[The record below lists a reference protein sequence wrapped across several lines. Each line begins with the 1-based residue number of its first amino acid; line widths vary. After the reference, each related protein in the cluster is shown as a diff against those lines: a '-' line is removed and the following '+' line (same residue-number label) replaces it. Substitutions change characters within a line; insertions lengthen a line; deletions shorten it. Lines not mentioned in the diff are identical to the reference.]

1 MKKRLISLLMTV
13 VMLVSLC
20 SVFTVSAAADAQ
32 VATVTLASGDSVL
45 KICQAHGIDYYTYK
59 DLIMKLNGITDESQF
74 SKLPVGKQIVL
85 PISNAAAAALSGST
99 ATVSG
104 ATGAGTT
111 GTGLTSGTVSS
122 LPSGDRV
129 AYYLVTYKVQRG
141 DTIGSIYSA
150 MGLSYKTYENQVV
163 KLNKLRNV
171 NAIQAGQTLT
181 LPTTNPGLSGTTY
194 TTIMA
199 HTMRSGESAY
209 DIVCGSY
216 GLSYNS
222 AQAMLQ
228 ALNNRDNLGLFRV
241 GETMYIPVAGLVSAS
256 TTVPGGTTGGST
268 TTGTVSSGV
277 NYNLVKQTPVNG
289 SFDLQVGGKSVGTA
303 SAGQLVSVVCTP
315 DTGYAVDTIKVVKV
329 GDASTGVAVNS
340 SSFVMPSYAVTVSV
354 TFKQAV
360 QSDIIVS
367 SPVNGSVSAMVDGS
381 IVTKAY
387 AGAQITVK
395 TTPAAG
401 FMLDYVRVTYNE
413 NRDSIAVENGKFTMP
428 NFPVTVTAVFKIDPD
443 YNPTKGNSIFVDV
456 QNAKV
461 VAKVGTNAVTAAKEG
476 DRVTL
481 EVTPDANYTLES
493 IRVYYDNFTKTANLE
508 KMSFTMPNMPV
519 TIVATVKP
527 TSQAT
532 FEIKKIQNTDGTF
545 VTKVDGKE
553 VTSAKAGQKVQVVGG
568 SSKSFY
574 NYIPYVTKTGDSS
587 VAVYVDKDTN
597 TFTMPDYPVTVKV
610 QFYVYHNVVLD
621 ASNGTNGFY
630 NVTSVLNGMQVQ
642 RCGAGVELQVNIWG
656 VTNGMSAGDIIL
668 TYQDGS
674 TYTLVNTNRFIMPD
688 CNVRVRVEF
697 KNNMKLTAN
706 APLDYADGKETR
718 SNWGNS
724 YTILGRTFNDEKN
737 CKSAALYAGEGS
749 NVIVTPK
756 CGIGYTVREMYYKL
770 NDVKTP
776 ITYNDTY
783 NRWQFTMPKVEK
795 TDDMQIFVV
804 FEKIPS
810 YEIKLVSN
818 DASVRVLDDNKT
830 VVESATKKTMGRI
843 DLMTSLGYTD
853 HVAENSMVWV
863 RFFPADGYQLDVTKI
878 KISYMDKD
886 GNVKKVTYNSY
897 DSTFKMPAADVT
909 IDVSDCFAQTKHT
922 IAVKDN
928 WFKDGS
934 KIDLQVGIGDK
945 IYKDYVRS
953 ADDTMSIV
961 TDTSGSPM
969 RFESGK
975 VITVV
980 HETRNG
986 YYPDIIVESANPP
999 KTEYPVTHIGD
1010 GQFSFVMPLEDVIII
1025 PTTKNDFYN
1034 IVAVESANG
1043 SFKVPA
1049 QAAWGQDVSITE
1061 ITPADGYEVGEVSI
1075 TYTDASNV
1083 EIKKVIEA
1091 DKDGSYSFKLDAMPL
1106 SDVKVEVKFVA
1117 SSNNLNIVYHIEGI
1131 PSASNF
1137 YRVDISVGE
1146 KKMDIQRDAFTK
1158 TFDDGVCPG
1167 DTVIGGAKTGD
1178 LITITPSTAGADDR
1192 YEISTVWVLNNGVA
1206 LEEKPEYSYN
1216 QYYFTMPYV
1225 EPGKTCEIHIK
1236 YALKDETKYVLDL
1249 DVTGADA
1256 AASTLNGTSFS
1267 TIGSSTI
1274 KIVTGTA
1281 VEVAVK
1287 PDGLHELSGEAR
1299 VTFTDNEGKD
1309 VDVSVMGSPRAED
1322 GAMVFT
1328 FGNKVNPPAIN
1339 ASPKGAVKF
1348 KLVLEGEEKTLS
1360 CKPDGYL
1367 TFALA
1372 SDPATPITTARVDQ
1386 KVVATVMS
1394 NPGWSVT
1401 KLTMTVDGKPVEPA
1415 PVLTDGKYEFTMP
1428 GGNVEFTVEDAKDPS
1443 LTNTDIT
1450 GNLTLKV
1457 DGTEIKASD
1466 YDSDRKVSVKVGSI
1480 VEAVPAAVEGY
1491 EVDYIAWTDGTGTE
1505 TKITPAD
1512 GKYTFE
1518 MPNSD
1523 VTVRMEY
1530 KVATPSVAGDPIP
1543 VSCMTAGV
1551 INDGT
1556 KIQALVDGVPVT
1568 SVKKGQKVV
1577 VSVET
1582 YDCTIQNVK
1591 WKLGQTGSE
1600 NILSPDSA
1608 GVYTLTVPEKTSVDD
1623 VLMIKADLEWSKH
1636 KIVTKNGKPLSDYG
1650 TFTRESDGKVVTDI
1664 CAGDTIIATPP
1675 EGYFYKDFS
1684 VEVYYMDFK
1693 TGQIQLLHPA
1703 KVYPTVIS
1711 DKGARKIKFYS
1722 TYNLAADKDIVF
1734 DMELA
1739 PVSEANHEVQVE
1751 TYYWENHFSTKP
1763 TYTISV
1769 NGDSSKK
1776 CAVAGDTITIKP
1788 SFSDSSIV
1796 DTVRCGI
1803 MVGKEFKL
1811 TYATFDAEKGEWNI
1825 KLTDEPNMDTDID
1838 ITFELK
1844 VGTSSYNNN
1853 SSTDS
1858 ANSVVTLPA
1867 AEASVPVESAG
1878 GLSIE

>member
-171 NAIQAGQTLT
+171 NAIQVGQTLT

-481 EVTPDANYTLES
+481 EVTPDTNYTLES

-527 TSQAT
+527 TSKAT

-706 APLDYADGKETR
+706 APWDYADGKETR

-770 NDVKTP
+770 NGVRTADTE

-783 NRWQFTMPKVEK
+783 NRWQFTMPKLEK

-830 VVESATKKTMGRI
+830 VVESDTKKTMGRI

-878 KISYMDKD
+878 KITYND
-886 GNVKKVTYNSY
+886 GKNEVTYNSY

-922 IAVKDN
+922 IAVEDN

-953 ADDTMSIV
+953 ANDTRSIV

-1025 PTTKNDFYN
+1025 PTMKYDFYN

-1049 QAAWGQDVSITE
+1049 QAAWGQNVGITE

-1091 DKDGSYSFKLDAMPL
+1091 DADGNYSFKLDAMPL

-1117 SSNNLNIVYHIEGI
+1117 SSNNLNIVYHVEGT
-1131 PSASNF
+1131 PSASNL

-1146 KKMDIQRDAFTK
+1146 KKMEIKRDASTK
-1158 TFDDGVCPG
+1158 IFDDGECNV

-1192 YEISTVWVLNNGVA
+1192 YEISTVWVLNNGIA

-1236 YALKDETKYVLDL
+1236 YALKDESKYVLDL

-1256 AASTLNGTSFS
+1256 AASTLNGTSFADL
-1267 TIGSSTI
+1267 
-1274 KIVTGTA
+1274 GTA
-1281 VEVAVK
+1281 TVKIGVGSVVEVKVK
-1287 PDGLHELSGEAR
+1287 PDGLHTLPAEAR
-1299 VTFTDNEGKD
+1299 VTFTDNEDKL
-1309 VDVSVMGSPRAED
+1309 VDRSVTGCSVD
-1322 GAMVFT
+1322 GAWVFT
-1328 FGNKVNPPAIN
+1328 FGNKDNQPAIN

-1348 KLVLEGEEKTLS
+1348 KLDLPVNESAKPTITQTGDGIIMIDGVAADASASAMPGSTITVGAGEGKVLIS
-1360 CKPDGYL
+1360 APVV
-1367 TFALA
+1367 
-1372 SDPATPITTARVDQ
+1372 TTASGTEV
-1386 KVVATVMS
+1386 
-1394 NPGWSVT
+1394 PVT
-1401 KLTMTVDGKPVEPA
+1401 LDESTGMYT
-1415 PVLTDGKYEFTMP
+1415 FTMP
-1428 GGNVEFTVEDAKDPS
+1428 GESVSVNVASKLIPLPISLSTEGDGTADMYVNEGVALDGYVDKGVCVTVKAKPGYDQKVKSFKCIIGGVEVGVTDYWNGTYQFNVPAEAQGDVQVSIEFEAKTHAFAKDKE
-1443 LTNTDIT
+1443 
-1450 GNLTLKV
+1450 GNGIDDL
-1457 DGTEIKASD
+1457 
-1466 YDSDRKVSVKVGSI
+1466 
-1480 VEAVPAAVEGY
+1480 
-1491 EVDYIAWTDGTGTE
+1491 
-1505 TKITPAD
+1505 
-1512 GKYTFE
+1512 KYTRVSDKKSITKAATGDEIIIAPASSE
-1518 MPNSD
+1518 MKFDGD
-1523 VTVRMEY
+1523 VTVEY
-1530 KVATPSVAGDPIP
+1530 TDANGDVQKPECKKDGSTYIFKISTENPIKEGANIIITYKLVKIADQTASGTAATSP
-1543 VSCMTAGV
+1543 VVTPPAAGV
-1551 INDGT
+1551 
-1556 KIQALVDGVPVT
+1556 
-1568 SVKKGQKVV
+1568 
-1577 VSVET
+1577 
-1582 YDCTIQNVK
+1582 
-1591 WKLGQTGSE
+1591 
-1600 NILSPDSA
+1600 
-1608 GVYTLTVPEKTSVDD
+1608 
-1623 VLMIKADLEWSKH
+1623 
-1636 KIVTKNGKPLSDYG
+1636 
-1650 TFTRESDGKVVTDI
+1650 
-1664 CAGDTIIATPP
+1664 
-1675 EGYFYKDFS
+1675 
-1684 VEVYYMDFK
+1684 
-1693 TGQIQLLHPA
+1693 
-1703 KVYPTVIS
+1703 
-1711 DKGARKIKFYS
+1711 
-1722 TYNLAADKDIVF
+1722 
-1734 DMELA
+1734 
-1739 PVSEANHEVQVE
+1739 
-1751 TYYWENHFSTKP
+1751 
-1763 TYTISV
+1763 
-1769 NGDSSKK
+1769 
-1776 CAVAGDTITIKP
+1776 
-1788 SFSDSSIV
+1788 
-1796 DTVRCGI
+1796 
-1803 MVGKEFKL
+1803 
-1811 TYATFDAEKGEWNI
+1811 
-1825 KLTDEPNMDTDID
+1825 
-1838 ITFELK
+1838 
-1844 VGTSSYNNN
+1844 
-1853 SSTDS
+1853 
-1858 ANSVVTLPA
+1858 
-1867 AEASVPVESAG
+1867 SVPVESAG

>member
-59 DLIMKLNGITDESQF
+59 NLIMKLNGITDESQF

-141 DTIGSIYSA
+141 DSIGSIYSA

-216 GLSYNS
+216 GLNYNS

-443 YNPTKGNSIFVDV
+443 YNPTKGNNIFVDV

-481 EVTPDANYTLES
+481 EVTPDTNYTLES

-706 APLDYADGKETR
+706 APWDHADGKETR

-756 CGIGYTVREMYYKL
+756 CGIGYEVKEMYYEL
-770 NDVKTP
+770 NGVRTADTE

-804 FEKIPS
+804 FKKILS
-810 YEIKLVSN
+810 YEIKLISN
-818 DASVRVLDDNKT
+818 DASVKVLDDNKT
-830 VVESATKKTMGRI
+830 VVESDTKKTMGRI

-878 KISYMDKD
+878 KISYTDKD

-922 IAVKDN
+922 IAVEDN
-928 WFKDGS
+928 WFEDGS

-953 ADDTMSIV
+953 ANSEESIV
-961 TDTSGSPM
+961 TDTSGNPM

-986 YYPDIIVESANPP
+986 YYPDIIVVDA
-999 KTEYPVTHIGD
+999 KTRTTEYPVTHIGD
-1010 GQFSFVMPLEDVIII
+1010 GQFSFVMPLEDVIIK
-1025 PTTKNDFYN
+1025 PTTKKDFYN

-1083 EIKKVIEA
+1083 EIKKVLEA
-1091 DKDGSYSFKLDAMPL
+1091 DKDGNYSFKLDAMPL
-1106 SDVKVEVKFVA
+1106 SDVKVEVKFAA
-1117 SSNNLNIVYHIEGI
+1117 SSNNLNIVYHIEGT
-1131 PSASNF
+1131 PSASNL

-1146 KKMDIQRDAFTK
+1146 KKMEIKRDASTK
-1158 TFDDGVCPG
+1158 TCDDGECNV

-1192 YEISTVWVLNNGVA
+1192 YEISTVWVLNNGIA

-1225 EPGKTCEIHIK
+1225 ESGKTCEIHIK
-1236 YALKDETKYVLDL
+1236 YALKDESKYALDL

-1267 TIGSSTI
+1267 SIGSSTV
-1274 KIVTGTA
+1274 KIGIGTV
-1281 VEVAVK
+1281 VEVKVK
-1287 PDGLHELSGEAR
+1287 PDGLHTLPAEAR
-1299 VTFTDNEGKD
+1299 VTFTDNEDKL
-1309 VDVSVMGSPRAED
+1309 VDMSVTGYSVD
-1322 GAMVFT
+1322 GAWVFT
-1328 FGNKVNPPAIN
+1328 FGNKDNQPAIN

-1348 KLVLEGEEKTLS
+1348 KLDLPVNESAKPTITQTGDGIIMIDGVAADASASAMPGSTITVGAGEGKVLIS
-1360 CKPDGYL
+1360 APVV
-1367 TFALA
+1367 
-1372 SDPATPITTARVDQ
+1372 TTASGTAV
-1386 KVVATVMS
+1386 
-1394 NPGWSVT
+1394 PVT
-1401 KLTMTVDGKPVEPA
+1401 LDESTGMYT
-1415 PVLTDGKYEFTMP
+1415 FTMP
-1428 GGNVEFTVEDAKDPS
+1428 GESVSVSVASKLPPLPISLSTEGDGTADMYVYEGVALDGYVDKGVCVTVKAKPGYDQKVKSFKCTIGGVEVGVTDYWNGTYQFNVPAEAQGDVQVSIEFEAKTHAFAKDKE
-1443 LTNTDIT
+1443 
-1450 GNLTLKV
+1450 GNGIDDL
-1457 DGTEIKASD
+1457 
-1466 YDSDRKVSVKVGSI
+1466 
-1480 VEAVPAAVEGY
+1480 
-1491 EVDYIAWTDGTGTE
+1491 
-1505 TKITPAD
+1505 
-1512 GKYTFE
+1512 KYTRVSDKKSITKAATGDEIIIAPASSE
-1518 MPNSD
+1518 MKFDGD
-1523 VTVRMEY
+1523 VTVEY
-1530 KVATPSVAGDPIP
+1530 TDANGDVQKPECKKDGSTYIFKISTENPIKEGANIIITYKLVKIADQTASGTAATSP
-1543 VSCMTAGV
+1543 VVTPPAAGV
-1551 INDGT
+1551 
-1556 KIQALVDGVPVT
+1556 
-1568 SVKKGQKVV
+1568 
-1577 VSVET
+1577 
-1582 YDCTIQNVK
+1582 
-1591 WKLGQTGSE
+1591 
-1600 NILSPDSA
+1600 
-1608 GVYTLTVPEKTSVDD
+1608 
-1623 VLMIKADLEWSKH
+1623 
-1636 KIVTKNGKPLSDYG
+1636 
-1650 TFTRESDGKVVTDI
+1650 
-1664 CAGDTIIATPP
+1664 
-1675 EGYFYKDFS
+1675 
-1684 VEVYYMDFK
+1684 
-1693 TGQIQLLHPA
+1693 
-1703 KVYPTVIS
+1703 
-1711 DKGARKIKFYS
+1711 
-1722 TYNLAADKDIVF
+1722 
-1734 DMELA
+1734 
-1739 PVSEANHEVQVE
+1739 
-1751 TYYWENHFSTKP
+1751 
-1763 TYTISV
+1763 
-1769 NGDSSKK
+1769 
-1776 CAVAGDTITIKP
+1776 
-1788 SFSDSSIV
+1788 
-1796 DTVRCGI
+1796 
-1803 MVGKEFKL
+1803 
-1811 TYATFDAEKGEWNI
+1811 
-1825 KLTDEPNMDTDID
+1825 
-1838 ITFELK
+1838 
-1844 VGTSSYNNN
+1844 
-1853 SSTDS
+1853 
-1858 ANSVVTLPA
+1858 
-1867 AEASVPVESAG
+1867 SVPVESAG

>member
-340 SSFVMPSYAVTVSV
+340 SSFVMPGYAVTVSV

-545 VTKVDGKE
+545 VTKVDDKE
-553 VTSAKAGQKVQVVGG
+553 VTSAKAGDTVQVVGD
-568 SSKSFY
+568 STKAFY

-630 NVTSVLNGMQVQ
+630 NVTAVINGMQVQ

-706 APLDYADGKETR
+706 AALDYADGKETR

-724 YTILGRTFNDEKN
+724 YTILGKTFNDEKN
-737 CKSAALYAGEGS
+737 CKSAELYAGEG
-749 NVIVTPK
+749 NNIIITPD
-756 CGIGYTVREMYYKL
+756 CAIGYTVREMYYTL
-770 NDVKTP
+770 NGVRTADTE

-783 NRWQFTMPKVEK
+783 SRWQFPMPKLGKGDKLQV
-795 TDDMQIFVV
+795 FVV

-818 DASVRVLDDNKT
+818 DASVIVLDDNKT

-863 RFFPADGYQLDVTKI
+863 RFFPADGYQLDITKI
-878 KISYMDKD
+878 KITYND
-886 GNVKKVTYNSY
+886 GKNNVTYNSY

-928 WFKDGS
+928 WFADGS
-934 KIDLQVGIGDK
+934 KIDLQIGIGDK

-953 ADDTMSIV
+953 ANSEESIV

-986 YYPDIIVESANPP
+986 YYPDIIVVDAKTG

-1061 ITPADGYEVGEVSI
+1061 ITPADGYEAGDVSI
-1075 TYTDASNV
+1075 TYTDASSV
-1083 EIKKVIEA
+1083 EIKKVLEA
-1091 DKDGSYSFKLDAMPL
+1091 DADGNYSFMLDAMPL

-1178 LITITPSTAGADDR
+1178 LITITPSAAGADDR

-1256 AASTLNGTSFS
+1256 AASTLNGTSFADL
-1267 TIGSSTI
+1267 
-1274 KIVTGTA
+1274 GTA
-1281 VEVAVK
+1281 TVKIGVGSVVEVKVK
-1287 PDGLHELSGEAR
+1287 PDGLHTLPAEAR
-1299 VTFTDNEGKD
+1299 VTFTDNEDKL
-1309 VDVSVMGSPRAED
+1309 VDRIITAPPSGD
-1322 GAMVFT
+1322 GVMVFT
-1328 FGNKVNPPAIN
+1328 FGNKDNQPAIN

-1348 KLVLEGEEKTLS
+1348 KLDLPVNESAKPTITQTGDGIIMIDGVAADASASAMPGSTITVGAGEGKVLISAPVVTTASGTEVPVTLDESTGMYTFTMPEESVSVNVASKLIPLPISLSTKGDGTADMYVYEGVAL
-1360 CKPDGYL
+1360 DGYVDKGVCV
-1367 TFALA
+1367 TVKAK
-1372 SDPATPITTARVDQ
+1372 PGYDQ
-1386 KVVATVMS
+1386 KVKAFKCTIGGVEIGV
-1394 NPGWSVT
+1394 NDCG
-1401 KLTMTVDGKPVEPA
+1401 DGTYQFNVPVEA
-1415 PVLTDGKYEFTMP
+1415 QGDVQVSIEFEAKTHA
-1428 GGNVEFTVEDAKDPS
+1428 FAKDKE
-1443 LTNTDIT
+1443 
-1450 GNLTLKV
+1450 GNGIDDL
-1457 DGTEIKASD
+1457 
-1466 YDSDRKVSVKVGSI
+1466 
-1480 VEAVPAAVEGY
+1480 
-1491 EVDYIAWTDGTGTE
+1491 
-1505 TKITPAD
+1505 
-1512 GKYTFE
+1512 KYTRVSDKKSITKAATGDEIIIAPASSE
-1518 MPNSD
+1518 MKFDGD
-1523 VTVRMEY
+1523 VTVEY
-1530 KVATPSVAGDPIP
+1530 TDANGDVQKPECKKDGSTYIFKISTENPIKEGANIIITYKL
-1543 VSCMTAGV
+1543 VKTA
-1551 INDGT
+1551 
-1556 KIQALVDGVPVT
+1556 
-1568 SVKKGQKVV
+1568 
-1577 VSVET
+1577 
-1582 YDCTIQNVK
+1582 
-1591 WKLGQTGSE
+1591 GQTGSGTAAT
-1600 NILSPDSA
+1600 SP
-1608 GVYTLTVPEKTSVDD
+1608 
-1623 VLMIKADLEWSKH
+1623 
-1636 KIVTKNGKPLSDYG
+1636 
-1650 TFTRESDGKVVTDI
+1650 VVT
-1664 CAGDTIIATPP
+1664 P
-1675 EGYFYKDFS
+1675 
-1684 VEVYYMDFK
+1684 
-1693 TGQIQLLHPA
+1693 
-1703 KVYPTVIS
+1703 
-1711 DKGARKIKFYS
+1711 
-1722 TYNLAADKDIVF
+1722 
-1734 DMELA
+1734 
-1739 PVSEANHEVQVE
+1739 
-1751 TYYWENHFSTKP
+1751 
-1763 TYTISV
+1763 
-1769 NGDSSKK
+1769 
-1776 CAVAGDTITIKP
+1776 
-1788 SFSDSSIV
+1788 
-1796 DTVRCGI
+1796 
-1803 MVGKEFKL
+1803 
-1811 TYATFDAEKGEWNI
+1811 
-1825 KLTDEPNMDTDID
+1825 
-1838 ITFELK
+1838 
-1844 VGTSSYNNN
+1844 
-1853 SSTDS
+1853 
-1858 ANSVVTLPA
+1858 PA
-1867 AEASVPVESAG
+1867 AEASVSVESAG

>member
-59 DLIMKLNGITDESQF
+59 NLIMKLNGITDESQF

-171 NAIQAGQTLT
+171 NAIQVGQTLT

-216 GLSYNS
+216 GLNYNS

-481 EVTPDANYTLES
+481 EVTPDENYTLES

-545 VTKVDGKE
+545 VTKVDDKE

-568 SSKSFY
+568 STKAFY

-587 VAVYVDKDTN
+587 VVVPVDKDTN

-630 NVTSVLNGMQVQ
+630 NVTAVINGMQVQ

-656 VTNGMSAGDIIL
+656 ITNGMSAGDIIL

-706 APLDYADGKETR
+706 AALDYADGNETR

-724 YTILGRTFNDEKN
+724 YTILGKTFNDEKN
-737 CKSAALYAGEGS
+737 CKSAELYAGEG
-749 NVIVTPK
+749 NNIIITPN
-756 CGIGYTVREMYYKL
+756 CAIGYTVREMYYTL

-776 ITYNDTY
+776 IGYSETYS
-783 NRWQFTMPKVEK
+783 RWQFPMPKLGKGDKLQV
-795 TDDMQIFVV
+795 FVV

-810 YEIKLVSN
+810 YEIKLVSS
-818 DASVRVLDDNKT
+818 DASVIVLDDNKT

-863 RFFPADGYQLDVTKI
+863 RFFPADGYQLDITKI
-878 KISYMDKD
+878 KITYNNGK
-886 GNVKKVTYNSY
+886 NKVTYNSY

-909 IDVSDCFAQTKHT
+909 IDMSDCFAQTKHT

-928 WFKDGS
+928 WFADGS
-934 KIDLQVGIGDK
+934 KIDLQVGTGDK

-961 TDTSGSPM
+961 TDTSGSPL

-986 YYPDIIVESANPP
+986 YYPDIIVVDAKTG

-1043 SFKVPA
+1043 SFKVPT

-1075 TYTDASNV
+1075 TYTDASSV

-1091 DKDGSYSFKLDAMPL
+1091 DADGNYSFKLDAMPL
-1106 SDVKVEVKFVA
+1106 SDVKVEVKFAA
-1117 SSNNLNIVYHIEGI
+1117 SSNNLNIVYHVEGT

-1146 KKMDIQRDAFTK
+1146 KKMEIKRDAFTK
-1158 TFDDGVCPG
+1158 TFDDGECNG

-1192 YEISTVWVLNNGVA
+1192 YEISTVWVLNNGIA

-1236 YALKDETKYVLDL
+1236 YALKDESKYVLDL

-1256 AASTLNGTSFS
+1256 AASTLNGTSFADL
-1267 TIGSSTI
+1267 
-1274 KIVTGTA
+1274 GTA
-1281 VEVAVK
+1281 TVK
-1287 PDGLHELSGEAR
+1287 IGVGSVVKVVVKNDELHELSGEAR
-1299 VTFTDNEGKD
+1299 VTFTDNEGKL
-1309 VDVSVMGSPRAED
+1309 VDTTVMGHPED

-1328 FGNKVNPPAIN
+1328 FGNKENQPAIN

-1348 KLVLEGEEKTLS
+1348 KLALPEIESAKQTITPAGDAYTIMIDGVAADMSSASAIPGSKILIGAVEGKVFASAPVVTTASSGTAVPVTLDESTGMYTFTMPEESVSVSVASKLPPLPISLS
-1360 CKPDGYL
+1360 TEGDGTADMYVYEGVALDGYVDKGVCV
-1367 TFALA
+1367 TVKAK
-1372 SDPATPITTARVDQ
+1372 PGYDQ
-1386 KVVATVMS
+1386 KVKSFKCTIGGVEV
-1394 NPGWSVT
+1394 GVT
-1401 KLTMTVDGKPVEPA
+1401 DYENGIYQFNVPA
-1415 PVLTDGKYEFTMP
+1415 EAQGDVQVSIEFEAKTHA
-1428 GGNVEFTVEDAKDPS
+1428 FAKDKEGNGIDDLKYTRIS
-1443 LTNTDIT
+1443 DKKSIT
-1450 GNLTLKV
+1450 KAATG
-1457 DGTEIKASD
+1457 DEI
-1466 YDSDRKVSVKVGSI
+1466 I
-1480 VEAVPAAVEGY
+1480 
-1491 EVDYIAWTDGTGTE
+1491 IA
-1505 TKITPAD
+1505 PAD
-1512 GKYTFE
+1512 SKMKFDG
-1518 MPNSD
+1518 D
-1523 VTVRMEY
+1523 VTVEY
-1530 KVATPSVAGDPIP
+1530 TDANGDVQKPECKKDGSTYIFKISTENPIKE
-1543 VSCMTAGV
+1543 SANIIITYKL
-1551 INDGT
+1551 I
-1556 KIQALVDGVPVT
+1556 KIA
-1568 SVKKGQKVV
+1568 
-1577 VSVET
+1577 
-1582 YDCTIQNVK
+1582 
-1591 WKLGQTGSE
+1591 GQTGSGTAAT
-1600 NILSPDSA
+1600 SPVVTPPAA
-1608 GVYTLTVPEKTSVDD
+1608 GV
-1623 VLMIKADLEWSKH
+1623 
-1636 KIVTKNGKPLSDYG
+1636 
-1650 TFTRESDGKVVTDI
+1650 
-1664 CAGDTIIATPP
+1664 
-1675 EGYFYKDFS
+1675 
-1684 VEVYYMDFK
+1684 
-1693 TGQIQLLHPA
+1693 
-1703 KVYPTVIS
+1703 
-1711 DKGARKIKFYS
+1711 
-1722 TYNLAADKDIVF
+1722 
-1734 DMELA
+1734 
-1739 PVSEANHEVQVE
+1739 
-1751 TYYWENHFSTKP
+1751 
-1763 TYTISV
+1763 
-1769 NGDSSKK
+1769 
-1776 CAVAGDTITIKP
+1776 
-1788 SFSDSSIV
+1788 
-1796 DTVRCGI
+1796 
-1803 MVGKEFKL
+1803 
-1811 TYATFDAEKGEWNI
+1811 
-1825 KLTDEPNMDTDID
+1825 
-1838 ITFELK
+1838 
-1844 VGTSSYNNN
+1844 
-1853 SSTDS
+1853 
-1858 ANSVVTLPA
+1858 
-1867 AEASVPVESAG
+1867 SVPVESAG

>member
-209 DIVCGSY
+209 DVVCGSY

-706 APLDYADGKETR
+706 APLDYVSEGNVTR

-724 YTILGRTFNDEKN
+724 YTILGKTFNDEKN

-818 DASVRVLDDNKT
+818 DASVKVLDDNKT

-878 KISYMDKD
+878 KISYTDKD

-953 ADDTMSIV
+953 ADDTKSIV

-1025 PTTKNDFYN
+1025 PTMKYDFYN

-1091 DKDGSYSFKLDAMPL
+1091 DADGNYSFKLDAMPL
-1106 SDVKVEVKFVA
+1106 SDVKVEVKFAA
-1117 SSNNLNIVYHIEGI
+1117 SSNNLNIVYHVEGT

-1146 KKMDIQRDAFTK
+1146 KKMDIQRDASTK
-1158 TFDDGVCPG
+1158 TFDDGECNV

-1236 YALKDETKYVLDL
+1236 YALKDESKYVLDL

-1256 AASTLNGTSFS
+1256 AASTLNGTSFA
-1267 TIGSSTI
+1267 GL
-1274 KIVTGTA
+1274 GTA
-1281 VEVAVK
+1281 TVKIGVGSVVEVKVK
-1287 PDGLHELSGEAR
+1287 PDGLHTLPAEAR
-1299 VTFTDNEGKD
+1299 VTFTDNEDKL
-1309 VDVSVMGSPRAED
+1309 VDMSVTGYSVD
-1322 GAMVFT
+1322 GAWVFT
-1328 FGNKVNPPAIN
+1328 FGNKDNQPAIN

-1348 KLVLEGEEKTLS
+1348 KLDLPVNESAKPTITQTGDGIIMIDGVAADASASAMPGSTITVGAGEGKVLIS
-1360 CKPDGYL
+1360 APVV
-1367 TFALA
+1367 
-1372 SDPATPITTARVDQ
+1372 TTASGTEV
-1386 KVVATVMS
+1386 
-1394 NPGWSVT
+1394 PVT
-1401 KLTMTVDGKPVEPA
+1401 LDESTGMYT
-1415 PVLTDGKYEFTMP
+1415 FTMP
-1428 GGNVEFTVEDAKDPS
+1428 GESVSVNVASKLIPLPISLSTEGDGTADMYVNEGVALDGYVDKGVCVTVKAKPGYDQKVKSFKCIIGGVEVGVTDYWNGTYQFNVPAEAQGDVQVSIEFEAKTHAFAKDKE
-1443 LTNTDIT
+1443 
-1450 GNLTLKV
+1450 GNGIDDL
-1457 DGTEIKASD
+1457 
-1466 YDSDRKVSVKVGSI
+1466 
-1480 VEAVPAAVEGY
+1480 
-1491 EVDYIAWTDGTGTE
+1491 
-1505 TKITPAD
+1505 
-1512 GKYTFE
+1512 KYTRVSDKKSITKAATGDEIIIAPASSE
-1518 MPNSD
+1518 MKFDGD
-1523 VTVRMEY
+1523 VTVEY
-1530 KVATPSVAGDPIP
+1530 TDANGDVQKPECKKDGSTYIFKISTENPIKEGANIIITYKL
-1543 VSCMTAGV
+1543 V
-1551 INDGT
+1551 
-1556 KIQALVDGVPVT
+1556 KIA
-1568 SVKKGQKVV
+1568 
-1577 VSVET
+1577 
-1582 YDCTIQNVK
+1582 
-1591 WKLGQTGSE
+1591 GQTGSGTAAT
-1600 NILSPDSA
+1600 SPVVTPPAA
-1608 GVYTLTVPEKTSVDD
+1608 GV
-1623 VLMIKADLEWSKH
+1623 
-1636 KIVTKNGKPLSDYG
+1636 
-1650 TFTRESDGKVVTDI
+1650 
-1664 CAGDTIIATPP
+1664 
-1675 EGYFYKDFS
+1675 
-1684 VEVYYMDFK
+1684 
-1693 TGQIQLLHPA
+1693 
-1703 KVYPTVIS
+1703 
-1711 DKGARKIKFYS
+1711 
-1722 TYNLAADKDIVF
+1722 
-1734 DMELA
+1734 
-1739 PVSEANHEVQVE
+1739 
-1751 TYYWENHFSTKP
+1751 
-1763 TYTISV
+1763 
-1769 NGDSSKK
+1769 
-1776 CAVAGDTITIKP
+1776 
-1788 SFSDSSIV
+1788 
-1796 DTVRCGI
+1796 
-1803 MVGKEFKL
+1803 
-1811 TYATFDAEKGEWNI
+1811 
-1825 KLTDEPNMDTDID
+1825 
-1838 ITFELK
+1838 
-1844 VGTSSYNNN
+1844 
-1853 SSTDS
+1853 
-1858 ANSVVTLPA
+1858 
-1867 AEASVPVESAG
+1867 SVPVESAG

>member
-163 KLNKLRNV
+163 KLNKLRNI
-171 NAIQAGQTLT
+171 NAIQVGQTLT

-209 DIVCGSY
+209 DIACGSY
-216 GLSYNS
+216 GLNYNS

-481 EVTPDANYTLES
+481 EVTPDTNYTLES

-553 VTSAKAGQKVQVVGG
+553 VNSAKAGQKVQVVGG

-706 APLDYADGKETR
+706 APWDYADGKETR

-737 CKSAALYAGEGS
+737 CKSAELYAGEG
-749 NVIVTPK
+749 NNIIITPN
-756 CGIGYTVREMYYKL
+756 CAIGYTVSKMYYKL
-770 NDVKTP
+770 NDVETP
-776 ITYNDTY
+776 IEYNDTY

-804 FEKIPS
+804 FKKIPS

-818 DASVRVLDDNKT
+818 DASVIVLDDNKT
-830 VVESATKKTMGRI
+830 VVESDTKKTMGRI

-878 KISYMDKD
+878 KISYTDKD
-886 GNVKKVTYNSY
+886 GNVKKVTYNSF
-897 DSTFKMPAADVT
+897 DSTFKMPAASVT
-909 IDVSDCFAQTKHT
+909 IDVSDCFAQTKH
-922 IAVKDN
+922 IIYVEEN

-934 KIDLQVGIGDK
+934 TMDLQVGIGDK
-945 IYKDYVRS
+945 IYKDYVKS
-953 ADDTMSIV
+953 ANSEESIV
-961 TDTSGSPM
+961 TDTSGNPM

-986 YYPDIIVESANPP
+986 YYPDSISVVGKKSGNSY
-999 KTEYPVTHIGD
+999 TENVTHIGD
-1010 GQFSFVMPLEDVIII
+1010 GQFSFVMPLEDVVIT
-1025 PTTKNDFYN
+1025 PHASEDFYN

-1091 DKDGSYSFKLDAMPL
+1091 DADGNYSFKLDAMPL

-1117 SSNNLNIVYHIEGI
+1117 SSNNLNIVYHVEGT
-1131 PSASNF
+1131 PSASNL

-1146 KKMDIQRDAFTK
+1146 KKMEIKRDASTK
-1158 TFDDGVCPG
+1158 IFDDGECNV

-1236 YALKDETKYVLDL
+1236 YALKDDSKYVLDL

-1256 AASTLNGTSFS
+1256 AASTLNGTSFADL
-1267 TIGSSTI
+1267 
-1274 KIVTGTA
+1274 GTA
-1281 VEVAVK
+1281 TVKIGVGSVVEVVVK
-1287 PDGLHELSGEAR
+1287 NDELHKLSGEAR
-1299 VTFTDNEGKD
+1299 VIFTDNEGKD
-1309 VDVSVMGSPRAED
+1309 VNKPVENVSTRAED
-1322 GAMVFT
+1322 GTMVFT
-1328 FGNKVNPPAIN
+1328 FGNKDNQPAIN

-1348 KLVLEGEEKTLS
+1348 KLDLPVNESAKPTITQTGDGIIMIDGVAADASASAMPGSTITVGAGEGKVLIS
-1360 CKPDGYL
+1360 APVV
-1367 TFALA
+1367 
-1372 SDPATPITTARVDQ
+1372 TTASGTEV
-1386 KVVATVMS
+1386 
-1394 NPGWSVT
+1394 PVT
-1401 KLTMTVDGKPVEPA
+1401 LDESTGMYT
-1415 PVLTDGKYEFTMP
+1415 FTMP
-1428 GGNVEFTVEDAKDPS
+1428 GESVSVNVASKLIPLPISLSTEGDGTADMYVNEGVALDGYVDKGVCVTVKAKPGYDQKVKSFKCTIGGVEVGVTDYWNGTYQFNVPAEAQGDVQVSIEFEAKAHAFAKDKE
-1443 LTNTDIT
+1443 
-1450 GNLTLKV
+1450 GNGIDDL
-1457 DGTEIKASD
+1457 
-1466 YDSDRKVSVKVGSI
+1466 
-1480 VEAVPAAVEGY
+1480 
-1491 EVDYIAWTDGTGTE
+1491 
-1505 TKITPAD
+1505 
-1512 GKYTFE
+1512 KYTRVSDKKSITKAATGDEIIIAPASSE
-1518 MPNSD
+1518 MKFDGD
-1523 VTVRMEY
+1523 VTVEY
-1530 KVATPSVAGDPIP
+1530 TDANGDVQKPECKKDGSTYIFKISTENPIKEGANIII
-1543 VSCMTAGV
+1543 TYKL
-1551 INDGT
+1551 I
-1556 KIQALVDGVPVT
+1556 KIA
-1568 SVKKGQKVV
+1568 
-1577 VSVET
+1577 
-1582 YDCTIQNVK
+1582 
-1591 WKLGQTGSE
+1591 GQTASGTAAT
-1600 NILSPDSA
+1600 SP
-1608 GVYTLTVPEKTSVDD
+1608 
-1623 VLMIKADLEWSKH
+1623 
-1636 KIVTKNGKPLSDYG
+1636 
-1650 TFTRESDGKVVTDI
+1650 VVT
-1664 CAGDTIIATPP
+1664 PP
-1675 EGYFYKDFS
+1675 
-1684 VEVYYMDFK
+1684 
-1693 TGQIQLLHPA
+1693 
-1703 KVYPTVIS
+1703 
-1711 DKGARKIKFYS
+1711 
-1722 TYNLAADKDIVF
+1722 AAD
-1734 DMELA
+1734 
-1739 PVSEANHEVQVE
+1739 
-1751 TYYWENHFSTKP
+1751 
-1763 TYTISV
+1763 
-1769 NGDSSKK
+1769 
-1776 CAVAGDTITIKP
+1776 
-1788 SFSDSSIV
+1788 
-1796 DTVRCGI
+1796 
-1803 MVGKEFKL
+1803 
-1811 TYATFDAEKGEWNI
+1811 
-1825 KLTDEPNMDTDID
+1825 
-1838 ITFELK
+1838 
-1844 VGTSSYNNN
+1844 
-1853 SSTDS
+1853 
-1858 ANSVVTLPA
+1858 
-1867 AEASVPVESAG
+1867 ASVPVESAG

>member
-45 KICQAHGIDYYTYK
+45 KICQTHGIDYYTYK
-59 DLIMKLNGITDESQF
+59 NLIMKLNGITDESQF

-163 KLNKLRNV
+163 KLNKLRNI
-171 NAIQAGQTLT
+171 NAIQVGQTLT

-209 DIVCGSY
+209 DIACGSY

-303 SAGQLVSVVCTP
+303 SVGQLVSVVCTP

-706 APLDYADGKETR
+706 APLDYAGGKETR

-818 DASVRVLDDNKT
+818 DASVKVLDDNKT
-830 VVESATKKTMGRI
+830 VVESDTKKTMGRI

-878 KISYMDKD
+878 KITYND
-886 GNVKKVTYNSY
+886 GKNNVTYNSY

-928 WFKDGS
+928 WFADGS

-953 ADDTMSIV
+953 ADDTKSIV

-1106 SDVKVEVKFVA
+1106 SDVKVEVKFAA
-1117 SSNNLNIVYHIEGI
+1117 SSNNLNIVYHVEGT

-1146 KKMDIQRDAFTK
+1146 KKMEIERDASTK
-1158 TFDDGVCPG
+1158 TFDDGECNV

-1178 LITITPSTAGADDR
+1178 LITITPSADGADDR
-1192 YEISTVWVLNNGVA
+1192 YEISTVWVLNNGIA

-1236 YALKDETKYVLDL
+1236 YALKDDSKYVLDL

-1256 AASTLNGTSFS
+1256 AASTLNGTSFADL
-1267 TIGSSTI
+1267 
-1274 KIVTGTA
+1274 GTA
-1281 VEVAVK
+1281 TVKIGVGSVVEVKVK
-1287 PDGLHELSGEAR
+1287 PDGLHTLPAEAR
-1299 VTFTDNEGKD
+1299 VTFTDNEDKL
-1309 VDVSVMGSPRAED
+1309 VDMSVTGCSVD
-1322 GAMVFT
+1322 GAWVFT
-1328 FGNKVNPPAIN
+1328 FGNKANQPAIN

-1348 KLVLEGEEKTLS
+1348 KLDLPVNESAKPTITQTGDGIIMIDGVAADASASAMPGSTITVGAGEGKVLISAPVVTTASGTEVPVTLDESTGMYTFTMPEESVSVNVASKLIPLPISLSTEGDGTADMYVNEGVAL
-1360 CKPDGYL
+1360 DGYVDKGVCV
-1367 TFALA
+1367 TVKAK
-1372 SDPATPITTARVDQ
+1372 PGYDQ
-1386 KVVATVMS
+1386 KVKSFKCIIGGVEV
-1394 NPGWSVT
+1394 GVT
-1401 KLTMTVDGKPVEPA
+1401 DYWNGIYQFNVPA
-1415 PVLTDGKYEFTMP
+1415 EAQGDVQVSIEFEAKTHA
-1428 GGNVEFTVEDAKDPS
+1428 FAKDKE
-1443 LTNTDIT
+1443 
-1450 GNLTLKV
+1450 GNGIDDL
-1457 DGTEIKASD
+1457 
-1466 YDSDRKVSVKVGSI
+1466 
-1480 VEAVPAAVEGY
+1480 
-1491 EVDYIAWTDGTGTE
+1491 
-1505 TKITPAD
+1505 
-1512 GKYTFE
+1512 KYTRVSDKKSITKAATGDEIIIAPASSE
-1518 MPNSD
+1518 MKFDGD
-1523 VTVRMEY
+1523 VTVEY
-1530 KVATPSVAGDPIP
+1530 TDANGDVQKPE
-1543 VSCMTAGV
+1543 CKK
-1551 INDGT
+1551 DG
-1556 KIQALVDGVPVT
+1556 
-1568 SVKKGQKVV
+1568 
-1577 VSVET
+1577 
-1582 YDCTIQNVK
+1582 
-1591 WKLGQTGSE
+1591 
-1600 NILSPDSA
+1600 
-1608 GVYTLTVPEKTSVDD
+1608 
-1623 VLMIKADLEWSKH
+1623 
-1636 KIVTKNGKPLSDYG
+1636 
-1650 TFTRESDGKVVTDI
+1650 
-1664 CAGDTIIATPP
+1664 
-1675 EGYFYKDFS
+1675 
-1684 VEVYYMDFK
+1684 
-1693 TGQIQLLHPA
+1693 
-1703 KVYPTVIS
+1703 
-1711 DKGARKIKFYS
+1711 S
-1722 TYNLAADKDIVF
+1722 TYIFKISTENPIKEGANIIITYKLVKIADQTASGTAA
-1734 DMELA
+1734 
-1739 PVSEANHEVQVE
+1739 
-1751 TYYWENHFSTKP
+1751 
-1763 TYTISV
+1763 
-1769 NGDSSKK
+1769 
-1776 CAVAGDTITIKP
+1776 
-1788 SFSDSSIV
+1788 
-1796 DTVRCGI
+1796 
-1803 MVGKEFKL
+1803 
-1811 TYATFDAEKGEWNI
+1811 
-1825 KLTDEPNMDTDID
+1825 
-1838 ITFELK
+1838 
-1844 VGTSSYNNN
+1844 TSP
-1853 SSTDS
+1853 
-1858 ANSVVTLPA
+1858 VVTLPTTA
-1867 AEASVPVESAG
+1867 DASVPVESAG

>member
-171 NAIQAGQTLT
+171 NAIQVGQTLT

-216 GLSYNS
+216 GLNYNS

-481 EVTPDANYTLES
+481 EVTPDTNYTLES

-527 TSQAT
+527 TSKAT

-706 APLDYADGKETR
+706 APLDYAGGKETR

-878 KISYMDKD
+878 KISYTDKD

-1025 PTTKNDFYN
+1025 PTMKYDFYN
-1034 IVAVESANG
+1034 IVAVESENG

-1091 DKDGSYSFKLDAMPL
+1091 DADGNYSFKLDAMPL
-1106 SDVKVEVKFVA
+1106 SDVKVEVKFAA
-1117 SSNNLNIVYHIEGI
+1117 SSNNLNIVYHVEGT
-1131 PSASNF
+1131 PSASNL

-1146 KKMDIQRDAFTK
+1146 KKMEIKRDASTK
-1158 TFDDGVCPG
+1158 TCDDGECNV

-1178 LITITPSTAGADDR
+1178 LITITPSADGADDR
-1192 YEISTVWVLNNGVA
+1192 YEISTVWVLNNGIA

-1236 YALKDETKYVLDL
+1236 YALKDESKYVLDL

-1256 AASTLNGTSFS
+1256 AASTLNGTSFADL
-1267 TIGSSTI
+1267 
-1274 KIVTGTA
+1274 GTA
-1281 VEVAVK
+1281 TVKIGIGTVVEVKVK
-1287 PDGLHELSGEAR
+1287 PDGLHTLPAEAR
-1299 VTFTDNEGKD
+1299 VTFTDNEDKL
-1309 VDVSVMGSPRAED
+1309 VDTTVMGHPED

-1328 FGNKVNPPAIN
+1328 FGNKANQPAIN

-1348 KLVLEGEEKTLS
+1348 KLALPVNESAKPTITQTGDGIIMIDGVAADASASAMPGSTITVGAGEGKVLIS
-1360 CKPDGYL
+1360 APVV
-1367 TFALA
+1367 
-1372 SDPATPITTARVDQ
+1372 TTASGTEV
-1386 KVVATVMS
+1386 
-1394 NPGWSVT
+1394 PVT
-1401 KLTMTVDGKPVEPA
+1401 LDESTGMYT
-1415 PVLTDGKYEFTMP
+1415 FTMP
-1428 GGNVEFTVEDAKDPS
+1428 GESVSVSVASKLPPLPISLSTEGDGTADMYVNEGVALDGYVDKGVCVTVKAKPGYDQKVKSFKCIIGGVEIGVTDYWNGTYQFNVPAEAQGDVQVSIEFEAKTHAFAKDKE
-1443 LTNTDIT
+1443 
-1450 GNLTLKV
+1450 GNGIDDL
-1457 DGTEIKASD
+1457 
-1466 YDSDRKVSVKVGSI
+1466 
-1480 VEAVPAAVEGY
+1480 
-1491 EVDYIAWTDGTGTE
+1491 
-1505 TKITPAD
+1505 
-1512 GKYTFE
+1512 KYTRVSDKKSITKAATGDEIIIAPASSE
-1518 MPNSD
+1518 MKFDGD
-1523 VTVRMEY
+1523 VTVEY
-1530 KVATPSVAGDPIP
+1530 TDANGDVQKPECKKDGSTYIFKISTENPIKEGANIIITYKLVKIADQTASGTAAT
-1543 VSCMTAGV
+1543 
-1551 INDGT
+1551 
-1556 KIQALVDGVPVT
+1556 
-1568 SVKKGQKVV
+1568 
-1577 VSVET
+1577 
-1582 YDCTIQNVK
+1582 
-1591 WKLGQTGSE
+1591 
-1600 NILSPDSA
+1600 SP
-1608 GVYTLTVPEKTSVDD
+1608 
-1623 VLMIKADLEWSKH
+1623 
-1636 KIVTKNGKPLSDYG
+1636 
-1650 TFTRESDGKVVTDI
+1650 VVT
-1664 CAGDTIIATPP
+1664 P
-1675 EGYFYKDFS
+1675 
-1684 VEVYYMDFK
+1684 
-1693 TGQIQLLHPA
+1693 
-1703 KVYPTVIS
+1703 
-1711 DKGARKIKFYS
+1711 
-1722 TYNLAADKDIVF
+1722 
-1734 DMELA
+1734 
-1739 PVSEANHEVQVE
+1739 
-1751 TYYWENHFSTKP
+1751 
-1763 TYTISV
+1763 
-1769 NGDSSKK
+1769 
-1776 CAVAGDTITIKP
+1776 
-1788 SFSDSSIV
+1788 
-1796 DTVRCGI
+1796 
-1803 MVGKEFKL
+1803 
-1811 TYATFDAEKGEWNI
+1811 
-1825 KLTDEPNMDTDID
+1825 
-1838 ITFELK
+1838 
-1844 VGTSSYNNN
+1844 
-1853 SSTDS
+1853 
-1858 ANSVVTLPA
+1858 PA

>member
-163 KLNKLRNV
+163 KLNKLRNI
-171 NAIQAGQTLT
+171 NAIQVGQTLT

-209 DIVCGSY
+209 DIACGSY

-706 APLDYADGKETR
+706 APLDYVSKDNVTR

-756 CGIGYTVREMYYKL
+756 CGIGYTVREMYYTL
-770 NDVKTP
+770 NGVRTADTEIK
-776 ITYNDTY
+776 YNDTY
-783 NRWQFTMPKVEK
+783 NRWQFTMPKLEK
-795 TDDMQIFVV
+795 TDDMQVFVV
-804 FEKIPS
+804 FKKIPS

-818 DASVRVLDDNKT
+818 DASVKVLDDNKT
-830 VVESATKKTMGRI
+830 VVESDTKKTMGRI

-878 KISYMDKD
+878 KISYTDKD
-886 GNVKKVTYNSY
+886 GNVKKVTYNSF
-897 DSTFKMPAADVT
+897 DSTFKMPAASVT
-909 IDVSDCFAQTKHT
+909 IDVSDCFAQTKH
-922 IAVKDN
+922 IIYVEEN

-934 KIDLQVGIGDK
+934 TMDLQVGIGDK
-945 IYKDYVRS
+945 IYKDYVKS
-953 ADDTMSIV
+953 ANSEESIV
-961 TDTSGSPM
+961 TDTSGNPM

-986 YYPDIIVESANPP
+986 YYPDSISVVGKKSGNSY
-999 KTEYPVTHIGD
+999 TENVTHIGD
-1010 GQFSFVMPLEDVIII
+1010 GQFSFVMPLEDVVIT
-1025 PTTKNDFYN
+1025 PHASEDFYN

-1091 DKDGSYSFKLDAMPL
+1091 DADGNYSFKLDAMPL

-1117 SSNNLNIVYHIEGI
+1117 SSNNLNIVYHVEGT
-1131 PSASNF
+1131 PSASNL

-1146 KKMDIQRDAFTK
+1146 KKMEIERDASTK
-1158 TFDDGVCPG
+1158 TCDDGECNV

-1192 YEISTVWVLNNGVA
+1192 YEISTVWVLNNGIA

-1236 YALKDETKYVLDL
+1236 YALKDDSKYVLDL

-1256 AASTLNGTSFS
+1256 DASTLNGTSFA
-1267 TIGSSTI
+1267 GL
-1274 KIVTGTA
+1274 GTA
-1281 VEVAVK
+1281 TVKIGVGSVVEVVVK
-1287 PDGLHELSGEAR
+1287 NDELHKLSGEAR
-1299 VTFTDNEGKD
+1299 VTFTDNEGKL
-1309 VDVSVMGSPRAED
+1309 VDTTVMGHPED

-1328 FGNKVNPPAIN
+1328 FGNKANQLAIN

-1348 KLVLEGEEKTLS
+1348 KLDLPVNESAKPTITQTGDGIIMIDGVAADASASAMPGSTITVGAGEGKVLIS
-1360 CKPDGYL
+1360 APVV
-1367 TFALA
+1367 
-1372 SDPATPITTARVDQ
+1372 TTASGTAV
-1386 KVVATVMS
+1386 
-1394 NPGWSVT
+1394 PVT
-1401 KLTMTVDGKPVEPA
+1401 LDESTGMYT
-1415 PVLTDGKYEFTMP
+1415 FTMP
-1428 GGNVEFTVEDAKDPS
+1428 GESVSVNVASKLPPLPISLSTEGDGTADMYVNEGVALDGYVDKGVCVTVKAKPGYDQKVKSFKCIIGGVEVGVTDYWNGTYQFNVPAEAQGDVQVSIEFEAKTHAFAKDKE
-1443 LTNTDIT
+1443 
-1450 GNLTLKV
+1450 GNGIDDL
-1457 DGTEIKASD
+1457 
-1466 YDSDRKVSVKVGSI
+1466 
-1480 VEAVPAAVEGY
+1480 
-1491 EVDYIAWTDGTGTE
+1491 
-1505 TKITPAD
+1505 
-1512 GKYTFE
+1512 KYTRVSDKKSITKAATGEEIIIAPASSE
-1518 MPNSD
+1518 MKFDGD
-1523 VTVRMEY
+1523 VTVEY
-1530 KVATPSVAGDPIP
+1530 TDANGDVQKPECKKDGSTYIFKISTENPIKEGANIIITYKLVKIADQTASGTAATSP
-1543 VSCMTAGV
+1543 VVTPPAAGV
-1551 INDGT
+1551 
-1556 KIQALVDGVPVT
+1556 
-1568 SVKKGQKVV
+1568 
-1577 VSVET
+1577 
-1582 YDCTIQNVK
+1582 
-1591 WKLGQTGSE
+1591 
-1600 NILSPDSA
+1600 
-1608 GVYTLTVPEKTSVDD
+1608 
-1623 VLMIKADLEWSKH
+1623 
-1636 KIVTKNGKPLSDYG
+1636 
-1650 TFTRESDGKVVTDI
+1650 
-1664 CAGDTIIATPP
+1664 
-1675 EGYFYKDFS
+1675 
-1684 VEVYYMDFK
+1684 
-1693 TGQIQLLHPA
+1693 
-1703 KVYPTVIS
+1703 
-1711 DKGARKIKFYS
+1711 
-1722 TYNLAADKDIVF
+1722 
-1734 DMELA
+1734 
-1739 PVSEANHEVQVE
+1739 
-1751 TYYWENHFSTKP
+1751 
-1763 TYTISV
+1763 
-1769 NGDSSKK
+1769 
-1776 CAVAGDTITIKP
+1776 
-1788 SFSDSSIV
+1788 
-1796 DTVRCGI
+1796 
-1803 MVGKEFKL
+1803 
-1811 TYATFDAEKGEWNI
+1811 
-1825 KLTDEPNMDTDID
+1825 
-1838 ITFELK
+1838 
-1844 VGTSSYNNN
+1844 
-1853 SSTDS
+1853 
-1858 ANSVVTLPA
+1858 
-1867 AEASVPVESAG
+1867 SVPVESAG

>member
-545 VTKVDGKE
+545 VTKVDDKE
-553 VTSAKAGQKVQVVGG
+553 VTSAKAGDTVQVVGG
-568 SSKSFY
+568 STKAFY

-587 VAVYVDKDTN
+587 VVVYVDKDTN

-630 NVTSVLNGMQVQ
+630 NVTAVINGMQVQ

-656 VTNGMSAGDIIL
+656 ITNGMSAGDIIL

-737 CKSAALYAGEGS
+737 CKSAELYAGEG
-749 NVIVTPK
+749 NNIIITPN
-756 CGIGYTVREMYYKL
+756 CAIGYTVREMYYTL

-776 ITYNDTY
+776 IGYSETYS
-783 NRWQFTMPKVEK
+783 RWQFPMPKLGKGDKLQV
-795 TDDMQIFVV
+795 FVV

-810 YEIKLVSN
+810 YEIKLVSS
-818 DASVRVLDDNKT
+818 DASVIVLDDNKT
-830 VVESATKKTMGRI
+830 VVESDTKKTMGRI

-878 KISYMDKD
+878 KITYND
-886 GNVKKVTYNSY
+886 GKNNVTYNSY

-928 WFKDGS
+928 WFADGS
-934 KIDLQVGIGDK
+934 KIDLQIGIGDK

-953 ADDTMSIV
+953 ANSEESIV

-986 YYPDIIVESANPP
+986 YYPDIIVVDA
-999 KTEYPVTHIGD
+999 KTRTTEYPVTHIGD

-1091 DKDGSYSFKLDAMPL
+1091 DTDGNYSFKLDAMPL

-1117 SSNNLNIVYHIEGI
+1117 SSNKLNIVYHIEGI

-1146 KKMDIQRDAFTK
+1146 KKMDIERDDKFY
-1158 TFDDGVCPG
+1158 DGECPV
-1167 DTVIGGAKTGD
+1167 DKVIGGAKTGD

-1192 YEISTVWVLNNGVA
+1192 YEISTVWVLNNGIA

-1236 YALKDETKYVLDL
+1236 YALKDESKYVLDL

-1256 AASTLNGTSFS
+1256 AASTLNGTSFADLG
-1267 TIGSSTI
+1267 TATVKIGVGS
-1274 KIVTGTA
+1274 A
-1281 VEVAVK
+1281 VEVVVK
-1287 PDGLHELSGEAR
+1287 NDELHELSGEAR
-1299 VTFTDNEGKD
+1299 VTFTDNEGKL
-1309 VDVSVMGSPRAED
+1309 VDTTVMGYTRAED
-1322 GAMVFT
+1322 GAKVFT
-1328 FGNKVNPPAIN
+1328 FGNKANQPAIN

-1348 KLVLEGEEKTLS
+1348 KLALPEIESAKQTITPAGDAYTIMI
-1360 CKPDGYL
+1360 DGV
-1367 TFALA
+1367 AADMNSA
-1372 SDPATPITTARVDQ
+1372 SAI
-1386 KVVATVMS
+1386 
-1394 NPGWSVT
+1394 PGS
-1401 KLTMTVDGKPVEPA
+1401 KILIGAVDGKVFASA
-1415 PVLTDGKYEFTMP
+1415 PVVTTASGTEVPVTLDESTGMYTFTMP
-1428 GGNVEFTVEDAKDPS
+1428 GESVSVNVASKLPPLPISLSTKGDGTADMYVNEGVALDGYVDKGVCVTVKAKPGYDQKVKSFKCIIGGVEVGVTDYWNGTYQFNVPAEAQGDVVVSIEFEAKTHAFAKDKE
-1443 LTNTDIT
+1443 
-1450 GNLTLKV
+1450 GNGIDDL
-1457 DGTEIKASD
+1457 
-1466 YDSDRKVSVKVGSI
+1466 
-1480 VEAVPAAVEGY
+1480 
-1491 EVDYIAWTDGTGTE
+1491 
-1505 TKITPAD
+1505 
-1512 GKYTFE
+1512 KYTRVSDKKSITKAATGDEIIIAPASSE
-1518 MPNSD
+1518 MKFDGD
-1523 VTVRMEY
+1523 VTVEY
-1530 KVATPSVAGDPIP
+1530 TDANGDVQKPECKKDGSTYIFKISTENPIKEGANIIITYKLVKIAGQTASGTAATSP
-1543 VSCMTAGV
+1543 VVTPPAAGV
-1551 INDGT
+1551 
-1556 KIQALVDGVPVT
+1556 
-1568 SVKKGQKVV
+1568 
-1577 VSVET
+1577 
-1582 YDCTIQNVK
+1582 
-1591 WKLGQTGSE
+1591 
-1600 NILSPDSA
+1600 
-1608 GVYTLTVPEKTSVDD
+1608 
-1623 VLMIKADLEWSKH
+1623 
-1636 KIVTKNGKPLSDYG
+1636 
-1650 TFTRESDGKVVTDI
+1650 
-1664 CAGDTIIATPP
+1664 
-1675 EGYFYKDFS
+1675 
-1684 VEVYYMDFK
+1684 
-1693 TGQIQLLHPA
+1693 
-1703 KVYPTVIS
+1703 
-1711 DKGARKIKFYS
+1711 
-1722 TYNLAADKDIVF
+1722 
-1734 DMELA
+1734 
-1739 PVSEANHEVQVE
+1739 
-1751 TYYWENHFSTKP
+1751 
-1763 TYTISV
+1763 
-1769 NGDSSKK
+1769 
-1776 CAVAGDTITIKP
+1776 
-1788 SFSDSSIV
+1788 
-1796 DTVRCGI
+1796 
-1803 MVGKEFKL
+1803 
-1811 TYATFDAEKGEWNI
+1811 
-1825 KLTDEPNMDTDID
+1825 
-1838 ITFELK
+1838 
-1844 VGTSSYNNN
+1844 
-1853 SSTDS
+1853 
-1858 ANSVVTLPA
+1858 
-1867 AEASVPVESAG
+1867 SVPVESAG

>member
-59 DLIMKLNGITDESQF
+59 NLIMKLNGITDESQF

-171 NAIQAGQTLT
+171 NAIQVGQTLT

-216 GLSYNS
+216 GLNYNS

-256 TTVPGGTTGGST
+256 TTVPGGTTGGTT

-527 TSQAT
+527 TSKAT

-756 CGIGYTVREMYYKL
+756 CGIGYEVKEMYYEL
-770 NDVKTP
+770 NGEKKP
-776 ITYNDTY
+776 IEYNDTY

-804 FEKIPS
+804 FKKIPS

-830 VVESATKKTMGRI
+830 VVESDTKKTMGRI

-878 KISYMDKD
+878 KISYTDKD
-886 GNVKKVTYNSY
+886 GNVKKVTYNSF
-897 DSTFKMPAADVT
+897 DSTFKMPAASVT
-909 IDVSDCFAQTKHT
+909 IDVSDCFAQTKH
-922 IAVKDN
+922 IIYVEEN

-934 KIDLQVGIGDK
+934 TMDLQVGIGDK
-945 IYKDYVRS
+945 IYKDYVKS
-953 ADDTMSIV
+953 ANSEESIV
-961 TDTSGSPM
+961 TDTSGNPM

-986 YYPDIIVESANPP
+986 YYPDSISVVGKKSGNSY
-999 KTEYPVTHIGD
+999 TENVTHIGD
-1010 GQFSFVMPLEDVIII
+1010 GQFSFVMPLEDVVIT
-1025 PTTKNDFYN
+1025 PHASEDFYN

-1091 DKDGSYSFKLDAMPL
+1091 DADGNYSFKLDAMPL
-1106 SDVKVEVKFVA
+1106 SDVKVEVKFAA
-1117 SSNNLNIVYHIEGI
+1117 SSNNLNIVYHVEGT

-1146 KKMDIQRDAFTK
+1146 KKMEIKRDAFTK
-1158 TFDDGVCPG
+1158 TFDDGECNG

-1192 YEISTVWVLNNGVA
+1192 YEISTVWVLNNGIA

-1236 YALKDETKYVLDL
+1236 YALKDDSKYVLDL

-1256 AASTLNGTSFS
+1256 AASTLNGTSFADL
-1267 TIGSSTI
+1267 
-1274 KIVTGTA
+1274 GTA
-1281 VEVAVK
+1281 TVKIGVGSVVEVKVK
-1287 PDGLHELSGEAR
+1287 NDELHKLSGEAR
-1299 VTFTDNEGKD
+1299 VTFTDNEGKL
-1309 VDVSVMGSPRAED
+1309 VDTTVMGHPED

-1328 FGNKVNPPAIN
+1328 FGNKANQLAIN

-1348 KLVLEGEEKTLS
+1348 KLDLPVNESAKPTITQTGDGIIMIDGVAADASASAMPGSTITVGAGEGKVLIS
-1360 CKPDGYL
+1360 APVV
-1367 TFALA
+1367 
-1372 SDPATPITTARVDQ
+1372 TTASGTAV
-1386 KVVATVMS
+1386 
-1394 NPGWSVT
+1394 PVT
-1401 KLTMTVDGKPVEPA
+1401 LDESTGMYT
-1415 PVLTDGKYEFTMP
+1415 FTMP
-1428 GGNVEFTVEDAKDPS
+1428 GESVSVNVASKLIPLPISLSTEGDGTADMYVNEGVALDGYVDKGVCVTVKAKPGYDQKVKSFKCIIGGVEVGVTDYWNGTYQFNVPAEAQGDVQVSIEFEAKTHAFAKDKE
-1443 LTNTDIT
+1443 
-1450 GNLTLKV
+1450 GNGIDDL
-1457 DGTEIKASD
+1457 
-1466 YDSDRKVSVKVGSI
+1466 
-1480 VEAVPAAVEGY
+1480 
-1491 EVDYIAWTDGTGTE
+1491 
-1505 TKITPAD
+1505 
-1512 GKYTFE
+1512 KYTRVSDKKSITKAATGDEIIIAPASSE
-1518 MPNSD
+1518 MKFDGD
-1523 VTVRMEY
+1523 VTVEY
-1530 KVATPSVAGDPIP
+1530 TDANGDVQKPECKKDGSTYIFKISTENPIKEGANIIITYKLVKIADQTASGTAATSP
-1543 VSCMTAGV
+1543 VVTPPAAGV
-1551 INDGT
+1551 
-1556 KIQALVDGVPVT
+1556 
-1568 SVKKGQKVV
+1568 
-1577 VSVET
+1577 
-1582 YDCTIQNVK
+1582 
-1591 WKLGQTGSE
+1591 
-1600 NILSPDSA
+1600 
-1608 GVYTLTVPEKTSVDD
+1608 
-1623 VLMIKADLEWSKH
+1623 
-1636 KIVTKNGKPLSDYG
+1636 
-1650 TFTRESDGKVVTDI
+1650 
-1664 CAGDTIIATPP
+1664 
-1675 EGYFYKDFS
+1675 
-1684 VEVYYMDFK
+1684 
-1693 TGQIQLLHPA
+1693 
-1703 KVYPTVIS
+1703 
-1711 DKGARKIKFYS
+1711 
-1722 TYNLAADKDIVF
+1722 
-1734 DMELA
+1734 
-1739 PVSEANHEVQVE
+1739 
-1751 TYYWENHFSTKP
+1751 
-1763 TYTISV
+1763 
-1769 NGDSSKK
+1769 
-1776 CAVAGDTITIKP
+1776 
-1788 SFSDSSIV
+1788 
-1796 DTVRCGI
+1796 
-1803 MVGKEFKL
+1803 
-1811 TYATFDAEKGEWNI
+1811 
-1825 KLTDEPNMDTDID
+1825 
-1838 ITFELK
+1838 
-1844 VGTSSYNNN
+1844 
-1853 SSTDS
+1853 
-1858 ANSVVTLPA
+1858 
-1867 AEASVPVESAG
+1867 SVPVESAG

>member
-59 DLIMKLNGITDESQF
+59 NLIMKLNGITDESQF

-216 GLSYNS
+216 GLNYNS

-527 TSQAT
+527 TSKAT

-756 CGIGYTVREMYYKL
+756 CGIGYTVREMYYTL
-770 NDVKTP
+770 NGVRTADTEIK
-776 ITYNDTY
+776 YNDTY

-804 FEKIPS
+804 FKKIPS

-818 DASVRVLDDNKT
+818 DASVKVLDDNKT
-830 VVESATKKTMGRI
+830 VVESDTKKTMGRI

-878 KISYMDKD
+878 KISYTDKD

-953 ADDTMSIV
+953 ADDTKSIV

-1025 PTTKNDFYN
+1025 PTMKYDFYN

-1091 DKDGSYSFKLDAMPL
+1091 DADGNYSFKLDAMPL
-1106 SDVKVEVKFVA
+1106 SDVKVEVKFAA
-1117 SSNNLNIVYHIEGI
+1117 SSNNLNIVYHVEGT

-1146 KKMDIQRDAFTK
+1146 KKMEIERDASTK
-1158 TFDDGVCPG
+1158 TFDDGECNV

-1236 YALKDETKYVLDL
+1236 YALKDESKYVLDL

-1256 AASTLNGTSFS
+1256 AASTLNGTSFA
-1267 TIGSSTI
+1267 GL
-1274 KIVTGTA
+1274 GTA
-1281 VEVAVK
+1281 TVKIGVGSVVEVKVK
-1287 PDGLHELSGEAR
+1287 PDGLHTLPAEAR
-1299 VTFTDNEGKD
+1299 VTFTDNEDKL
-1309 VDVSVMGSPRAED
+1309 VDMSVTGYSVD
-1322 GAMVFT
+1322 GAWVFT
-1328 FGNKVNPPAIN
+1328 FGNKDNQPAIN

-1348 KLVLEGEEKTLS
+1348 KLDLPVNESAKPTITQTGDGIIMIDGVAADASASAMPGSTITVGAGEGKVLIS
-1360 CKPDGYL
+1360 APVV
-1367 TFALA
+1367 
-1372 SDPATPITTARVDQ
+1372 TTASGTEV
-1386 KVVATVMS
+1386 
-1394 NPGWSVT
+1394 PVT
-1401 KLTMTVDGKPVEPA
+1401 LDESTGMYT
-1415 PVLTDGKYEFTMP
+1415 FTMP
-1428 GGNVEFTVEDAKDPS
+1428 GESVSVNVASKLIPLPISLSTEGDGTADMYVNEGVALDGYVDKGVCVTVKAKPGYDQKVKSFKCIIGGVEVGVTDYWNGTYQFNVPAEAQGDVQVSIEFEAKTHAFAKDKE
-1443 LTNTDIT
+1443 
-1450 GNLTLKV
+1450 GNGIDDL
-1457 DGTEIKASD
+1457 
-1466 YDSDRKVSVKVGSI
+1466 
-1480 VEAVPAAVEGY
+1480 
-1491 EVDYIAWTDGTGTE
+1491 
-1505 TKITPAD
+1505 
-1512 GKYTFE
+1512 KYTRVSDKKSITKAATGDEIIIAPASSE
-1518 MPNSD
+1518 MKFDGD
-1523 VTVRMEY
+1523 VTVEY
-1530 KVATPSVAGDPIP
+1530 TDANGDVQKPECKKDGSTYIFKISTENPIKEGANIIITYKL
-1543 VSCMTAGV
+1543 V
-1551 INDGT
+1551 
-1556 KIQALVDGVPVT
+1556 KIA
-1568 SVKKGQKVV
+1568 
-1577 VSVET
+1577 
-1582 YDCTIQNVK
+1582 
-1591 WKLGQTGSE
+1591 GQTGSGTAAT
-1600 NILSPDSA
+1600 SP
-1608 GVYTLTVPEKTSVDD
+1608 
-1623 VLMIKADLEWSKH
+1623 
-1636 KIVTKNGKPLSDYG
+1636 
-1650 TFTRESDGKVVTDI
+1650 VVT
-1664 CAGDTIIATPP
+1664 PP
-1675 EGYFYKDFS
+1675 
-1684 VEVYYMDFK
+1684 
-1693 TGQIQLLHPA
+1693 
-1703 KVYPTVIS
+1703 
-1711 DKGARKIKFYS
+1711 
-1722 TYNLAADKDIVF
+1722 ADD
-1734 DMELA
+1734 
-1739 PVSEANHEVQVE
+1739 
-1751 TYYWENHFSTKP
+1751 
-1763 TYTISV
+1763 
-1769 NGDSSKK
+1769 
-1776 CAVAGDTITIKP
+1776 
-1788 SFSDSSIV
+1788 
-1796 DTVRCGI
+1796 
-1803 MVGKEFKL
+1803 
-1811 TYATFDAEKGEWNI
+1811 
-1825 KLTDEPNMDTDID
+1825 
-1838 ITFELK
+1838 
-1844 VGTSSYNNN
+1844 
-1853 SSTDS
+1853 
-1858 ANSVVTLPA
+1858 
-1867 AEASVPVESAG
+1867 ASVPMESAG

>member
-104 ATGAGTT
+104 ATGTGTT

-387 AGAQITVK
+387 AGVQITVK

-527 TSQAT
+527 TSKAT

-553 VTSAKAGQKVQVVGG
+553 VTSARAGQKVQVVGG

-574 NYIPYVTKTGDSS
+574 NYIPYITKTGDSS

-756 CGIGYTVREMYYKL
+756 CGIGYTVREMYYTL
-770 NDVKTP
+770 NGVRTADTEIK
-776 ITYNDTY
+776 YNDTY

-804 FEKIPS
+804 FKKIPS

-818 DASVRVLDDNKT
+818 DASVKVLDDNKT
-830 VVESATKKTMGRI
+830 VVESDTKKTMGRI

-878 KISYMDKD
+878 KITYND
-886 GNVKKVTYNSY
+886 GKNNVTYNSY
-897 DSTFKMPAADVT
+897 DSTFKMPAASVT
-909 IDVSDCFAQTKHT
+909 IDVSDCFAQTKH
-922 IAVKDN
+922 IIYVEEN

-934 KIDLQVGIGDK
+934 TMDLQVGIGDK
-945 IYKDYVRS
+945 IYKDYVKS
-953 ADDTMSIV
+953 ANSEESIV
-961 TDTSGSPM
+961 TDTSGNPM

-986 YYPDIIVESANPP
+986 YYPDSISVVGKKSGNSY
-999 KTEYPVTHIGD
+999 TENVTHIGD
-1010 GQFSFVMPLEDVIII
+1010 GQFSFVMPLEDVVIT
-1025 PTTKNDFYN
+1025 PHASEDFYN

-1049 QAAWGQDVSITE
+1049 QAAWGQDVGITE

-1091 DKDGSYSFKLDAMPL
+1091 DADGNYSFKLDAMPL
-1106 SDVKVEVKFVA
+1106 SDVKVEVKFAA
-1117 SSNNLNIVYHIEGI
+1117 SSNKLNIVYHIEGI

-1146 KKMDIQRDAFTK
+1146 KKMDIERDDKFY
-1158 TFDDGVCPG
+1158 DGECPV
-1167 DTVIGGAKTGD
+1167 DKVIGGAKTGD

-1236 YALKDETKYVLDL
+1236 YALKDDSKYVLDL

-1256 AASTLNGTSFS
+1256 AASTLNGTSFADL
-1267 TIGSSTI
+1267 
-1274 KIVTGTA
+1274 GTA
-1281 VEVAVK
+1281 TVKIGVGSVVEVVVK
-1287 PDGLHELSGEAR
+1287 NDELHELSGDAR
-1299 VTFTDNEGKD
+1299 VIFTDNEGKD
-1309 VDVSVMGSPRAED
+1309 VNKPVENVSTRAED
-1322 GAMVFT
+1322 GTMVFT
-1328 FGNKVNPPAIN
+1328 FGNKDNQPAIN

-1348 KLVLEGEEKTLS
+1348 KLALPEIESAKQTIAKIGDAYTIMIDGVAADMSSASAIPGSKILIGAVEGKV
-1360 CKPDGYL
+1360 
-1367 TFALA
+1367 FASA
-1372 SDPATPITTARVDQ
+1372 PVVTTASGTAV
-1386 KVVATVMS
+1386 
-1394 NPGWSVT
+1394 PVT
-1401 KLTMTVDGKPVEPA
+1401 LDESTGMYT
-1415 PVLTDGKYEFTMP
+1415 FTMP
-1428 GGNVEFTVEDAKDPS
+1428 GESVSVNVASKLIPLPISLSTEGDGTADMYVNEGVALDGYVDKGVCVTVKAKPGYDQKVKSFKCIIGGVEVGVTDYWNGTYQFNVPAEAQGDVQVSIEFEAKTHAFAKDKE
-1443 LTNTDIT
+1443 
-1450 GNLTLKV
+1450 GNGIDDL
-1457 DGTEIKASD
+1457 
-1466 YDSDRKVSVKVGSI
+1466 
-1480 VEAVPAAVEGY
+1480 
-1491 EVDYIAWTDGTGTE
+1491 
-1505 TKITPAD
+1505 
-1512 GKYTFE
+1512 KYTRVSDKKSITKAATGDEIIIAPASSE
-1518 MPNSD
+1518 MKFDGD
-1523 VTVRMEY
+1523 VTVEY
-1530 KVATPSVAGDPIP
+1530 TDANGDVQKPECKKDGSTYIFKISTENPIKEGANIII
-1543 VSCMTAGV
+1543 TYKL
-1551 INDGT
+1551 I
-1556 KIQALVDGVPVT
+1556 KIA
-1568 SVKKGQKVV
+1568 
-1577 VSVET
+1577 
-1582 YDCTIQNVK
+1582 
-1591 WKLGQTGSE
+1591 GQTGSGTAAT
-1600 NILSPDSA
+1600 SP
-1608 GVYTLTVPEKTSVDD
+1608 
-1623 VLMIKADLEWSKH
+1623 
-1636 KIVTKNGKPLSDYG
+1636 
-1650 TFTRESDGKVVTDI
+1650 
-1664 CAGDTIIATPP
+1664 
-1675 EGYFYKDFS
+1675 
-1684 VEVYYMDFK
+1684 
-1693 TGQIQLLHPA
+1693 
-1703 KVYPTVIS
+1703 
-1711 DKGARKIKFYS
+1711 
-1722 TYNLAADKDIVF
+1722 
-1734 DMELA
+1734 
-1739 PVSEANHEVQVE
+1739 
-1751 TYYWENHFSTKP
+1751 
-1763 TYTISV
+1763 
-1769 NGDSSKK
+1769 
-1776 CAVAGDTITIKP
+1776 
-1788 SFSDSSIV
+1788 
-1796 DTVRCGI
+1796 
-1803 MVGKEFKL
+1803 
-1811 TYATFDAEKGEWNI
+1811 
-1825 KLTDEPNMDTDID
+1825 
-1838 ITFELK
+1838 
-1844 VGTSSYNNN
+1844 
-1853 SSTDS
+1853 
-1858 ANSVVTLPA
+1858 VVTLPA
-1867 AEASVPVESAG
+1867 ADVSVPVESAG

>member
-163 KLNKLRNV
+163 KLNKLRNI
-171 NAIQAGQTLT
+171 NAIQVGQTLT

-209 DIVCGSY
+209 DIACGSY

-481 EVTPDANYTLES
+481 EVTPDTNYTLES

-553 VTSAKAGQKVQVVGG
+553 VNSAKAGQKVQVVGG

-706 APLDYADGKETR
+706 APWDYVSKDNVTR

-756 CGIGYTVREMYYKL
+756 CGIGYEVKEMYYEL
-770 NDVKTP
+770 NGEKKP
-776 ITYNDTY
+776 IEYNDTY
-783 NRWQFTMPKVEK
+783 NRWQFTMPKLEK
-795 TDDMQIFVV
+795 TDDMQVFVV
-804 FEKIPS
+804 FKKIPS

-818 DASVRVLDDNKT
+818 DASVIVLDDNKT

-878 KISYMDKD
+878 KISYTDKD
-886 GNVKKVTYNSY
+886 GNVKKVTYNSF
-897 DSTFKMPAADVT
+897 DSTFKMPAASVT
-909 IDVSDCFAQTKHT
+909 IDVSECFAQTKH
-922 IAVKDN
+922 IIYVEEN

-934 KIDLQVGIGDK
+934 TMDLQVGIGDK

-953 ADDTMSIV
+953 ANDTESIV
-961 TDTSGSPM
+961 TDTSGNPM

-986 YYPDIIVESANPP
+986 YYPDSISVVGKKSGNSY
-999 KTEYPVTHIGD
+999 TENVTHIGD
-1010 GQFSFVMPLEDVIII
+1010 GQFSFVMPLEDVVIT
-1025 PTTKNDFYN
+1025 PHASEDFYN

-1083 EIKKVIEA
+1083 EIKKVLEA
-1091 DKDGSYSFKLDAMPL
+1091 DADGNYSFKLDAMPL
-1106 SDVKVEVKFVA
+1106 SDVKVEVKFAA
-1117 SSNNLNIVYHIEGI
+1117 SSNNLNIVYHIEGT

-1146 KKMDIQRDAFTK
+1146 KKMEIKRDAFTK
-1158 TFDDGVCPG
+1158 TFDDGECPV
-1167 DTVIGGAKTGD
+1167 DIVTGGAKTGD

-1236 YALKDETKYVLDL
+1236 YALKDDSKYVLDL

-1256 AASTLNGTSFS
+1256 AASTLNGTSFA
-1267 TIGSSTI
+1267 GL
-1274 KIVTGTA
+1274 GTA
-1281 VEVAVK
+1281 TVKIGVGSVVEVVVK
-1287 PDGLHELSGEAR
+1287 PDGLHEITRLNDEGQVEYVPANVS
-1299 VTFTDNEGKD
+1299 FIDNEGNKIEAAIA
-1309 VDVSVMGSPRAED
+1309 GEQRD
-1322 GAMVFT
+1322 GTIVFT
-1328 FGNKVNPPAIN
+1328 FGNKENPPAIN

-1348 KLVLEGEEKTLS
+1348 KLALPEIESAKQTITPAGDAYTIMIDGVAADMNSASAIPGSKILIGAVDGKVFASAPVVTTASGTAVPVTLDESTGMYTFTMPEESVSVNVASKLIPLPISLSTEGDGTADMYVYEGVAL
-1360 CKPDGYL
+1360 DGYVDKGVCV
-1367 TFALA
+1367 TVKAK
-1372 SDPATPITTARVDQ
+1372 PGYDQ
-1386 KVVATVMS
+1386 KVKSFKCTIGGVEV
-1394 NPGWSVT
+1394 GVT
-1401 KLTMTVDGKPVEPA
+1401 DYENGIYQFNVPA
-1415 PVLTDGKYEFTMP
+1415 EAQGDVQVSIEFEAKTHA
-1428 GGNVEFTVEDAKDPS
+1428 FAKDKE
-1443 LTNTDIT
+1443 
-1450 GNLTLKV
+1450 GNGIDDL
-1457 DGTEIKASD
+1457 
-1466 YDSDRKVSVKVGSI
+1466 
-1480 VEAVPAAVEGY
+1480 
-1491 EVDYIAWTDGTGTE
+1491 
-1505 TKITPAD
+1505 
-1512 GKYTFE
+1512 KYTRVSDKKSITKAATGDEIIIAPASSE
-1518 MPNSD
+1518 MKFDGD
-1523 VTVRMEY
+1523 VTVEY
-1530 KVATPSVAGDPIP
+1530 TDANGDVQKPECKKDGSTYIFKISTENPIKEGANIIITYKLVKIADQTASGTAATSP
-1543 VSCMTAGV
+1543 VVTPPAAGV
-1551 INDGT
+1551 
-1556 KIQALVDGVPVT
+1556 
-1568 SVKKGQKVV
+1568 
-1577 VSVET
+1577 
-1582 YDCTIQNVK
+1582 
-1591 WKLGQTGSE
+1591 
-1600 NILSPDSA
+1600 
-1608 GVYTLTVPEKTSVDD
+1608 
-1623 VLMIKADLEWSKH
+1623 
-1636 KIVTKNGKPLSDYG
+1636 
-1650 TFTRESDGKVVTDI
+1650 
-1664 CAGDTIIATPP
+1664 
-1675 EGYFYKDFS
+1675 
-1684 VEVYYMDFK
+1684 
-1693 TGQIQLLHPA
+1693 
-1703 KVYPTVIS
+1703 
-1711 DKGARKIKFYS
+1711 
-1722 TYNLAADKDIVF
+1722 
-1734 DMELA
+1734 
-1739 PVSEANHEVQVE
+1739 
-1751 TYYWENHFSTKP
+1751 
-1763 TYTISV
+1763 
-1769 NGDSSKK
+1769 
-1776 CAVAGDTITIKP
+1776 
-1788 SFSDSSIV
+1788 
-1796 DTVRCGI
+1796 
-1803 MVGKEFKL
+1803 
-1811 TYATFDAEKGEWNI
+1811 
-1825 KLTDEPNMDTDID
+1825 
-1838 ITFELK
+1838 
-1844 VGTSSYNNN
+1844 
-1853 SSTDS
+1853 
-1858 ANSVVTLPA
+1858 
-1867 AEASVPVESAG
+1867 SVPVESAG

>member
-59 DLIMKLNGITDESQF
+59 NLIMKLNGITDESQF

-163 KLNKLRNV
+163 KLNKLRNI
-171 NAIQAGQTLT
+171 NAIQVGQTLT

-209 DIVCGSY
+209 DIACGSY

-395 TTPAAG
+395 TTPSAG

-587 VAVYVDKDTN
+587 VVVYVDKDTN

-656 VTNGMSAGDIIL
+656 ITNGMSAGDIIL

-706 APLDYADGKETR
+706 APQDYVSEGNVTR

-724 YTILGRTFNDEKN
+724 YTILGKTFNDEKN
-737 CKSAALYAGEGS
+737 CKSAELYAGEG
-749 NVIVTPK
+749 NNIIITPN
-756 CGIGYTVREMYYKL
+756 CAIGYTVREMYYTL

-776 ITYNDTY
+776 IGYSETYS
-783 NRWQFTMPKVEK
+783 RWQFPMPKLGKGDKLQV
-795 TDDMQIFVV
+795 FVV

-810 YEIKLVSN
+810 YEIKLVSS
-818 DASVRVLDDNKT
+818 DASVIVLDDNKT
-830 VVESATKKTMGRI
+830 VVESDTKKTMGRVE
-843 DLMTSLGYTD
+843 LMTSLGYTD

-878 KISYMDKD
+878 KISYTDKD

-934 KIDLQVGIGDK
+934 KIDLQVGIGDE

-961 TDTSGSPM
+961 TDTSGSPL

-986 YYPDIIVESANPP
+986 YYPDIIVVDAKTG

-1075 TYTDASNV
+1075 TYTDASSV
-1083 EIKKVIEA
+1083 EIKKVLEA
-1091 DKDGSYSFKLDAMPL
+1091 DADGNYSFKLDAMPL

-1117 SSNNLNIVYHIEGI
+1117 SSNNLNIVYHIEGT

-1146 KKMDIQRDAFTK
+1146 KKMDIERDAFTK

-1192 YEISTVWVLNNGVA
+1192 YEISTVWVLNNGIA

-1225 EPGKTCEIHIK
+1225 ESGKTCEIHIK
-1236 YALKDETKYVLDL
+1236 YALKDESKYALDL

-1267 TIGSSTI
+1267 SIGSSTV
-1274 KIVTGTA
+1274 KIGIGTV
-1281 VEVAVK
+1281 VEVKVK
-1287 PDGLHELSGEAR
+1287 PDGLHTLPAEAR
-1299 VTFTDNEGKD
+1299 VTFTDNEDKL
-1309 VDVSVMGSPRAED
+1309 VDMSVTGYSVD
-1322 GAMVFT
+1322 GAWVFT
-1328 FGNKVNPPAIN
+1328 FGNKDNQPAIN

-1348 KLVLEGEEKTLS
+1348 KLDLPVNESAKPTITQTGDGIIMIDGVAADASASAMPGSTITVGAGEGKVLIS
-1360 CKPDGYL
+1360 APVV
-1367 TFALA
+1367 
-1372 SDPATPITTARVDQ
+1372 TTASGTAV
-1386 KVVATVMS
+1386 
-1394 NPGWSVT
+1394 PVT
-1401 KLTMTVDGKPVEPA
+1401 LDESTGMYT
-1415 PVLTDGKYEFTMP
+1415 FTMP
-1428 GGNVEFTVEDAKDPS
+1428 GESVSVSVASKLPPLPISLSTEGDGTADMYVYEGVALDGYVDKGVCVTVKAKPGYDQKVKSFKCTIGGVEVGVTDYWNGTYQFNVPAEAQGDVQVSIEFEAKTHAFAKDKE
-1443 LTNTDIT
+1443 
-1450 GNLTLKV
+1450 GNGIDDL
-1457 DGTEIKASD
+1457 
-1466 YDSDRKVSVKVGSI
+1466 
-1480 VEAVPAAVEGY
+1480 
-1491 EVDYIAWTDGTGTE
+1491 
-1505 TKITPAD
+1505 
-1512 GKYTFE
+1512 KYTRVSDKKSITKAATGDEIIIAPASSE
-1518 MPNSD
+1518 MKFDGD
-1523 VTVRMEY
+1523 VTVEY
-1530 KVATPSVAGDPIP
+1530 TDANGDVQKPECKKDGSTYIFKISTENPIKEGANIIITYKLVKIADQTASGTAATSP
-1543 VSCMTAGV
+1543 VVTPPAAGV
-1551 INDGT
+1551 
-1556 KIQALVDGVPVT
+1556 
-1568 SVKKGQKVV
+1568 
-1577 VSVET
+1577 
-1582 YDCTIQNVK
+1582 
-1591 WKLGQTGSE
+1591 
-1600 NILSPDSA
+1600 
-1608 GVYTLTVPEKTSVDD
+1608 
-1623 VLMIKADLEWSKH
+1623 
-1636 KIVTKNGKPLSDYG
+1636 
-1650 TFTRESDGKVVTDI
+1650 
-1664 CAGDTIIATPP
+1664 
-1675 EGYFYKDFS
+1675 
-1684 VEVYYMDFK
+1684 
-1693 TGQIQLLHPA
+1693 
-1703 KVYPTVIS
+1703 
-1711 DKGARKIKFYS
+1711 
-1722 TYNLAADKDIVF
+1722 
-1734 DMELA
+1734 
-1739 PVSEANHEVQVE
+1739 
-1751 TYYWENHFSTKP
+1751 
-1763 TYTISV
+1763 
-1769 NGDSSKK
+1769 
-1776 CAVAGDTITIKP
+1776 
-1788 SFSDSSIV
+1788 
-1796 DTVRCGI
+1796 
-1803 MVGKEFKL
+1803 
-1811 TYATFDAEKGEWNI
+1811 
-1825 KLTDEPNMDTDID
+1825 
-1838 ITFELK
+1838 
-1844 VGTSSYNNN
+1844 
-1853 SSTDS
+1853 
-1858 ANSVVTLPA
+1858 
-1867 AEASVPVESAG
+1867 SVPVESAG

>member
-340 SSFVMPSYAVTVSV
+340 SSFVMPNYAVTVSV

-545 VTKVDGKE
+545 VTKVDDKE
-553 VTSAKAGQKVQVVGG
+553 VTSAKAGDTVQVVGD
-568 SSKSFY
+568 STKAFY

-630 NVTSVLNGMQVQ
+630 NVTAVINGMQVQ

-706 APLDYADGKETR
+706 AALDYADGKETR

-724 YTILGRTFNDEKN
+724 YTILGKTFNDEKN
-737 CKSAALYAGEGS
+737 CKSAELYAGEG
-749 NVIVTPK
+749 NNIIITPN
-756 CGIGYTVREMYYKL
+756 CAIGYTVREMYYTL
-770 NDVKTP
+770 NGVRTADTE

-783 NRWQFTMPKVEK
+783 NRWQFPMPKLGKGDKLQV
-795 TDDMQIFVV
+795 FVV

-818 DASVRVLDDNKT
+818 DASVIVLDDNKT

-863 RFFPADGYQLDVTKI
+863 RFFPADGYQLDITKI
-878 KISYMDKD
+878 KISYTDKD

-922 IAVKDN
+922 IAVRDN
-928 WFKDGS
+928 WFADGS
-934 KIDLQVGIGDK
+934 KIDLQVGIGDE

-953 ADDTMSIV
+953 ADDTKSIV

-1061 ITPADGYEVGEVSI
+1061 ITPADGYEVGDVSI
-1075 TYTDASNV
+1075 TYTDASSV
-1083 EIKKVIEA
+1083 EIKKVLEA
-1091 DKDGSYSFKLDAMPL
+1091 DADGNYSFKLDAMPL

-1256 AASTLNGTSFS
+1256 DASTLNGTSFS

-1287 PDGLHELSGEAR
+1287 PDGLHKLSGEAR
-1299 VTFTDNEGKD
+1299 VTFTDNEGKL
-1309 VDVSVMGSPRAED
+1309 VDTTVMGYTRAED

-1328 FGNKVNPPAIN
+1328 FGNKVNSPAIN

-1348 KLVLEGEEKTLS
+1348 KLDLPVNESAKPTITQTGDGIIMIDGVAADASASAMPGSTITVGAGEGKVLIS
-1360 CKPDGYL
+1360 APVV
-1367 TFALA
+1367 
-1372 SDPATPITTARVDQ
+1372 TTASGTEV
-1386 KVVATVMS
+1386 
-1394 NPGWSVT
+1394 PVT
-1401 KLTMTVDGKPVEPA
+1401 LDESTGMYA
-1415 PVLTDGKYEFTMP
+1415 FTMP
-1428 GGNVEFTVEDAKDPS
+1428 GESVSVNVASKLIPLPISLSTKGDGTADMYVYEGVALDGYVDKGVCVTVKAKPGYDQKVKSFKCIIGGVEVGVTDYWNGTYQFNVPAEAQGDVQVSIEFEAKTHAFAKDKEGNGIDDLKYTRVS
-1443 LTNTDIT
+1443 DKKSVTKAAT
-1450 GNLTLKV
+1450 G
-1457 DGTEIKASD
+1457 DEI
-1466 YDSDRKVSVKVGSI
+1466 I
-1480 VEAVPAAVEGY
+1480 
-1491 EVDYIAWTDGTGTE
+1491 IA
-1505 TKITPAD
+1505 PAD
-1512 GKYTFE
+1512 SKMKFDG
-1518 MPNSD
+1518 D
-1523 VTVRMEY
+1523 VTVEY
-1530 KVATPSVAGDPIP
+1530 TDANGDVQKPE
-1543 VSCMTAGV
+1543 CKK
-1551 INDGT
+1551 DG
-1556 KIQALVDGVPVT
+1556 
-1568 SVKKGQKVV
+1568 
-1577 VSVET
+1577 
-1582 YDCTIQNVK
+1582 
-1591 WKLGQTGSE
+1591 
-1600 NILSPDSA
+1600 
-1608 GVYTLTVPEKTSVDD
+1608 
-1623 VLMIKADLEWSKH
+1623 
-1636 KIVTKNGKPLSDYG
+1636 
-1650 TFTRESDGKVVTDI
+1650 
-1664 CAGDTIIATPP
+1664 
-1675 EGYFYKDFS
+1675 
-1684 VEVYYMDFK
+1684 
-1693 TGQIQLLHPA
+1693 
-1703 KVYPTVIS
+1703 
-1711 DKGARKIKFYS
+1711 S
-1722 TYNLAADKDIVF
+1722 TYIFKISTENPIKEGANIIITYKLVKIADQTASGTAA
-1734 DMELA
+1734 
-1739 PVSEANHEVQVE
+1739 
-1751 TYYWENHFSTKP
+1751 
-1763 TYTISV
+1763 
-1769 NGDSSKK
+1769 
-1776 CAVAGDTITIKP
+1776 
-1788 SFSDSSIV
+1788 
-1796 DTVRCGI
+1796 
-1803 MVGKEFKL
+1803 
-1811 TYATFDAEKGEWNI
+1811 
-1825 KLTDEPNMDTDID
+1825 
-1838 ITFELK
+1838 
-1844 VGTSSYNNN
+1844 TSP
-1853 SSTDS
+1853 
-1858 ANSVVTLPA
+1858 VVTLPA
-1867 AEASVPVESAG
+1867 AEASVSVESAG

>member
-20 SVFTVSAAADAQ
+20 SVFAVSAAADAQ

-163 KLNKLRNV
+163 KLNKLRNI
-171 NAIQAGQTLT
+171 NAIQVGQTLT

-209 DIVCGSY
+209 DIACGSY

-461 VAKVGTNAVTAAKEG
+461 VAKVGANAVTAAKEG

-481 EVTPDANYTLES
+481 EVTPDTNYTLES

-553 VTSAKAGQKVQVVGG
+553 VNSAKAGQKVQVVGG

-706 APLDYADGKETR
+706 APWDYADGKETR

-756 CGIGYTVREMYYKL
+756 CGIGYTVSKMYYKL
-770 NDVKTP
+770 NDVETP
-776 ITYNDTY
+776 IEYNDTY

-795 TDDMQIFVV
+795 TDDMQVFVV
-804 FEKIPS
+804 FKKILS

-818 DASVRVLDDNKT
+818 DASVKVLDDNKT
-830 VVESATKKTMGRI
+830 VVESDTKKTMGRI

-878 KISYMDKD
+878 KISYTDKD
-886 GNVKKVTYNSY
+886 GNVKKVTYNSF
-897 DSTFKMPAADVT
+897 DSTFKMPAASVT
-909 IDVSDCFAQTKHT
+909 IDVSECFAQTKH
-922 IAVKDN
+922 IIYVKEN

-934 KIDLQVGIGDK
+934 TMDLQVGIGDK
-945 IYKDYVRS
+945 IYKDYVQS
-953 ADDTMSIV
+953 ANSEESIV
-961 TDTSGSPM
+961 TDTSGNPM

-986 YYPDIIVESANPP
+986 YYPDSISVVGKKSGNSY
-999 KTEYPVTHIGD
+999 TENVTHIGD
-1010 GQFSFVMPLEDVIII
+1010 GQFSFVMPLEDVVIT
-1025 PTTKNDFYN
+1025 PHASEDFYN

-1075 TYTDASNV
+1075 TYTDASSV
-1083 EIKKVIEA
+1083 EIKKVLEA
-1091 DKDGSYSFKLDAMPL
+1091 DADGNYSFKLDAMPL

-1117 SSNNLNIVYHIEGI
+1117 SSNNLNIVYHVEGT
-1131 PSASNF
+1131 PSASNL

-1178 LITITPSTAGADDR
+1178 LITITPSADGADDR

-1236 YALKDETKYVLDL
+1236 YALKDDSKYVLDL

-1256 AASTLNGTSFS
+1256 VASTLNGTSFADL
-1267 TIGSSTI
+1267 
-1274 KIVTGTA
+1274 GTA
-1281 VEVAVK
+1281 TVKIGVGSVVEVVVK
-1287 PDGLHELSGEAR
+1287 NDELHKLSGEAR
-1299 VTFTDNEGKD
+1299 VTFTDNEGKL
-1309 VDVSVMGSPRAED
+1309 VDTTVMGYTRAED

-1328 FGNKVNPPAIN
+1328 FGNKANQLAIN

-1348 KLVLEGEEKTLS
+1348 KLDLPVNESAKPTITQTGDGIIMIDGVAADASASAMPGSTITVGAGEGKVLIS
-1360 CKPDGYL
+1360 APVV
-1367 TFALA
+1367 
-1372 SDPATPITTARVDQ
+1372 TTASGTEV
-1386 KVVATVMS
+1386 
-1394 NPGWSVT
+1394 PVT
-1401 KLTMTVDGKPVEPA
+1401 LDESTGMYT
-1415 PVLTDGKYEFTMP
+1415 FTMP
-1428 GGNVEFTVEDAKDPS
+1428 GESVSVNVASKLIPLPISLSTEGDGTADMYVNEGVALDGYVDKGVCVTVKAKPGYDQKVKSFKCIIGGVEVGVTDYWNGTYQFNVPAEAQGDVQVSIEFEAKTHAFAKDKE
-1443 LTNTDIT
+1443 
-1450 GNLTLKV
+1450 GNGIDDL
-1457 DGTEIKASD
+1457 
-1466 YDSDRKVSVKVGSI
+1466 
-1480 VEAVPAAVEGY
+1480 
-1491 EVDYIAWTDGTGTE
+1491 
-1505 TKITPAD
+1505 
-1512 GKYTFE
+1512 KYTRVSDKKSITKAATGDEIIIAPASSE
-1518 MPNSD
+1518 MKFDGD
-1523 VTVRMEY
+1523 VTVEY
-1530 KVATPSVAGDPIP
+1530 TDANGDVQKPECKKDGSTYIFKISTENPIKEGANIIITYKLVKIADQTASGTAATSP
-1543 VSCMTAGV
+1543 VVTPPAAGV
-1551 INDGT
+1551 
-1556 KIQALVDGVPVT
+1556 
-1568 SVKKGQKVV
+1568 
-1577 VSVET
+1577 
-1582 YDCTIQNVK
+1582 
-1591 WKLGQTGSE
+1591 
-1600 NILSPDSA
+1600 
-1608 GVYTLTVPEKTSVDD
+1608 
-1623 VLMIKADLEWSKH
+1623 
-1636 KIVTKNGKPLSDYG
+1636 
-1650 TFTRESDGKVVTDI
+1650 
-1664 CAGDTIIATPP
+1664 
-1675 EGYFYKDFS
+1675 
-1684 VEVYYMDFK
+1684 
-1693 TGQIQLLHPA
+1693 
-1703 KVYPTVIS
+1703 
-1711 DKGARKIKFYS
+1711 
-1722 TYNLAADKDIVF
+1722 
-1734 DMELA
+1734 
-1739 PVSEANHEVQVE
+1739 
-1751 TYYWENHFSTKP
+1751 
-1763 TYTISV
+1763 
-1769 NGDSSKK
+1769 
-1776 CAVAGDTITIKP
+1776 
-1788 SFSDSSIV
+1788 
-1796 DTVRCGI
+1796 
-1803 MVGKEFKL
+1803 
-1811 TYATFDAEKGEWNI
+1811 
-1825 KLTDEPNMDTDID
+1825 
-1838 ITFELK
+1838 
-1844 VGTSSYNNN
+1844 
-1853 SSTDS
+1853 
-1858 ANSVVTLPA
+1858 
-1867 AEASVPVESAG
+1867 SVPVESAG

>member
-527 TSQAT
+527 TSKAT

-568 SSKSFY
+568 STKAFY

-706 APLDYADGKETR
+706 APLDYAGGNVTR

-878 KISYMDKD
+878 KISYTDKD

-953 ADDTMSIV
+953 ADDTKSIV

-1025 PTTKNDFYN
+1025 PTMKYDFYN

-1091 DKDGSYSFKLDAMPL
+1091 DADGNYSFKLDAMPL
-1106 SDVKVEVKFVA
+1106 SDVKVEVKFAA
-1117 SSNNLNIVYHIEGI
+1117 SSNNLNIVYHVEGT

-1146 KKMDIQRDAFTK
+1146 KKMEIERDASTK
-1158 TFDDGVCPG
+1158 TFDDGECNV

-1178 LITITPSTAGADDR
+1178 IITITPSTAGADDR
-1192 YEISTVWVLNNGVA
+1192 YEISTVWVLNTGVA

-1236 YALKDETKYVLDL
+1236 YALKDESKYVLDL

-1256 AASTLNGTSFS
+1256 AASTLNGTSFA
-1267 TIGSSTI
+1267 GL
-1274 KIVTGTA
+1274 GTA
-1281 VEVAVK
+1281 TVKIGVGSVVEVKVK
-1287 PDGLHELSGEAR
+1287 PDGLHTLPAEAR
-1299 VTFTDNEGKD
+1299 VTFTDNEDKL
-1309 VDVSVMGSPRAED
+1309 VDMSVTGYSVD
-1322 GAMVFT
+1322 GAWVFT
-1328 FGNKVNPPAIN
+1328 FGNKDNQPAIN

-1348 KLVLEGEEKTLS
+1348 KLDLPVNESAKPTITQTGDGIIMIDGVAADASASAMPGSTITVGAGEGKVLISAPVVTTASGTEVPVTLDESTGMYTFTMPEESVSVNVASKLIPLPISLSTEGDGTADMYVNEGVAL
-1360 CKPDGYL
+1360 DGYVDKGVCV
-1367 TFALA
+1367 TVKAK
-1372 SDPATPITTARVDQ
+1372 PGYDQ
-1386 KVVATVMS
+1386 KVKSFKCIIGGVEV
-1394 NPGWSVT
+1394 GVT
-1401 KLTMTVDGKPVEPA
+1401 DYWNGTYQFNVPA
-1415 PVLTDGKYEFTMP
+1415 EAQGDVQVSIEFEAKTHA
-1428 GGNVEFTVEDAKDPS
+1428 FAKDKE
-1443 LTNTDIT
+1443 
-1450 GNLTLKV
+1450 GNGIDDL
-1457 DGTEIKASD
+1457 
-1466 YDSDRKVSVKVGSI
+1466 
-1480 VEAVPAAVEGY
+1480 
-1491 EVDYIAWTDGTGTE
+1491 
-1505 TKITPAD
+1505 
-1512 GKYTFE
+1512 KYTRVSDKKSITKAATGDEIIIAPASSE
-1518 MPNSD
+1518 MKFDGD
-1523 VTVRMEY
+1523 VTVEY
-1530 KVATPSVAGDPIP
+1530 TDANGDVQKPECKKDGNTYIFKISTENPIKEGANIIITYKL
-1543 VSCMTAGV
+1543 V
-1551 INDGT
+1551 
-1556 KIQALVDGVPVT
+1556 KIA
-1568 SVKKGQKVV
+1568 
-1577 VSVET
+1577 
-1582 YDCTIQNVK
+1582 
-1591 WKLGQTGSE
+1591 GQTGSGTAAT
-1600 NILSPDSA
+1600 SPVVTPPAA
-1608 GVYTLTVPEKTSVDD
+1608 GV
-1623 VLMIKADLEWSKH
+1623 
-1636 KIVTKNGKPLSDYG
+1636 
-1650 TFTRESDGKVVTDI
+1650 
-1664 CAGDTIIATPP
+1664 
-1675 EGYFYKDFS
+1675 
-1684 VEVYYMDFK
+1684 
-1693 TGQIQLLHPA
+1693 
-1703 KVYPTVIS
+1703 
-1711 DKGARKIKFYS
+1711 
-1722 TYNLAADKDIVF
+1722 
-1734 DMELA
+1734 
-1739 PVSEANHEVQVE
+1739 
-1751 TYYWENHFSTKP
+1751 
-1763 TYTISV
+1763 
-1769 NGDSSKK
+1769 
-1776 CAVAGDTITIKP
+1776 
-1788 SFSDSSIV
+1788 
-1796 DTVRCGI
+1796 
-1803 MVGKEFKL
+1803 
-1811 TYATFDAEKGEWNI
+1811 
-1825 KLTDEPNMDTDID
+1825 
-1838 ITFELK
+1838 
-1844 VGTSSYNNN
+1844 
-1853 SSTDS
+1853 
-1858 ANSVVTLPA
+1858 
-1867 AEASVPVESAG
+1867 SVPVESAG

>member
-59 DLIMKLNGITDESQF
+59 NLIMKLNGITDESQF

-163 KLNKLRNV
+163 KLNKLRNI
-171 NAIQAGQTLT
+171 NAIQVGQTLT

-209 DIVCGSY
+209 DIACGSY

-315 DTGYAVDTIKVVKV
+315 DTGYAVDTVKVVKV

-360 QSDIIVS
+360 QSNIIVS

-527 TSQAT
+527 TSKAT

-553 VTSAKAGQKVQVVGG
+553 VTSARAGQKVQVVGG

-574 NYIPYVTKTGDSS
+574 NYIPYITKTGDSS

-706 APLDYADGKETR
+706 APLDYVSEDNVTR

-756 CGIGYTVREMYYKL
+756 CGIGYEVKEMYYEL
-770 NDVKTP
+770 NGEKKP
-776 ITYNDTY
+776 IKYNDTY

-804 FEKIPS
+804 FKKIPS

-818 DASVRVLDDNKT
+818 DASVKVLDDNKT
-830 VVESATKKTMGRI
+830 VVESDTKKTMGRI

-878 KISYMDKD
+878 KISYTDKD
-886 GNVKKVTYNSY
+886 GNVKKVTYNSF
-897 DSTFKMPAADVT
+897 DSTFKMPAASVT
-909 IDVSDCFAQTKHT
+909 IDVSDCFAQTKH
-922 IAVKDN
+922 IIYVEEN

-934 KIDLQVGIGDK
+934 TMDLQVGIGDK
-945 IYKDYVRS
+945 IYKDYVKS
-953 ADDTMSIV
+953 ANSEESIV
-961 TDTSGSPM
+961 TDTSGNPM

-986 YYPDIIVESANPP
+986 YYPDSISVVGKKSGNSY
-999 KTEYPVTHIGD
+999 TENVTHIGD
-1010 GQFSFVMPLEDVIII
+1010 GQFSFVMPLEDVVIT
-1025 PTTKNDFYN
+1025 PHASEDFYN

-1049 QAAWGQDVSITE
+1049 QAAWGQDVGITE

-1091 DKDGSYSFKLDAMPL
+1091 DADGNYSFKLDAMPL
-1106 SDVKVEVKFVA
+1106 SDVKVEVKFAA
-1117 SSNNLNIVYHIEGI
+1117 SSNKLNIVYHIEGI

-1146 KKMDIQRDAFTK
+1146 KKMDIERDASTK
-1158 TFDDGVCPG
+1158 TCDDGECNV

-1178 LITITPSTAGADDR
+1178 LITITPSADGADDR
-1192 YEISTVWVLNNGVA
+1192 YEISTVWVLNNGIA

-1236 YALKDETKYVLDL
+1236 YALKDDSKYVLDL

-1256 AASTLNGTSFS
+1256 DASTLNGASFS
-1267 TIGSSTI
+1267 SIGSSTV
-1274 KIVTGTA
+1274 KIGIGTV
-1281 VEVAVK
+1281 VEVKVK
-1287 PDGLHELSGEAR
+1287 PDGLHTLPAEAR
-1299 VTFTDNEGKD
+1299 VTFTDNEDKL
-1309 VDVSVMGSPRAED
+1309 VDMSVTGYSVD
-1322 GAMVFT
+1322 GAWVFT
-1328 FGNKVNPPAIN
+1328 FGNKANSPAIN

-1348 KLVLEGEEKTLS
+1348 KLDLPVNESAKPTITQTGDGIIMIDGVAADASASAMPGSTITVGAGEGKVLIS
-1360 CKPDGYL
+1360 APVV
-1367 TFALA
+1367 
-1372 SDPATPITTARVDQ
+1372 TTASGTAV
-1386 KVVATVMS
+1386 
-1394 NPGWSVT
+1394 PVT
-1401 KLTMTVDGKPVEPA
+1401 LDESTGMYT
-1415 PVLTDGKYEFTMP
+1415 FTMP
-1428 GGNVEFTVEDAKDPS
+1428 GESVSVNVASKLIPLPISLSTEGDGTADMYVNEGVALDGYVDKGVCVTVKAKPGYDQKVKSFKCIIGGVEVGVTDYWNGTYQFNVPAEAQGDVQVSIEFEAKTHAFAKDKE
-1443 LTNTDIT
+1443 
-1450 GNLTLKV
+1450 GNGIDDL
-1457 DGTEIKASD
+1457 
-1466 YDSDRKVSVKVGSI
+1466 
-1480 VEAVPAAVEGY
+1480 
-1491 EVDYIAWTDGTGTE
+1491 
-1505 TKITPAD
+1505 
-1512 GKYTFE
+1512 KYTRVSDKKSITKAATGDEIIIAPASSE
-1518 MPNSD
+1518 MKFDGD
-1523 VTVRMEY
+1523 VTVEY
-1530 KVATPSVAGDPIP
+1530 TDANGDVQKPECKKDGSTYIFKISTENPIKEGANIIITYKLVKIADQTASGTAATSP
-1543 VSCMTAGV
+1543 VVTPPAAGV
-1551 INDGT
+1551 
-1556 KIQALVDGVPVT
+1556 
-1568 SVKKGQKVV
+1568 
-1577 VSVET
+1577 
-1582 YDCTIQNVK
+1582 
-1591 WKLGQTGSE
+1591 
-1600 NILSPDSA
+1600 
-1608 GVYTLTVPEKTSVDD
+1608 
-1623 VLMIKADLEWSKH
+1623 
-1636 KIVTKNGKPLSDYG
+1636 
-1650 TFTRESDGKVVTDI
+1650 
-1664 CAGDTIIATPP
+1664 
-1675 EGYFYKDFS
+1675 
-1684 VEVYYMDFK
+1684 
-1693 TGQIQLLHPA
+1693 
-1703 KVYPTVIS
+1703 
-1711 DKGARKIKFYS
+1711 
-1722 TYNLAADKDIVF
+1722 
-1734 DMELA
+1734 
-1739 PVSEANHEVQVE
+1739 
-1751 TYYWENHFSTKP
+1751 
-1763 TYTISV
+1763 
-1769 NGDSSKK
+1769 
-1776 CAVAGDTITIKP
+1776 
-1788 SFSDSSIV
+1788 
-1796 DTVRCGI
+1796 
-1803 MVGKEFKL
+1803 
-1811 TYATFDAEKGEWNI
+1811 
-1825 KLTDEPNMDTDID
+1825 
-1838 ITFELK
+1838 
-1844 VGTSSYNNN
+1844 
-1853 SSTDS
+1853 
-1858 ANSVVTLPA
+1858 
-1867 AEASVPVESAG
+1867 SVPVESAG

>member
-111 GTGLTSGTVSS
+111 GTGLTSGTVSN

-141 DTIGSIYSA
+141 DSIGSIYSA

-656 VTNGMSAGDIIL
+656 ITNGMSAGDIIL

-783 NRWQFTMPKVEK
+783 NRRQFTMPKVEK
-795 TDDMQIFVV
+795 TDDMQVFVV

-830 VVESATKKTMGRI
+830 VVESDTKKTMGRI

-878 KISYMDKD
+878 KITYND
-886 GNVKKVTYNSY
+886 GKNNVTYNSY

-922 IAVKDN
+922 IAVRDN
-928 WFKDGS
+928 WFEDGS
-934 KIDLQVGIGDK
+934 KIDLQIGIDDK

-953 ADDTMSIV
+953 ANSEESIV

-986 YYPDIIVESANPP
+986 YYPDSISVVGKKSGNSY
-999 KTEYPVTHIGD
+999 TENVTHIGD
-1010 GQFSFVMPLEDVIII
+1010 GQFSFVMPLEDVVIK
-1025 PTTKNDFYN
+1025 PHASADFYN
-1034 IVAVESANG
+1034 IVAVEAANG

-1061 ITPADGYEVGEVSI
+1061 ITPADGYEVGDVSI
-1075 TYTDASNV
+1075 TYTDASSV
-1083 EIKKVIEA
+1083 EIKKVLEA
-1091 DKDGSYSFKLDAMPL
+1091 DADGNYSFNLDAMPL

-1117 SSNNLNIVYHIEGI
+1117 SSNNLNIVYHIEGT

-1146 KKMDIQRDAFTK
+1146 KKMDIERDDEFY
-1158 TFDDGVCPG
+1158 DGECPV
-1167 DTVIGGAKTGD
+1167 DKVIGGAKTGD

-1236 YALKDETKYVLDL
+1236 YALKDESKYVLDL

-1256 AASTLNGTSFS
+1256 DASTLNGTSFS

-1274 KIVTGTA
+1274 KIITGTA
-1281 VEVAVK
+1281 VEVVVK
-1287 PDGLHELSGEAR
+1287 PDELHKLSGEAR
-1299 VTFTDNEGKD
+1299 VTFTDNEGKL
-1309 VDVSVMGSPRAED
+1309 VDTTVTCHPED

-1348 KLVLEGEEKTLS
+1348 KLVLPEIESAKQTIASIGDAYTIMIDGVAADMNSASAIPGSKILIGAVEGKV
-1360 CKPDGYL
+1360 
-1367 TFALA
+1367 FASA
-1372 SDPATPITTARVDQ
+1372 PVVTTASGTEV
-1386 KVVATVMS
+1386 
-1394 NPGWSVT
+1394 PVT
-1401 KLTMTVDGKPVEPA
+1401 LDESTGM
-1415 PVLTDGKYEFTMP
+1415 YIFTMP
-1428 GGNVEFTVEDAKDPS
+1428 GESVSVNVASKLIPLPISLSTEGDGTADMYVYEGVALDGYVDKGVCVTVKAKPGYDQKVKSFKCTIGGVEVGVTDYGNGTYQFNVPAEAQGDVQVSIEFEAKTHAFAKDKE
-1443 LTNTDIT
+1443 
-1450 GNLTLKV
+1450 GNGIDDL
-1457 DGTEIKASD
+1457 
-1466 YDSDRKVSVKVGSI
+1466 
-1480 VEAVPAAVEGY
+1480 
-1491 EVDYIAWTDGTGTE
+1491 
-1505 TKITPAD
+1505 
-1512 GKYTFE
+1512 KYTRVSDKKSVTKAATGDEIIIAPASSE
-1518 MPNSD
+1518 MKFDGD
-1523 VTVRMEY
+1523 VTVEY
-1530 KVATPSVAGDPIP
+1530 TDANGDVQKPECKKDGSTYIFKISTENPIKEGANIIITYKLKKIPATE
-1543 VSCMTAGV
+1543 
-1551 INDGT
+1551 
-1556 KIQALVDGVPVT
+1556 L
-1568 SVKKGQKVV
+1568 
-1577 VSVET
+1577 
-1582 YDCTIQNVK
+1582 
-1591 WKLGQTGSE
+1591 TGSNAAAAE
-1600 NILSPDSA
+1600 ATSP
-1608 GVYTLTVPEKTSVDD
+1608 
-1623 VLMIKADLEWSKH
+1623 
-1636 KIVTKNGKPLSDYG
+1636 
-1650 TFTRESDGKVVTDI
+1650 
-1664 CAGDTIIATPP
+1664 
-1675 EGYFYKDFS
+1675 
-1684 VEVYYMDFK
+1684 
-1693 TGQIQLLHPA
+1693 
-1703 KVYPTVIS
+1703 
-1711 DKGARKIKFYS
+1711 
-1722 TYNLAADKDIVF
+1722 
-1734 DMELA
+1734 
-1739 PVSEANHEVQVE
+1739 
-1751 TYYWENHFSTKP
+1751 
-1763 TYTISV
+1763 
-1769 NGDSSKK
+1769 
-1776 CAVAGDTITIKP
+1776 
-1788 SFSDSSIV
+1788 
-1796 DTVRCGI
+1796 
-1803 MVGKEFKL
+1803 
-1811 TYATFDAEKGEWNI
+1811 
-1825 KLTDEPNMDTDID
+1825 
-1838 ITFELK
+1838 
-1844 VGTSSYNNN
+1844 
-1853 SSTDS
+1853 
-1858 ANSVVTLPA
+1858 VVTLPA
-1867 AEASVPVESAG
+1867 ADASVPVESAG

>member
-104 ATGAGTT
+104 ATGTGTT

-216 GLSYNS
+216 GLNYNS

-545 VTKVDGKE
+545 VTKVDDKE

-587 VAVYVDKDTN
+587 VVVYVDKDTN

-630 NVTSVLNGMQVQ
+630 NVTAVINGMQVQ

-656 VTNGMSAGDIIL
+656 ITNGMSAGDIIL

-737 CKSAALYAGEGS
+737 CKSAELYAGEG
-749 NVIVTPK
+749 NNIIITPN
-756 CGIGYTVREMYYKL
+756 CAIGYTVREMYYTL

-776 ITYNDTY
+776 IGYSETYS
-783 NRWQFTMPKVEK
+783 RWQFPMPKLGKGDKLQV
-795 TDDMQIFVV
+795 FVV

-810 YEIKLVSN
+810 YEIKLVSS
-818 DASVRVLDDNKT
+818 DASVIVLDDNKT
-830 VVESATKKTMGRI
+830 VVESATKKTMGRVE
-843 DLMTSLGYTD
+843 LMTSLGYTD

-863 RFFPADGYQLDVTKI
+863 RFFPADGYQLDITKI
-878 KISYMDKD
+878 KITYNNGK
-886 GNVKKVTYNSY
+886 NKVTYNSY

-928 WFKDGS
+928 WFADGS
-934 KIDLQVGIGDK
+934 KIDLQVGIGDE

-961 TDTSGSPM
+961 TDTSGSPL

-986 YYPDIIVESANPP
+986 YYPDIIVVDAKTG

-1049 QAAWGQDVSITE
+1049 QAAWGQDVGITE

-1083 EIKKVIEA
+1083 EIKKVLEA

-1117 SSNNLNIVYHIEGI
+1117 SSNNLNIVYHIEGT

-1146 KKMDIQRDAFTK
+1146 KKMEIERDAFTK
-1158 TFDDGVCPG
+1158 TLDDGECNV

-1178 LITITPSTAGADDR
+1178 LITITPSADGADDR
-1192 YEISTVWVLNNGVA
+1192 YEISTVWVLNNGIA

-1236 YALKDETKYVLDL
+1236 YALKDDSKYVLDL

-1256 AASTLNGTSFS
+1256 AASTLNGTSFADL
-1267 TIGSSTI
+1267 
-1274 KIVTGTA
+1274 GTA
-1281 VEVAVK
+1281 TVKIGVGSVVEVKVK
-1287 PDGLHELSGEAR
+1287 PDGLHEITRLNDEGQVEYVPANVS
-1299 VTFTDNEGKD
+1299 FIDNEGNKIEAAIA
-1309 VDVSVMGSPRAED
+1309 GEQRD
-1322 GAMVFT
+1322 GTIVFT
-1328 FGNKVNPPAIN
+1328 FGNKENPPAIN

-1348 KLVLEGEEKTLS
+1348 KLALPEIESAKQTIAPLGEAYTIMIDGVAADMKSASAIPGSKILIGAVEGKV
-1360 CKPDGYL
+1360 
-1367 TFALA
+1367 FASA
-1372 SDPATPITTARVDQ
+1372 PVVTTASGTEV
-1386 KVVATVMS
+1386 
-1394 NPGWSVT
+1394 PVT
-1401 KLTMTVDGKPVEPA
+1401 LDESTGMYT
-1415 PVLTDGKYEFTMP
+1415 FTMP
-1428 GGNVEFTVEDAKDPS
+1428 GESVSVSVASKLPPLPIS
-1443 LTNTDIT
+1443 LSTE
-1450 GNLTLKV
+1450 G
-1457 DGTEIKASD
+1457 DGTADMYVYEGVALDGYVDKDVCVTVKAKPGYDQKVKSFKCTIGGVEVGVTD
-1466 YDSDRKVSVKVGSI
+1466 YENGTYQFN
-1480 VEAVPAAVEGY
+1480 VPAEAQGDVQVSIEF
-1491 EVDYIAWTDGTGTE
+1491 EAKTHAFVKDKKS
-1505 TKITPAD
+1505 TKIDDLEYTRVSDGKSVTKAATGDEIIIAPAD
-1512 GKYTFE
+1512 SKMKFDG
-1518 MPNSD
+1518 D
-1523 VTVRMEY
+1523 VTVEY
-1530 KVATPSVAGDPIP
+1530 TDANGDVQKPE
-1543 VSCMTAGV
+1543 CKK
-1551 INDGT
+1551 DG
-1556 KIQALVDGVPVT
+1556 
-1568 SVKKGQKVV
+1568 
-1577 VSVET
+1577 
-1582 YDCTIQNVK
+1582 
-1591 WKLGQTGSE
+1591 
-1600 NILSPDSA
+1600 
-1608 GVYTLTVPEKTSVDD
+1608 
-1623 VLMIKADLEWSKH
+1623 
-1636 KIVTKNGKPLSDYG
+1636 
-1650 TFTRESDGKVVTDI
+1650 
-1664 CAGDTIIATPP
+1664 
-1675 EGYFYKDFS
+1675 
-1684 VEVYYMDFK
+1684 
-1693 TGQIQLLHPA
+1693 
-1703 KVYPTVIS
+1703 
-1711 DKGARKIKFYS
+1711 S
-1722 TYNLAADKDIVF
+1722 TYIFKISTENPIKEGANIIITYKLVKIADQTASGTAA
-1734 DMELA
+1734 
-1739 PVSEANHEVQVE
+1739 
-1751 TYYWENHFSTKP
+1751 
-1763 TYTISV
+1763 
-1769 NGDSSKK
+1769 
-1776 CAVAGDTITIKP
+1776 
-1788 SFSDSSIV
+1788 
-1796 DTVRCGI
+1796 
-1803 MVGKEFKL
+1803 
-1811 TYATFDAEKGEWNI
+1811 
-1825 KLTDEPNMDTDID
+1825 
-1838 ITFELK
+1838 
-1844 VGTSSYNNN
+1844 TSP
-1853 SSTDS
+1853 
-1858 ANSVVTLPA
+1858 VVTLPA
-1867 AEASVPVESAG
+1867 ADVSVPVESAG

>member
-59 DLIMKLNGITDESQF
+59 NLIMKLNGITDESQF

-171 NAIQAGQTLT
+171 NAIQVGQTLT

-216 GLSYNS
+216 GLNYNS

-574 NYIPYVTKTGDSS
+574 NYIPYITKTGDSS

-706 APLDYADGKETR
+706 APLDYVSKDNVTR

-770 NDVKTP
+770 NGVRTADTE

-783 NRWQFTMPKVEK
+783 NRWQFTMPKLEK

-878 KISYMDKD
+878 KISYTDKD

-953 ADDTMSIV
+953 ADDTKSIV

-1025 PTTKNDFYN
+1025 PTMKYDFYN

-1091 DKDGSYSFKLDAMPL
+1091 DADGNYSFNLDAMPL
-1106 SDVKVEVKFVA
+1106 SDVKVEVKFAA
-1117 SSNNLNIVYHIEGI
+1117 SSNNLNIVYHVEGT

-1146 KKMDIQRDAFTK
+1146 KKMEIERDASTK
-1158 TFDDGVCPG
+1158 TFDDGECNV

-1236 YALKDETKYVLDL
+1236 YALKDESKYVLDL

-1256 AASTLNGTSFS
+1256 AASTLNGTSFA
-1267 TIGSSTI
+1267 GL
-1274 KIVTGTA
+1274 GTA
-1281 VEVAVK
+1281 TVKIGVGSVVEVKVK
-1287 PDGLHELSGEAR
+1287 PDGLHTLPAEAR
-1299 VTFTDNEGKD
+1299 VTFTDNEDKL
-1309 VDVSVMGSPRAED
+1309 VDMSVTGYSVD
-1322 GAMVFT
+1322 GAWVFT
-1328 FGNKVNPPAIN
+1328 FGNKDNQPAIN

-1348 KLVLEGEEKTLS
+1348 KLDLPVNESAKPTITQTGDGIIMIDGVAADASASAMPGSTITVGAGEGKVLIS
-1360 CKPDGYL
+1360 APVV
-1367 TFALA
+1367 
-1372 SDPATPITTARVDQ
+1372 TTASGTEV
-1386 KVVATVMS
+1386 
-1394 NPGWSVT
+1394 PVT
-1401 KLTMTVDGKPVEPA
+1401 LDESTGMYT
-1415 PVLTDGKYEFTMP
+1415 FTMP
-1428 GGNVEFTVEDAKDPS
+1428 GESVSVNVASKLIPLPISLSTEGDGTADMYVNEGVALDGYVDKGVCVTVKAKPGYDQKVKSFKCIIGGVEVGVTDYWNGTYQFNVPAEAQGDVQVSIEFEAKTHAFAKDKE
-1443 LTNTDIT
+1443 
-1450 GNLTLKV
+1450 GNGIDDL
-1457 DGTEIKASD
+1457 
-1466 YDSDRKVSVKVGSI
+1466 
-1480 VEAVPAAVEGY
+1480 
-1491 EVDYIAWTDGTGTE
+1491 
-1505 TKITPAD
+1505 
-1512 GKYTFE
+1512 KYTRVSDKKSITKAATGDEIIIAPASSE
-1518 MPNSD
+1518 MKFDGD
-1523 VTVRMEY
+1523 VTVEY
-1530 KVATPSVAGDPIP
+1530 TDANGDVQKPECKKDGSTYIFKISTENPIKEGANIIITYKL
-1543 VSCMTAGV
+1543 V
-1551 INDGT
+1551 
-1556 KIQALVDGVPVT
+1556 KIA
-1568 SVKKGQKVV
+1568 
-1577 VSVET
+1577 
-1582 YDCTIQNVK
+1582 
-1591 WKLGQTGSE
+1591 GQTGSGTAAT
-1600 NILSPDSA
+1600 SPVVTPPAA
-1608 GVYTLTVPEKTSVDD
+1608 GV
-1623 VLMIKADLEWSKH
+1623 
-1636 KIVTKNGKPLSDYG
+1636 
-1650 TFTRESDGKVVTDI
+1650 
-1664 CAGDTIIATPP
+1664 
-1675 EGYFYKDFS
+1675 
-1684 VEVYYMDFK
+1684 
-1693 TGQIQLLHPA
+1693 
-1703 KVYPTVIS
+1703 
-1711 DKGARKIKFYS
+1711 
-1722 TYNLAADKDIVF
+1722 
-1734 DMELA
+1734 
-1739 PVSEANHEVQVE
+1739 
-1751 TYYWENHFSTKP
+1751 
-1763 TYTISV
+1763 
-1769 NGDSSKK
+1769 
-1776 CAVAGDTITIKP
+1776 
-1788 SFSDSSIV
+1788 
-1796 DTVRCGI
+1796 
-1803 MVGKEFKL
+1803 
-1811 TYATFDAEKGEWNI
+1811 
-1825 KLTDEPNMDTDID
+1825 
-1838 ITFELK
+1838 
-1844 VGTSSYNNN
+1844 
-1853 SSTDS
+1853 
-1858 ANSVVTLPA
+1858 
-1867 AEASVPVESAG
+1867 SVPVESAG

>member
-163 KLNKLRNV
+163 KLNKLRNI
-171 NAIQAGQTLT
+171 NAIQVGQTLT

-209 DIVCGSY
+209 DIACGSY

-706 APLDYADGKETR
+706 APLDYVSKDNVTR

-756 CGIGYTVREMYYKL
+756 CGIGYEVKEMYYEL
-770 NDVKTP
+770 NGVRTADTE

-804 FEKIPS
+804 FKKIPS

-830 VVESATKKTMGRI
+830 VVESDTKKTMGRI

-878 KISYMDKD
+878 KITYND
-886 GNVKKVTYNSY
+886 GKNNVTYNSY

-928 WFKDGS
+928 WFADGS
-934 KIDLQVGIGDK
+934 KIDLQIGIGDK

-953 ADDTMSIV
+953 ANSEESIV

-1010 GQFSFVMPLEDVIII
+1010 GQFSFVMPLEDVIIK
-1025 PTTKNDFYN
+1025 PTTKKDFYN

-1083 EIKKVIEA
+1083 EIKKVLEA
-1091 DKDGSYSFKLDAMPL
+1091 DKNGSYSFKLDAMPL
-1106 SDVKVEVKFVA
+1106 SDVKVEVKFAA
-1117 SSNNLNIVYHIEGI
+1117 SSNNLNIVYHIEGT

-1146 KKMDIQRDAFTK
+1146 KKMDIERDDEFY
-1158 TFDDGVCPG
+1158 DGECPV
-1167 DTVIGGAKTGD
+1167 DKVIGGAKTGD

-1236 YALKDETKYVLDL
+1236 YALKDESKYVLDL

-1256 AASTLNGTSFS
+1256 AASTLNGTSFADL
-1267 TIGSSTI
+1267 
-1274 KIVTGTA
+1274 GTA
-1281 VEVAVK
+1281 TVKIGVGSVVEVVVK
-1287 PDGLHELSGEAR
+1287 NDELHELSGEAR
-1299 VTFTDNEGKD
+1299 VTFTDNEGKL
-1309 VDVSVMGSPRAED
+1309 VDTTVMGHPED

-1328 FGNKVNPPAIN
+1328 FGNKANSPAIN

-1348 KLVLEGEEKTLS
+1348 KLDLPVNESAKPTITQTGDGIIMIDGVAADASASAMPGSTITVGAGEGKVLIS
-1360 CKPDGYL
+1360 APVV
-1367 TFALA
+1367 
-1372 SDPATPITTARVDQ
+1372 TTASGTEV
-1386 KVVATVMS
+1386 
-1394 NPGWSVT
+1394 PVT
-1401 KLTMTVDGKPVEPA
+1401 LDESTGMYT
-1415 PVLTDGKYEFTMP
+1415 FTMP
-1428 GGNVEFTVEDAKDPS
+1428 GESVSVNVASKLIPLPISLSTEGDGTADMYVNEGVALDGYVDKGVCVTVKAKPGYDQKVKSFKCTIGGVEVGVTDYWNGTYQFNVPAEAQGDVQVSIEFEAKAHAFAKDKE
-1443 LTNTDIT
+1443 
-1450 GNLTLKV
+1450 GNGIDDL
-1457 DGTEIKASD
+1457 
-1466 YDSDRKVSVKVGSI
+1466 
-1480 VEAVPAAVEGY
+1480 
-1491 EVDYIAWTDGTGTE
+1491 
-1505 TKITPAD
+1505 
-1512 GKYTFE
+1512 KYTRVSDKKSITKAATGDEIIIAPASSE
-1518 MPNSD
+1518 MKFDGD
-1523 VTVRMEY
+1523 VTVEY
-1530 KVATPSVAGDPIP
+1530 TDANGDVQKPECKKDGSTYIFKISTENPIKEGANIII
-1543 VSCMTAGV
+1543 TYKL
-1551 INDGT
+1551 I
-1556 KIQALVDGVPVT
+1556 KIA
-1568 SVKKGQKVV
+1568 
-1577 VSVET
+1577 
-1582 YDCTIQNVK
+1582 
-1591 WKLGQTGSE
+1591 GQTASGTAAT
-1600 NILSPDSA
+1600 SP
-1608 GVYTLTVPEKTSVDD
+1608 
-1623 VLMIKADLEWSKH
+1623 
-1636 KIVTKNGKPLSDYG
+1636 
-1650 TFTRESDGKVVTDI
+1650 VVT
-1664 CAGDTIIATPP
+1664 PP
-1675 EGYFYKDFS
+1675 
-1684 VEVYYMDFK
+1684 
-1693 TGQIQLLHPA
+1693 
-1703 KVYPTVIS
+1703 
-1711 DKGARKIKFYS
+1711 
-1722 TYNLAADKDIVF
+1722 AAD
-1734 DMELA
+1734 A
-1739 PVSEANHEVQVE
+1739 P
-1751 TYYWENHFSTKP
+1751 
-1763 TYTISV
+1763 
-1769 NGDSSKK
+1769 
-1776 CAVAGDTITIKP
+1776 
-1788 SFSDSSIV
+1788 
-1796 DTVRCGI
+1796 
-1803 MVGKEFKL
+1803 
-1811 TYATFDAEKGEWNI
+1811 
-1825 KLTDEPNMDTDID
+1825 
-1838 ITFELK
+1838 
-1844 VGTSSYNNN
+1844 
-1853 SSTDS
+1853 
-1858 ANSVVTLPA
+1858 
-1867 AEASVPVESAG
+1867 VPVESAG

>member
-104 ATGAGTT
+104 ATGTGTT

-163 KLNKLRNV
+163 KLNKLRNI
-171 NAIQAGQTLT
+171 NAIQVGQTLT

-209 DIVCGSY
+209 DIACGSY

-706 APLDYADGKETR
+706 APLDYVSKDNVTR

-756 CGIGYTVREMYYKL
+756 CGIGYEVKEMYYTL
-770 NDVKTP
+770 NGVRTADTE

-804 FEKIPS
+804 FKKIPS

-830 VVESATKKTMGRI
+830 VVESDTKKTMGRI

-863 RFFPADGYQLDVTKI
+863 RFFPADGYQLDITKI
-878 KISYMDKD
+878 KITYNNGK
-886 GNVKKVTYNSY
+886 NKVTYNSY

-928 WFKDGS
+928 WFADGS
-934 KIDLQVGIGDK
+934 KIDLQVGIGDE

-961 TDTSGSPM
+961 TDTSGSPL

-986 YYPDIIVESANPP
+986 YYPDIIVVDAKTG

-1091 DKDGSYSFKLDAMPL
+1091 DADGNYSFKLDAMPL
-1106 SDVKVEVKFVA
+1106 SDVKVEVKFTA
-1117 SSNNLNIVYHIEGI
+1117 SSNNLNIVYHVEGT
-1131 PSASNF
+1131 PSASNL

-1146 KKMDIQRDAFTK
+1146 KKMEIKRDASTK
-1158 TFDDGVCPG
+1158 TCDDGECNV

-1178 LITITPSTAGADDR
+1178 LITITPSADGADDR
-1192 YEISTVWVLNNGVA
+1192 YEISTVWVLNNGIA

-1236 YALKDETKYVLDL
+1236 YALKDDSKYVLDL

-1256 AASTLNGTSFS
+1256 DASTLNGASFS
-1267 TIGSSTI
+1267 SIGSSTV
-1274 KIVTGTA
+1274 KIGIGTV
-1281 VEVAVK
+1281 VEVKVK
-1287 PDGLHELSGEAR
+1287 PDGLHTLPAEAR
-1299 VTFTDNEGKD
+1299 VTFTDNEDKL
-1309 VDVSVMGSPRAED
+1309 VDRSVTGYSVD
-1322 GAMVFT
+1322 GAWVFT
-1328 FGNKVNPPAIN
+1328 FGNKANQPAIN

-1348 KLVLEGEEKTLS
+1348 KLALPVNESAKPTITQTGDGIIMIDGVAADASASAMPGSTITVGAGEGKVLIS
-1360 CKPDGYL
+1360 APVV
-1367 TFALA
+1367 
-1372 SDPATPITTARVDQ
+1372 TTASGTEV
-1386 KVVATVMS
+1386 
-1394 NPGWSVT
+1394 PVT
-1401 KLTMTVDGKPVEPA
+1401 LDESTGMYT
-1415 PVLTDGKYEFTMP
+1415 FTMP
-1428 GGNVEFTVEDAKDPS
+1428 GESVSVSVASKLIPLPISLSTEGDGTADMYVYEGVALDGYVDKGVCVTVKAKPGYDQKVKSFKCIIGGVEVGVTDYWNGTYQFNVPAEAQGDVQVSIEFEAKTHAFAKDKE
-1443 LTNTDIT
+1443 
-1450 GNLTLKV
+1450 GNGIDDL
-1457 DGTEIKASD
+1457 
-1466 YDSDRKVSVKVGSI
+1466 
-1480 VEAVPAAVEGY
+1480 
-1491 EVDYIAWTDGTGTE
+1491 
-1505 TKITPAD
+1505 
-1512 GKYTFE
+1512 KYTRVSDKKSITKAATGDEIIIAPASSE
-1518 MPNSD
+1518 MKFDGD
-1523 VTVRMEY
+1523 VTVEY
-1530 KVATPSVAGDPIP
+1530 TDANGDVQKPECKKDGSTYIFKISTENPIKEGANIIITYKLIKIADQTASGTAATSP
-1543 VSCMTAGV
+1543 VVTPPAAGV
-1551 INDGT
+1551 
-1556 KIQALVDGVPVT
+1556 
-1568 SVKKGQKVV
+1568 
-1577 VSVET
+1577 
-1582 YDCTIQNVK
+1582 
-1591 WKLGQTGSE
+1591 
-1600 NILSPDSA
+1600 
-1608 GVYTLTVPEKTSVDD
+1608 
-1623 VLMIKADLEWSKH
+1623 
-1636 KIVTKNGKPLSDYG
+1636 
-1650 TFTRESDGKVVTDI
+1650 
-1664 CAGDTIIATPP
+1664 
-1675 EGYFYKDFS
+1675 
-1684 VEVYYMDFK
+1684 
-1693 TGQIQLLHPA
+1693 
-1703 KVYPTVIS
+1703 
-1711 DKGARKIKFYS
+1711 
-1722 TYNLAADKDIVF
+1722 
-1734 DMELA
+1734 
-1739 PVSEANHEVQVE
+1739 
-1751 TYYWENHFSTKP
+1751 
-1763 TYTISV
+1763 
-1769 NGDSSKK
+1769 
-1776 CAVAGDTITIKP
+1776 
-1788 SFSDSSIV
+1788 
-1796 DTVRCGI
+1796 
-1803 MVGKEFKL
+1803 
-1811 TYATFDAEKGEWNI
+1811 
-1825 KLTDEPNMDTDID
+1825 
-1838 ITFELK
+1838 
-1844 VGTSSYNNN
+1844 
-1853 SSTDS
+1853 
-1858 ANSVVTLPA
+1858 
-1867 AEASVPVESAG
+1867 SVPVESAG

>member
-59 DLIMKLNGITDESQF
+59 NLIMKLNGITDESQF

-329 GDASTGVAVNS
+329 GDASTGAAVNS

-545 VTKVDGKE
+545 VTKVDDKE

-706 APLDYADGKETR
+706 APWDYADGKETR

-770 NDVKTP
+770 NGVRTADTE

-783 NRWQFTMPKVEK
+783 NRWQFTMPKLEK

-804 FEKIPS
+804 FEKILS

-830 VVESATKKTMGRI
+830 VVESDTKKTMGRI

-878 KISYMDKD
+878 KISYTDKD
-886 GNVKKVTYNSY
+886 GNVKKVTYNSF
-897 DSTFKMPAADVT
+897 DSTFKMPAASVT
-909 IDVSDCFAQTKHT
+909 IDVSECFAQTKH
-922 IAVKDN
+922 IIYVKEN

-934 KIDLQVGIGDK
+934 TMDLQVGIGDK
-945 IYKDYVRS
+945 IYKDYVKS
-953 ADDTMSIV
+953 ANSEESIV
-961 TDTSGSPM
+961 TDTSGNPM

-986 YYPDIIVESANPP
+986 YYPDSISVVGKKSGNSY
-999 KTEYPVTHIGD
+999 TENVTHIGD
-1010 GQFSFVMPLEDVIII
+1010 GQFSFVMPLEDVVIT
-1025 PTTKNDFYN
+1025 PHASEDFYN

-1091 DKDGSYSFKLDAMPL
+1091 DADGNYSFKLDAMPL
-1106 SDVKVEVKFVA
+1106 SDVKVEVKFAA
-1117 SSNNLNIVYHIEGI
+1117 SSNNLNIVYHVEGT
-1131 PSASNF
+1131 PSASNL

-1146 KKMDIQRDAFTK
+1146 KKMEIKRDASTK
-1158 TFDDGVCPG
+1158 TCDDGECNV

-1178 LITITPSTAGADDR
+1178 LITITPSADGADDR
-1192 YEISTVWVLNNGVA
+1192 YEISTVWVLNNGIA

-1225 EPGKTCEIHIK
+1225 ESGKTCEIHIK
-1236 YALKDETKYVLDL
+1236 YALKDESKYVLDL

-1256 AASTLNGTSFS
+1256 AASTLNGTSFA
-1267 TIGSSTI
+1267 GL
-1274 KIVTGTA
+1274 GTA
-1281 VEVAVK
+1281 TVKIGVGSVVEVVVK
-1287 PDGLHELSGEAR
+1287 NDGLHELSGDAR
-1299 VTFTDNEGKD
+1299 VIFTDNEGKD
-1309 VDVSVMGSPRAED
+1309 VNKPVENVSTRAED
-1322 GAMVFT
+1322 GTMVFT
-1328 FGNKVNPPAIN
+1328 FGNKDNQPAIN

-1348 KLVLEGEEKTLS
+1348 KLDLPVNESAKPTITQTGDGIIMIDGVAADASASAMPGSTITVGAGEGKVLISAPVVT
-1360 CKPDGYL
+1360 
-1367 TFALA
+1367 TA
-1372 SDPATPITTARVDQ
+1372 SGTAVPATLDESTGMYT
-1386 KVVATVMS
+1386 
-1394 NPGWSVT
+1394 
-1401 KLTMTVDGKPVEPA
+1401 
-1415 PVLTDGKYEFTMP
+1415 FTMP
-1428 GGNVEFTVEDAKDPS
+1428 GESVSVNVASKLIPLPISLSTEGDGTADMYVNEGVALDGYVDKGVCVTVKAKPGYDQKVKSFKCIIGGVEVGVTDYWNGTYQFNVPAEAQGDVQVSIEFEAKTHAFAKDKE
-1443 LTNTDIT
+1443 
-1450 GNLTLKV
+1450 GNGIDDL
-1457 DGTEIKASD
+1457 
-1466 YDSDRKVSVKVGSI
+1466 
-1480 VEAVPAAVEGY
+1480 
-1491 EVDYIAWTDGTGTE
+1491 
-1505 TKITPAD
+1505 
-1512 GKYTFE
+1512 KYTRVSDKKSITKAATGDEIIIAPASSE
-1518 MPNSD
+1518 MKFDGD
-1523 VTVRMEY
+1523 VTVEY
-1530 KVATPSVAGDPIP
+1530 TDANGDVQKPECKKDGSTYIFKISTENPIKEGANIIITYKLVKIADQTASGTAATSP
-1543 VSCMTAGV
+1543 VVTPPAAGV
-1551 INDGT
+1551 
-1556 KIQALVDGVPVT
+1556 
-1568 SVKKGQKVV
+1568 
-1577 VSVET
+1577 
-1582 YDCTIQNVK
+1582 
-1591 WKLGQTGSE
+1591 
-1600 NILSPDSA
+1600 
-1608 GVYTLTVPEKTSVDD
+1608 
-1623 VLMIKADLEWSKH
+1623 
-1636 KIVTKNGKPLSDYG
+1636 
-1650 TFTRESDGKVVTDI
+1650 
-1664 CAGDTIIATPP
+1664 
-1675 EGYFYKDFS
+1675 
-1684 VEVYYMDFK
+1684 
-1693 TGQIQLLHPA
+1693 
-1703 KVYPTVIS
+1703 
-1711 DKGARKIKFYS
+1711 
-1722 TYNLAADKDIVF
+1722 
-1734 DMELA
+1734 
-1739 PVSEANHEVQVE
+1739 
-1751 TYYWENHFSTKP
+1751 
-1763 TYTISV
+1763 
-1769 NGDSSKK
+1769 
-1776 CAVAGDTITIKP
+1776 
-1788 SFSDSSIV
+1788 
-1796 DTVRCGI
+1796 
-1803 MVGKEFKL
+1803 
-1811 TYATFDAEKGEWNI
+1811 
-1825 KLTDEPNMDTDID
+1825 
-1838 ITFELK
+1838 
-1844 VGTSSYNNN
+1844 
-1853 SSTDS
+1853 
-1858 ANSVVTLPA
+1858 
-1867 AEASVPVESAG
+1867 SVPVESAG

>member
-545 VTKVDGKE
+545 VTKVDDKE
-553 VTSAKAGQKVQVVGG
+553 VTSAKAGDTVQVVGG
-568 SSKSFY
+568 STKAFY

-587 VAVYVDKDTN
+587 VVVYVDKDTN

-630 NVTSVLNGMQVQ
+630 NVTAVINGMQVQ

-706 APLDYADGKETR
+706 AALDYADGKETR

-724 YTILGRTFNDEKN
+724 YTILGKTFNDEKN
-737 CKSAALYAGEGS
+737 CKSAELYAGEG
-749 NVIVTPK
+749 NNIIITPN
-756 CGIGYTVREMYYKL
+756 CAIGYTVREMYYTL

-776 ITYNDTY
+776 IGYSETYS
-783 NRWQFTMPKVEK
+783 RWQFPMPKLGKGDKLQV
-795 TDDMQIFVV
+795 FVV

-830 VVESATKKTMGRI
+830 VVESATKKTMGRVE
-843 DLMTSLGYTD
+843 LMTSLGYTD

-878 KISYMDKD
+878 KISYTDKD

-928 WFKDGS
+928 WFADGS
-934 KIDLQVGIGDK
+934 KIDLQVGTGDK

-961 TDTSGSPM
+961 TDTSGSPL

-986 YYPDIIVESANPP
+986 YYPDIIVVDAKTG

-1061 ITPADGYEVGEVSI
+1061 ITPADGYEAGEVSI
-1075 TYTDASNV
+1075 TYTDASSV
-1083 EIKKVIEA
+1083 EIKKVLEA
-1091 DKDGSYSFKLDAMPL
+1091 DADGNYSFKLDAMPL

-1117 SSNNLNIVYHIEGI
+1117 SSNNLNIVYHIEGT

-1236 YALKDETKYVLDL
+1236 YALKDESKYVLDL

-1256 AASTLNGTSFS
+1256 AASTLNGTSFADL
-1267 TIGSSTI
+1267 
-1274 KIVTGTA
+1274 GTA
-1281 VEVAVK
+1281 TVKIGVGSGVEVAVI
-1287 PDGLHELSGEAR
+1287 PDKLHELRRVNDKGEEEPITANIS
-1299 VTFTDNEGKD
+1299 FTDNEGNI
-1309 VDVSVMGSPRAED
+1309 VNETVSSTVG
-1322 GAMVFT
+1322 VFH

-1348 KLVLEGEEKTLS
+1348 KLVLPEIESAKQTITPAGDAYTIMIDGVAASASASAIPGSKILIGAVEGKV
-1360 CKPDGYL
+1360 
-1367 TFALA
+1367 FASA
-1372 SDPATPITTARVDQ
+1372 PVVTTASGTAV
-1386 KVVATVMS
+1386 
-1394 NPGWSVT
+1394 PVT
-1401 KLTMTVDGKPVEPA
+1401 LDESTGMYT
-1415 PVLTDGKYEFTMP
+1415 FTMP
-1428 GGNVEFTVEDAKDPS
+1428 GESVSVNVASKLPPLPISLSTKGDGTADMYVYEGVALDGYVDKDVCVTVKAKPGYDQKVKSFKCTIGGVEVGVTDYGNGIYQFNVPAEAQGDVQVSIEFEAKTHAFAKDKEGNGIDDLKYTRVS
-1443 LTNTDIT
+1443 DKKSIT
-1450 GNLTLKV
+1450 KAATG
-1457 DGTEIKASD
+1457 DEI
-1466 YDSDRKVSVKVGSI
+1466 I
-1480 VEAVPAAVEGY
+1480 
-1491 EVDYIAWTDGTGTE
+1491 IA
-1505 TKITPAD
+1505 PAD
-1512 GKYTFE
+1512 SKMKFDG
-1518 MPNSD
+1518 D
-1523 VTVRMEY
+1523 VTVEY
-1530 KVATPSVAGDPIP
+1530 TDANGDVQKPECKKDGSTYIFKISTENPIKEGANIIITYKL
-1543 VSCMTAGV
+1543 V
-1551 INDGT
+1551 
-1556 KIQALVDGVPVT
+1556 KIAD
-1568 SVKKGQKVV
+1568 
-1577 VSVET
+1577 
-1582 YDCTIQNVK
+1582 
-1591 WKLGQTGSE
+1591 QTGSGTAAT
-1600 NILSPDSA
+1600 SP
-1608 GVYTLTVPEKTSVDD
+1608 
-1623 VLMIKADLEWSKH
+1623 
-1636 KIVTKNGKPLSDYG
+1636 
-1650 TFTRESDGKVVTDI
+1650 
-1664 CAGDTIIATPP
+1664 
-1675 EGYFYKDFS
+1675 
-1684 VEVYYMDFK
+1684 
-1693 TGQIQLLHPA
+1693 
-1703 KVYPTVIS
+1703 
-1711 DKGARKIKFYS
+1711 
-1722 TYNLAADKDIVF
+1722 
-1734 DMELA
+1734 
-1739 PVSEANHEVQVE
+1739 
-1751 TYYWENHFSTKP
+1751 
-1763 TYTISV
+1763 
-1769 NGDSSKK
+1769 
-1776 CAVAGDTITIKP
+1776 
-1788 SFSDSSIV
+1788 
-1796 DTVRCGI
+1796 
-1803 MVGKEFKL
+1803 
-1811 TYATFDAEKGEWNI
+1811 
-1825 KLTDEPNMDTDID
+1825 
-1838 ITFELK
+1838 
-1844 VGTSSYNNN
+1844 
-1853 SSTDS
+1853 
-1858 ANSVVTLPA
+1858 VVTLPA
-1867 AEASVPVESAG
+1867 AEASVSVESAG

>member
-104 ATGAGTT
+104 ATGTGTT

-481 EVTPDANYTLES
+481 EVTPDTNYTLES

-527 TSQAT
+527 TSKAT

-756 CGIGYTVREMYYKL
+756 CGIGYTVREMYYTL
-770 NDVKTP
+770 NGVRTADTEIK
-776 ITYNDTY
+776 YNDTY

-804 FEKIPS
+804 FKKIPS

-818 DASVRVLDDNKT
+818 DASVKVLDDNKT
-830 VVESATKKTMGRI
+830 VVESDTKKTMGRI

-878 KISYMDKD
+878 KITYND
-886 GNVKKVTYNSY
+886 GKNNVTYNSY

-928 WFKDGS
+928 WFADGS
-934 KIDLQVGIGDK
+934 KIDLQIGIGDK

-953 ADDTMSIV
+953 ANSEESIV

-986 YYPDIIVESANPP
+986 YYPDIIVVDA
-999 KTEYPVTHIGD
+999 KTRTTEYPVTHIGD

-1091 DKDGSYSFKLDAMPL
+1091 DADGNYSFKLDAMPL
-1106 SDVKVEVKFVA
+1106 SDVKVEVKFAA
-1117 SSNNLNIVYHIEGI
+1117 SSNNLNIVYHVEGT
-1131 PSASNF
+1131 PSASNL

-1146 KKMDIQRDAFTK
+1146 KKMEIKRDASTK
-1158 TFDDGVCPG
+1158 TCDDGECNV

-1178 LITITPSTAGADDR
+1178 LITITPSADGADDR
-1192 YEISTVWVLNNGVA
+1192 YEISTVWVLNNGIA

-1236 YALKDETKYVLDL
+1236 YALKDDSKYVLDL

-1256 AASTLNGTSFS
+1256 DASTLNGASFS
-1267 TIGSSTI
+1267 SIGSSTV
-1274 KIVTGTA
+1274 KIGIGTV
-1281 VEVAVK
+1281 VEVKVK
-1287 PDGLHELSGEAR
+1287 PDGLHTLPAEAR
-1299 VTFTDNEGKD
+1299 VTFTDNEDKL
-1309 VDVSVMGSPRAED
+1309 VDMSVTGCSVD
-1322 GAMVFT
+1322 GAWVFT
-1328 FGNKVNPPAIN
+1328 FGNKANSPAIN

-1348 KLVLEGEEKTLS
+1348 KLDLPVNESAKPTITQTGDGIIMIDGVAADASASAMPGSTITVGAGEGKVLIS
-1360 CKPDGYL
+1360 APVV
-1367 TFALA
+1367 
-1372 SDPATPITTARVDQ
+1372 TTASGTAV
-1386 KVVATVMS
+1386 
-1394 NPGWSVT
+1394 PVT
-1401 KLTMTVDGKPVEPA
+1401 LDESTGMYT
-1415 PVLTDGKYEFTMP
+1415 FTMP
-1428 GGNVEFTVEDAKDPS
+1428 GESVSVNVASKLIPLPISLSTEGDGTADMYVNEGVALDGYVDKGVCVTVKAKPGYDQKVKSFKCTIGGVEVGVTDYWNGTYQFNVPAEAQGDVQVSIEFEAKTHAFAKDKE
-1443 LTNTDIT
+1443 
-1450 GNLTLKV
+1450 GNGIDDL
-1457 DGTEIKASD
+1457 
-1466 YDSDRKVSVKVGSI
+1466 
-1480 VEAVPAAVEGY
+1480 
-1491 EVDYIAWTDGTGTE
+1491 
-1505 TKITPAD
+1505 
-1512 GKYTFE
+1512 KYTRVSDKKSITKAATGDEIIIAPASSE
-1518 MPNSD
+1518 MKFDGD
-1523 VTVRMEY
+1523 VTVEY
-1530 KVATPSVAGDPIP
+1530 TDANGDVQKPECKKDGSTYIFKISTENPIKEGANIIITYKLVKIADQTASGTAATSP
-1543 VSCMTAGV
+1543 VVTPPAAGV
-1551 INDGT
+1551 
-1556 KIQALVDGVPVT
+1556 
-1568 SVKKGQKVV
+1568 
-1577 VSVET
+1577 
-1582 YDCTIQNVK
+1582 
-1591 WKLGQTGSE
+1591 
-1600 NILSPDSA
+1600 
-1608 GVYTLTVPEKTSVDD
+1608 
-1623 VLMIKADLEWSKH
+1623 
-1636 KIVTKNGKPLSDYG
+1636 
-1650 TFTRESDGKVVTDI
+1650 
-1664 CAGDTIIATPP
+1664 
-1675 EGYFYKDFS
+1675 
-1684 VEVYYMDFK
+1684 
-1693 TGQIQLLHPA
+1693 
-1703 KVYPTVIS
+1703 
-1711 DKGARKIKFYS
+1711 
-1722 TYNLAADKDIVF
+1722 
-1734 DMELA
+1734 
-1739 PVSEANHEVQVE
+1739 
-1751 TYYWENHFSTKP
+1751 
-1763 TYTISV
+1763 
-1769 NGDSSKK
+1769 
-1776 CAVAGDTITIKP
+1776 
-1788 SFSDSSIV
+1788 
-1796 DTVRCGI
+1796 
-1803 MVGKEFKL
+1803 
-1811 TYATFDAEKGEWNI
+1811 
-1825 KLTDEPNMDTDID
+1825 
-1838 ITFELK
+1838 
-1844 VGTSSYNNN
+1844 
-1853 SSTDS
+1853 
-1858 ANSVVTLPA
+1858 
-1867 AEASVPVESAG
+1867 SVPVESAG

>member
-104 ATGAGTT
+104 ATGTGTT

-163 KLNKLRNV
+163 KLNKLRNI
-171 NAIQAGQTLT
+171 NAIQVGQTLT

-194 TTIMA
+194 TTVMA

-209 DIVCGSY
+209 DIACGSY

-756 CGIGYTVREMYYKL
+756 CGIGYTVREMYYTL
-770 NDVKTP
+770 NGVRTADTEIK
-776 ITYNDTY
+776 YNDTY

-804 FEKIPS
+804 FKKIPS

-818 DASVRVLDDNKT
+818 DASVKVLDDNKT
-830 VVESATKKTMGRI
+830 VVESDTKKTMGRI

-878 KISYMDKD
+878 KITYND
-886 GNVKKVTYNSY
+886 GKNNVTYNSY

-928 WFKDGS
+928 WFADGS
-934 KIDLQVGIGDK
+934 KIDLQIGIGDK

-953 ADDTMSIV
+953 ANSEESIV

-986 YYPDIIVESANPP
+986 YYPDIIVVDA
-999 KTEYPVTHIGD
+999 KTRTTEYPVTHIGD

-1091 DKDGSYSFKLDAMPL
+1091 DADGNYSFKLDAMPL
-1106 SDVKVEVKFVA
+1106 SDVKVEVKFAA
-1117 SSNNLNIVYHIEGI
+1117 SSNNLNIVYHVEGT
-1131 PSASNF
+1131 PSASNL

-1146 KKMDIQRDAFTK
+1146 KKMEIKRDASTK
-1158 TFDDGVCPG
+1158 TCDDGECNV

-1178 LITITPSTAGADDR
+1178 LITITPSADGADDR
-1192 YEISTVWVLNNGVA
+1192 YEISTVWVLNNGIA

-1236 YALKDETKYVLDL
+1236 YALKDDSKYVLDL

-1256 AASTLNGTSFS
+1256 DASTLNGASFS
-1267 TIGSSTI
+1267 SIGSSTV
-1274 KIVTGTA
+1274 KIGIGTV
-1281 VEVAVK
+1281 VEVKVK
-1287 PDGLHELSGEAR
+1287 PDGLHTLPAEAR
-1299 VTFTDNEGKD
+1299 VTFTDNEDKL
-1309 VDVSVMGSPRAED
+1309 VDRSVTGYSVD
-1322 GAMVFT
+1322 GAWVFT
-1328 FGNKVNPPAIN
+1328 FGNKANQPAIN

-1348 KLVLEGEEKTLS
+1348 KLALPVNESAKPTITQTGDGIIMIDGVAADASASAMPGSTITVGAGEGKVLIS
-1360 CKPDGYL
+1360 APVV
-1367 TFALA
+1367 
-1372 SDPATPITTARVDQ
+1372 TTASGTEV
-1386 KVVATVMS
+1386 
-1394 NPGWSVT
+1394 PVT
-1401 KLTMTVDGKPVEPA
+1401 LDESTGMYT
-1415 PVLTDGKYEFTMP
+1415 FTMP
-1428 GGNVEFTVEDAKDPS
+1428 GESVSVSVASKLIPLPISLSTEGDGTADMYVNEGVALDGYVDKGVCVTVKAKPGYDQKVKSFKCIIGGVEVGVTDYWNGTYQFNVPAEAQGDVQVSIEFEAKTHAFAKDKE
-1443 LTNTDIT
+1443 
-1450 GNLTLKV
+1450 GNGIDDL
-1457 DGTEIKASD
+1457 
-1466 YDSDRKVSVKVGSI
+1466 
-1480 VEAVPAAVEGY
+1480 
-1491 EVDYIAWTDGTGTE
+1491 
-1505 TKITPAD
+1505 
-1512 GKYTFE
+1512 KYTRVSDKKSITKAATGDEIIIAPASSE
-1518 MPNSD
+1518 MKFDGD
-1523 VTVRMEY
+1523 VTVEY
-1530 KVATPSVAGDPIP
+1530 TDANGDVQKPECKKDGSTYIFKISTENPIKEGANIIITYKLIKIADQTASGTAATSP
-1543 VSCMTAGV
+1543 VVTPPAAGV
-1551 INDGT
+1551 
-1556 KIQALVDGVPVT
+1556 
-1568 SVKKGQKVV
+1568 
-1577 VSVET
+1577 
-1582 YDCTIQNVK
+1582 
-1591 WKLGQTGSE
+1591 
-1600 NILSPDSA
+1600 
-1608 GVYTLTVPEKTSVDD
+1608 
-1623 VLMIKADLEWSKH
+1623 
-1636 KIVTKNGKPLSDYG
+1636 
-1650 TFTRESDGKVVTDI
+1650 
-1664 CAGDTIIATPP
+1664 
-1675 EGYFYKDFS
+1675 
-1684 VEVYYMDFK
+1684 
-1693 TGQIQLLHPA
+1693 
-1703 KVYPTVIS
+1703 
-1711 DKGARKIKFYS
+1711 
-1722 TYNLAADKDIVF
+1722 
-1734 DMELA
+1734 
-1739 PVSEANHEVQVE
+1739 
-1751 TYYWENHFSTKP
+1751 
-1763 TYTISV
+1763 
-1769 NGDSSKK
+1769 
-1776 CAVAGDTITIKP
+1776 
-1788 SFSDSSIV
+1788 
-1796 DTVRCGI
+1796 
-1803 MVGKEFKL
+1803 
-1811 TYATFDAEKGEWNI
+1811 
-1825 KLTDEPNMDTDID
+1825 
-1838 ITFELK
+1838 
-1844 VGTSSYNNN
+1844 
-1853 SSTDS
+1853 
-1858 ANSVVTLPA
+1858 
-1867 AEASVPVESAG
+1867 SVPVESAG

>member
-59 DLIMKLNGITDESQF
+59 NLIMKLNGITDESQF

-171 NAIQAGQTLT
+171 NAIQVGQTLT

-216 GLSYNS
+216 GLNYNS

-481 EVTPDANYTLES
+481 EVTPDTNYTLES

-568 SSKSFY
+568 STKAFY

-706 APLDYADGKETR
+706 APQDYVSEGNVTR

-756 CGIGYTVREMYYKL
+756 CGIGYEVKEMYYEL
-770 NDVKTP
+770 NGVRTEETK
-776 ITYNDTY
+776 IRYNDTY
-783 NRWQFTMPKVEK
+783 NRWQFTMPKLEK
-795 TDDMQIFVV
+795 TDDMQVFVV
-804 FEKIPS
+804 FKKILS

-878 KISYMDKD
+878 KISYND
-886 GNVKKVTYNSY
+886 GKNNVTYNSY

-922 IAVKDN
+922 IAVRDN
-928 WFKDGS
+928 WFEDGS

-945 IYKDYVRS
+945 IYKDYVTS
-953 ADDTMSIV
+953 ANSEESIV

-986 YYPDIIVESANPP
+986 YYPDIIVVDA
-999 KTEYPVTHIGD
+999 KTRTTEYPVTHIGD

-1075 TYTDASNV
+1075 TYTDASSV

-1146 KKMDIQRDAFTK
+1146 KKMDIQRDDKFY
-1158 TFDDGVCPG
+1158 DGECPV
-1167 DTVIGGAKTGD
+1167 DKVIGGAKTGD

-1236 YALKDETKYVLDL
+1236 YALKDDSKYVLDL

-1256 AASTLNGTSFS
+1256 DASTLNGASFS
-1267 TIGSSTI
+1267 SIGSSTV
-1274 KIVTGTA
+1274 KIVTGTV
-1281 VEVAVK
+1281 VEVVVK
-1287 PDGLHELSGEAR
+1287 PDRLHKLSGEAR
-1299 VTFTDNEGKD
+1299 VTFTDNEDKL
-1309 VDVSVMGSPRAED
+1309 VDTTVRGYTRAED
-1322 GAMVFT
+1322 GAMVFN

-1348 KLVLEGEEKTLS
+1348 KLALPEIESAKQTITPAGDAYTIMIDGVAADMNSASAIPGSKILIGAVEGKVFASAPVVTTASGTAVPVTLDESTGMYTFTMPEESVSVNVASKLPPLPISLS
-1360 CKPDGYL
+1360 TEGDGTADMYVYEGVALDGYVDKGVCV
-1367 TFALA
+1367 TVKAK
-1372 SDPATPITTARVDQ
+1372 PGYDQ
-1386 KVVATVMS
+1386 KVKSFKCTIGGVEV
-1394 NPGWSVT
+1394 GVT
-1401 KLTMTVDGKPVEPA
+1401 DYWNGTYQFNVPA
-1415 PVLTDGKYEFTMP
+1415 EAQGDVQVSIEFEAKTHA
-1428 GGNVEFTVEDAKDPS
+1428 FAKDKEGNGIDDLKYTRVS
-1443 LTNTDIT
+1443 DKKSIT
-1450 GNLTLKV
+1450 KAATG
-1457 DGTEIKASD
+1457 DEI
-1466 YDSDRKVSVKVGSI
+1466 I
-1480 VEAVPAAVEGY
+1480 
-1491 EVDYIAWTDGTGTE
+1491 IA
-1505 TKITPAD
+1505 PAD
-1512 GKYTFE
+1512 SE
-1518 MPNSD
+1518 MKFDGD
-1523 VTVRMEY
+1523 VTVEY
-1530 KVATPSVAGDPIP
+1530 TDANGDVQKPECKKDGSTYIFKISTENPIKEGANIIITYKL
-1543 VSCMTAGV
+1543 VKTA
-1551 INDGT
+1551 
-1556 KIQALVDGVPVT
+1556 
-1568 SVKKGQKVV
+1568 
-1577 VSVET
+1577 
-1582 YDCTIQNVK
+1582 
-1591 WKLGQTGSE
+1591 GQTGSGTAAT
-1600 NILSPDSA
+1600 SP
-1608 GVYTLTVPEKTSVDD
+1608 
-1623 VLMIKADLEWSKH
+1623 
-1636 KIVTKNGKPLSDYG
+1636 
-1650 TFTRESDGKVVTDI
+1650 
-1664 CAGDTIIATPP
+1664 
-1675 EGYFYKDFS
+1675 
-1684 VEVYYMDFK
+1684 
-1693 TGQIQLLHPA
+1693 
-1703 KVYPTVIS
+1703 
-1711 DKGARKIKFYS
+1711 
-1722 TYNLAADKDIVF
+1722 
-1734 DMELA
+1734 
-1739 PVSEANHEVQVE
+1739 
-1751 TYYWENHFSTKP
+1751 
-1763 TYTISV
+1763 
-1769 NGDSSKK
+1769 
-1776 CAVAGDTITIKP
+1776 
-1788 SFSDSSIV
+1788 
-1796 DTVRCGI
+1796 
-1803 MVGKEFKL
+1803 
-1811 TYATFDAEKGEWNI
+1811 
-1825 KLTDEPNMDTDID
+1825 
-1838 ITFELK
+1838 
-1844 VGTSSYNNN
+1844 
-1853 SSTDS
+1853 
-1858 ANSVVTLPA
+1858 VVTLPTA
-1867 AEASVPVESAG
+1867 DASVSVESAG

>member
-59 DLIMKLNGITDESQF
+59 NLIMKLNGITDESQF

-163 KLNKLRNV
+163 KLNKLRNI
-171 NAIQAGQTLT
+171 NAIQVGQTLT

-209 DIVCGSY
+209 DIACGSY

-706 APLDYADGKETR
+706 APLDYVSKDNVTR

-818 DASVRVLDDNKT
+818 DASVKVLDDNKT

-878 KISYMDKD
+878 KITYND
-886 GNVKKVTYNSY
+886 GKNKVTYNSY
-897 DSTFKMPAADVT
+897 DSTFKMPAAGVT

-922 IAVKDN
+922 IAVEDN
-928 WFKDGS
+928 WFEDGS

-953 ADDTMSIV
+953 ADDTKSIV

-1010 GQFSFVMPLEDVIII
+1010 GQFSFVMPLEDVIIK
-1025 PTTKNDFYN
+1025 PTTKKDFYN

-1049 QAAWGQDVSITE
+1049 QAAWGQDVGITE

-1083 EIKKVIEA
+1083 EIKKVLEA

-1106 SDVKVEVKFVA
+1106 SDVKVEVKFAA
-1117 SSNNLNIVYHIEGI
+1117 SSNNLNIVYHVEGT

-1146 KKMDIQRDAFTK
+1146 KKMEIKRDAFTK
-1158 TFDDGVCPG
+1158 TFDDGECNG

-1192 YEISTVWVLNNGVA
+1192 YEISTVWVLNNGIA

-1236 YALKDETKYVLDL
+1236 YALKDESKYVLDL

-1256 AASTLNGTSFS
+1256 AASTLNGTSFADL
-1267 TIGSSTI
+1267 
-1274 KIVTGTA
+1274 GTA
-1281 VEVAVK
+1281 TVKIGVGSVVEVVVK
-1287 PDGLHELSGEAR
+1287 PDGLHEIIRLNDEGQVEYVPANVS
-1299 VTFTDNEGKD
+1299 FIDNEGNKIEAAIAGEQRD
-1309 VDVSVMGSPRAED
+1309 DTI
-1322 GAMVFT
+1322 VFR
-1328 FGNKVNPPAIN
+1328 FGNKDNQPAIN

-1348 KLVLEGEEKTLS
+1348 KLVLPEIESAKQTIAPLGEAYTIMIDGVAADMSSASAIPGSKILIGAVEGKVFASAPVVTTASGTAVPVALDESTGMYTFTMPEESVSVNVASKLIPLPISLS
-1360 CKPDGYL
+1360 TEGDGTADMYVYEGVALDGYVDKGVCV
-1367 TFALA
+1367 TVKAK
-1372 SDPATPITTARVDQ
+1372 PGYDQ
-1386 KVVATVMS
+1386 KVKAFKCTIGGVEIGV
-1394 NPGWSVT
+1394 NDCG
-1401 KLTMTVDGKPVEPA
+1401 DGTYQFNVPA
-1415 PVLTDGKYEFTMP
+1415 EAQGDVQVSIEFEAKTHA
-1428 GGNVEFTVEDAKDPS
+1428 FAKDKE
-1443 LTNTDIT
+1443 
-1450 GNLTLKV
+1450 GNGIDDL
-1457 DGTEIKASD
+1457 
-1466 YDSDRKVSVKVGSI
+1466 
-1480 VEAVPAAVEGY
+1480 
-1491 EVDYIAWTDGTGTE
+1491 
-1505 TKITPAD
+1505 
-1512 GKYTFE
+1512 KYTRVSDKKSITKAATGDEIIIAPASSE
-1518 MPNSD
+1518 MKFDGD
-1523 VTVRMEY
+1523 VTVEY
-1530 KVATPSVAGDPIP
+1530 TDANGDVQKPECKKDGSTYIFKISTENPIKEGANIIITYKL
-1543 VSCMTAGV
+1543 V
-1551 INDGT
+1551 
-1556 KIQALVDGVPVT
+1556 KIA
-1568 SVKKGQKVV
+1568 
-1577 VSVET
+1577 
-1582 YDCTIQNVK
+1582 
-1591 WKLGQTGSE
+1591 GQTGSGTAAT
-1600 NILSPDSA
+1600 SPVVTPPAA
-1608 GVYTLTVPEKTSVDD
+1608 GV
-1623 VLMIKADLEWSKH
+1623 
-1636 KIVTKNGKPLSDYG
+1636 
-1650 TFTRESDGKVVTDI
+1650 
-1664 CAGDTIIATPP
+1664 
-1675 EGYFYKDFS
+1675 
-1684 VEVYYMDFK
+1684 
-1693 TGQIQLLHPA
+1693 
-1703 KVYPTVIS
+1703 
-1711 DKGARKIKFYS
+1711 
-1722 TYNLAADKDIVF
+1722 
-1734 DMELA
+1734 
-1739 PVSEANHEVQVE
+1739 
-1751 TYYWENHFSTKP
+1751 
-1763 TYTISV
+1763 
-1769 NGDSSKK
+1769 
-1776 CAVAGDTITIKP
+1776 
-1788 SFSDSSIV
+1788 
-1796 DTVRCGI
+1796 
-1803 MVGKEFKL
+1803 
-1811 TYATFDAEKGEWNI
+1811 
-1825 KLTDEPNMDTDID
+1825 
-1838 ITFELK
+1838 
-1844 VGTSSYNNN
+1844 
-1853 SSTDS
+1853 
-1858 ANSVVTLPA
+1858 
-1867 AEASVPVESAG
+1867 SVPVESAG

>member
-171 NAIQAGQTLT
+171 NAIQVGQTLT

-209 DIVCGSY
+209 DIACGSY

-706 APLDYADGKETR
+706 APWDYADDKETH

-770 NDVKTP
+770 NGVRTADTE

-783 NRWQFTMPKVEK
+783 NRWQFTMPKLEK

-830 VVESATKKTMGRI
+830 VVESDTKKTMGRI

-878 KISYMDKD
+878 KITYND
-886 GNVKKVTYNSY
+886 GKNEVTYNSY

-922 IAVKDN
+922 IAVEDN

-953 ADDTMSIV
+953 ANDTRSIV

-1025 PTTKNDFYN
+1025 PTMKYDFYN

-1049 QAAWGQDVSITE
+1049 QAAWGQNVGITE

-1091 DKDGSYSFKLDAMPL
+1091 DADGNYSFKLDAMPL

-1117 SSNNLNIVYHIEGI
+1117 SSNNLNIVYHVEGT
-1131 PSASNF
+1131 PSASNL

-1146 KKMDIQRDAFTK
+1146 KKMEIKRDASTK
-1158 TFDDGVCPG
+1158 IFDDGECNV

-1192 YEISTVWVLNNGVA
+1192 YEISTVWVLNNGIA

-1236 YALKDETKYVLDL
+1236 YALKDESKYVLDL

-1256 AASTLNGTSFS
+1256 AASTLNGTSFADL
-1267 TIGSSTI
+1267 
-1274 KIVTGTA
+1274 GTA
-1281 VEVAVK
+1281 TVKIGVGSVVEVKVK
-1287 PDGLHELSGEAR
+1287 PDGLHTLPAEAR
-1299 VTFTDNEGKD
+1299 VTFTDNEDKL
-1309 VDVSVMGSPRAED
+1309 VDRSVTGCSVD
-1322 GAMVFT
+1322 GAWVFT
-1328 FGNKVNPPAIN
+1328 FGNKDNQPAIN

-1348 KLVLEGEEKTLS
+1348 KLDLPVNESAKPTITQTGDGIIMIDGVAADASASAMPGSTITVGTGEGKVLIS
-1360 CKPDGYL
+1360 APVV
-1367 TFALA
+1367 
-1372 SDPATPITTARVDQ
+1372 TTASGTAV
-1386 KVVATVMS
+1386 
-1394 NPGWSVT
+1394 PVT
-1401 KLTMTVDGKPVEPA
+1401 LDESTGMYT
-1415 PVLTDGKYEFTMP
+1415 FTMP
-1428 GGNVEFTVEDAKDPS
+1428 GESVSVNVASKLIPLPISLSTEGDGTADMYVNEGVALDGYVDKGVCVTVKAKPGYDQKVKSFKCIIGGVEVGVTDYWNGTYQFNVPAEAQGDVQVSIEFEAKTHAFAKDKEGNGIDDLKYTRVS
-1443 LTNTDIT
+1443 DKKSIT
-1450 GNLTLKV
+1450 KAATG
-1457 DGTEIKASD
+1457 DEI
-1466 YDSDRKVSVKVGSI
+1466 I
-1480 VEAVPAAVEGY
+1480 
-1491 EVDYIAWTDGTGTE
+1491 IA
-1505 TKITPAD
+1505 PAD
-1512 GKYTFE
+1512 SKMKFDG
-1518 MPNSD
+1518 D
-1523 VTVRMEY
+1523 VTVEY
-1530 KVATPSVAGDPIP
+1530 TDANGDVQKPE
-1543 VSCMTAGV
+1543 CKK
-1551 INDGT
+1551 DG
-1556 KIQALVDGVPVT
+1556 
-1568 SVKKGQKVV
+1568 
-1577 VSVET
+1577 
-1582 YDCTIQNVK
+1582 
-1591 WKLGQTGSE
+1591 
-1600 NILSPDSA
+1600 
-1608 GVYTLTVPEKTSVDD
+1608 
-1623 VLMIKADLEWSKH
+1623 
-1636 KIVTKNGKPLSDYG
+1636 
-1650 TFTRESDGKVVTDI
+1650 
-1664 CAGDTIIATPP
+1664 
-1675 EGYFYKDFS
+1675 
-1684 VEVYYMDFK
+1684 
-1693 TGQIQLLHPA
+1693 
-1703 KVYPTVIS
+1703 
-1711 DKGARKIKFYS
+1711 S
-1722 TYNLAADKDIVF
+1722 TYIFKISTENPIKEGANIIITYELVKIADQTASGTAA
-1734 DMELA
+1734 
-1739 PVSEANHEVQVE
+1739 
-1751 TYYWENHFSTKP
+1751 
-1763 TYTISV
+1763 
-1769 NGDSSKK
+1769 
-1776 CAVAGDTITIKP
+1776 
-1788 SFSDSSIV
+1788 
-1796 DTVRCGI
+1796 
-1803 MVGKEFKL
+1803 
-1811 TYATFDAEKGEWNI
+1811 
-1825 KLTDEPNMDTDID
+1825 
-1838 ITFELK
+1838 
-1844 VGTSSYNNN
+1844 TSP
-1853 SSTDS
+1853 
-1858 ANSVVTLPA
+1858 VVTLPT

>member
-216 GLSYNS
+216 GLNYNS

-553 VTSAKAGQKVQVVGG
+553 VNSAKAGQKVQVVGG

-574 NYIPYVTKTGDSS
+574 NYIPYITKTGDSS

-706 APLDYADGKETR
+706 APLDYVSKDNVTR

-756 CGIGYTVREMYYKL
+756 CGIGYEVKEMYYEL
-770 NDVKTP
+770 NGEKKP
-776 ITYNDTY
+776 IEYNDTY
-783 NRWQFTMPKVEK
+783 NRWQFTMPKLEK
-795 TDDMQIFVV
+795 TDDMQVFVV
-804 FEKIPS
+804 FKKIPS

-830 VVESATKKTMGRI
+830 VVESDTKKTMGRI

-878 KISYMDKD
+878 KITYND
-886 GNVKKVTYNSY
+886 GKNNVTYNSY

-928 WFKDGS
+928 WFADGS
-934 KIDLQVGIGDK
+934 KIDLQIGIGDK

-953 ADDTMSIV
+953 ANSEESIV

-1049 QAAWGQDVSITE
+1049 QAVWGQDVSITE

-1083 EIKKVIEA
+1083 EIKKVLEA

-1106 SDVKVEVKFVA
+1106 SDVKVEVEFVA

-1146 KKMDIQRDAFTK
+1146 KKMDIERDDK
-1158 TFDDGVCPG
+1158 SYDGECPV
-1167 DTVIGGAKTGD
+1167 DKVIGGAKTGD

-1236 YALKDETKYVLDL
+1236 YALKDDSKYVLDL

-1281 VEVAVK
+1281 VEVVVK
-1287 PDGLHELSGEAR
+1287 NDELHELSGDAR
-1299 VTFTDNEGKD
+1299 VIFTDNEGKD
-1309 VDVSVMGSPRAED
+1309 VNKPVENVSTRAED
-1322 GAMVFT
+1322 GAKVFT
-1328 FGNKVNPPAIN
+1328 FGNKDNQPAIN

-1348 KLVLEGEEKTLS
+1348 KLVLPEIESAKQTITPAGDAYTIMIDGVAADMSSASAIPGSKILIGAVEGKV
-1360 CKPDGYL
+1360 
-1367 TFALA
+1367 FASA
-1372 SDPATPITTARVDQ
+1372 PVVTTASGTEV
-1386 KVVATVMS
+1386 
-1394 NPGWSVT
+1394 PVT
-1401 KLTMTVDGKPVEPA
+1401 LDESTGMYT
-1415 PVLTDGKYEFTMP
+1415 FTMP
-1428 GGNVEFTVEDAKDPS
+1428 GESVSVNVASKLIPLPISLSTKGDGTADMYVYEGVALDGYVDKGVCVTVKAKPGYDQKVKSFKCTIGGVEVGVTDYENGIYQFNVPAEAQGDVQVSIEFEAKTHAFAKDKE
-1443 LTNTDIT
+1443 
-1450 GNLTLKV
+1450 GNGIDDL
-1457 DGTEIKASD
+1457 
-1466 YDSDRKVSVKVGSI
+1466 
-1480 VEAVPAAVEGY
+1480 
-1491 EVDYIAWTDGTGTE
+1491 
-1505 TKITPAD
+1505 
-1512 GKYTFE
+1512 KYTRVSDKKSITKAATGDEIIIAPASSE
-1518 MPNSD
+1518 MKFDGD
-1523 VTVRMEY
+1523 VTVEY
-1530 KVATPSVAGDPIP
+1530 TDANGDVQKPECKKDGSTYIFKISTENPIKEGANIIITYKL
-1543 VSCMTAGV
+1543 V
-1551 INDGT
+1551 
-1556 KIQALVDGVPVT
+1556 KIA
-1568 SVKKGQKVV
+1568 
-1577 VSVET
+1577 
-1582 YDCTIQNVK
+1582 
-1591 WKLGQTGSE
+1591 GQTGSGTAAT
-1600 NILSPDSA
+1600 SP
-1608 GVYTLTVPEKTSVDD
+1608 
-1623 VLMIKADLEWSKH
+1623 
-1636 KIVTKNGKPLSDYG
+1636 
-1650 TFTRESDGKVVTDI
+1650 VVT
-1664 CAGDTIIATPP
+1664 PP
-1675 EGYFYKDFS
+1675 
-1684 VEVYYMDFK
+1684 
-1693 TGQIQLLHPA
+1693 
-1703 KVYPTVIS
+1703 
-1711 DKGARKIKFYS
+1711 
-1722 TYNLAADKDIVF
+1722 AAD
-1734 DMELA
+1734 
-1739 PVSEANHEVQVE
+1739 
-1751 TYYWENHFSTKP
+1751 
-1763 TYTISV
+1763 
-1769 NGDSSKK
+1769 
-1776 CAVAGDTITIKP
+1776 
-1788 SFSDSSIV
+1788 
-1796 DTVRCGI
+1796 
-1803 MVGKEFKL
+1803 
-1811 TYATFDAEKGEWNI
+1811 
-1825 KLTDEPNMDTDID
+1825 
-1838 ITFELK
+1838 
-1844 VGTSSYNNN
+1844 
-1853 SSTDS
+1853 
-1858 ANSVVTLPA
+1858 
-1867 AEASVPVESAG
+1867 ASVPVESAG

>member
-59 DLIMKLNGITDESQF
+59 NLIMKLNGITDESQF

-163 KLNKLRNV
+163 KLNKLRNI
-171 NAIQAGQTLT
+171 NAIQVGQTLT

-209 DIVCGSY
+209 DIACGSY

-443 YNPTKGNSIFVDV
+443 YNPTKGNSIFVDI

-706 APLDYADGKETR
+706 APWDYVSKDNVTR

-756 CGIGYTVREMYYKL
+756 CGIGYEVKEMYYEL
-770 NDVKTP
+770 NGEKKP
-776 ITYNDTY
+776 IEYNDTY
-783 NRWQFTMPKVEK
+783 NRWQFTMPKLEK
-795 TDDMQIFVV
+795 TDDMQVFVV
-804 FEKIPS
+804 FKKIPS

-818 DASVRVLDDNKT
+818 DASVIVLDDNKT

-878 KISYMDKD
+878 KISYTDKD
-886 GNVKKVTYNSY
+886 GNVKKVTYNSF
-897 DSTFKMPAADVT
+897 DSTFKMPAASVT
-909 IDVSDCFAQTKHT
+909 IDVSDCFAQTKH
-922 IAVKDN
+922 IIYVEEN

-934 KIDLQVGIGDK
+934 TMDLQVGIGDK

-953 ADDTMSIV
+953 ANDTESIV
-961 TDTSGSPM
+961 TDTSGNPM

-986 YYPDIIVESANPP
+986 YYPDSISVVGKKSGNSY
-999 KTEYPVTHIGD
+999 TENVTHIGD
-1010 GQFSFVMPLEDVIII
+1010 GQFSFVMPLEDVVIT
-1025 PTTKNDFYN
+1025 PHASEDFYN

-1083 EIKKVIEA
+1083 EIKKVLEA
-1091 DKDGSYSFKLDAMPL
+1091 DADGNYSFKLDAMPL
-1106 SDVKVEVKFVA
+1106 SDVKVEVKFAA
-1117 SSNNLNIVYHIEGI
+1117 SSNNLNIVYHIEGT

-1146 KKMDIQRDAFTK
+1146 KKMEIKRDAFTK
-1158 TFDDGVCPG
+1158 TFDDGECPV
-1167 DTVIGGAKTGD
+1167 DIVTGGAKTGD
-1178 LITITPSTAGADDR
+1178 LITITPSADGADDR
-1192 YEISTVWVLNNGVA
+1192 YEISTVWVLNNGIA

-1236 YALKDETKYVLDL
+1236 YALKDESKYVLDL

-1256 AASTLNGTSFS
+1256 AASTLNGTSFAGLG
-1267 TIGSSTI
+1267 TATVKIGVGS
-1274 KIVTGTA
+1274 A
-1281 VEVAVK
+1281 VEVVVK
-1287 PDGLHELSGEAR
+1287 NDELHELSGEAR
-1299 VTFTDNEGKD
+1299 VIFTDNEGKD
-1309 VDVSVMGSPRAED
+1309 VNKPVENVSTRAED
-1322 GAMVFT
+1322 GTMVFT
-1328 FGNKVNPPAIN
+1328 FGNKDNQPAIN

-1348 KLVLEGEEKTLS
+1348 KLALPEIESAKQTITPAGDAYTIMIDGVAADMSSASAIPGSKILIGAVEGKVFASAPVVTTASGTAVPVTLDESTGMYTFTMPEESVSVSVASKLIPLPISLS
-1360 CKPDGYL
+1360 TEGDGTADMYVNEGVALDGYVDKGVCV
-1367 TFALA
+1367 TVKAK
-1372 SDPATPITTARVDQ
+1372 PGYDQ
-1386 KVVATVMS
+1386 KVKSFKCIIGGVEV
-1394 NPGWSVT
+1394 GVT
-1401 KLTMTVDGKPVEPA
+1401 DYWNGTYQFNIPA
-1415 PVLTDGKYEFTMP
+1415 EAQGDVQVSIEFEAKTHA
-1428 GGNVEFTVEDAKDPS
+1428 FAKDKEGNGIDDLKYTRVS
-1443 LTNTDIT
+1443 DKKSIT
-1450 GNLTLKV
+1450 KAATG
-1457 DGTEIKASD
+1457 DEI
-1466 YDSDRKVSVKVGSI
+1466 I
-1480 VEAVPAAVEGY
+1480 
-1491 EVDYIAWTDGTGTE
+1491 IA
-1505 TKITPAD
+1505 PAD
-1512 GKYTFE
+1512 SKMKFDG
-1518 MPNSD
+1518 D
-1523 VTVRMEY
+1523 VTVEY
-1530 KVATPSVAGDPIP
+1530 TDANGDVQKPE
-1543 VSCMTAGV
+1543 CKK
-1551 INDGT
+1551 DG
-1556 KIQALVDGVPVT
+1556 
-1568 SVKKGQKVV
+1568 
-1577 VSVET
+1577 
-1582 YDCTIQNVK
+1582 
-1591 WKLGQTGSE
+1591 
-1600 NILSPDSA
+1600 
-1608 GVYTLTVPEKTSVDD
+1608 
-1623 VLMIKADLEWSKH
+1623 
-1636 KIVTKNGKPLSDYG
+1636 
-1650 TFTRESDGKVVTDI
+1650 
-1664 CAGDTIIATPP
+1664 
-1675 EGYFYKDFS
+1675 
-1684 VEVYYMDFK
+1684 
-1693 TGQIQLLHPA
+1693 
-1703 KVYPTVIS
+1703 
-1711 DKGARKIKFYS
+1711 S
-1722 TYNLAADKDIVF
+1722 TYIFKISTENPIKEGANIIITYKLVKIADQTASGTAA
-1734 DMELA
+1734 
-1739 PVSEANHEVQVE
+1739 
-1751 TYYWENHFSTKP
+1751 
-1763 TYTISV
+1763 
-1769 NGDSSKK
+1769 
-1776 CAVAGDTITIKP
+1776 
-1788 SFSDSSIV
+1788 
-1796 DTVRCGI
+1796 
-1803 MVGKEFKL
+1803 
-1811 TYATFDAEKGEWNI
+1811 
-1825 KLTDEPNMDTDID
+1825 
-1838 ITFELK
+1838 
-1844 VGTSSYNNN
+1844 TSP
-1853 SSTDS
+1853 
-1858 ANSVVTLPA
+1858 VVTLPTTA
-1867 AEASVPVESAG
+1867 DASVPVESAG

>member
-104 ATGAGTT
+104 ATGTGTT

-163 KLNKLRNV
+163 KLNKLRNI
-171 NAIQAGQTLT
+171 NAIQVGQTLT

-209 DIVCGSY
+209 DIACGSY

-527 TSQAT
+527 TSKAT

-706 APLDYADGKETR
+706 APLDYAGGKETR

-818 DASVRVLDDNKT
+818 DASVKVLDDNKT
-830 VVESATKKTMGRI
+830 VVESDTKKTMGRI

-878 KISYMDKD
+878 KISYTDKD
-886 GNVKKVTYNSY
+886 GNVKKVTYNSF
-897 DSTFKMPAADVT
+897 DSTFKMPAASVT
-909 IDVSDCFAQTKHT
+909 IDVSDCFAQTKH
-922 IAVKDN
+922 IIYVEEN

-934 KIDLQVGIGDK
+934 TMDLQVGIGDK
-945 IYKDYVRS
+945 IYKDYVKS
-953 ADDTMSIV
+953 ANSEESIV
-961 TDTSGSPM
+961 TDTSGNPM

-986 YYPDIIVESANPP
+986 YYPDSISVVGKKSGNSY
-999 KTEYPVTHIGD
+999 TENVTHIGD
-1010 GQFSFVMPLEDVIII
+1010 GQFSFVMPLEDVVIT
-1025 PTTKNDFYN
+1025 PHASEDFYN

-1083 EIKKVIEA
+1083 EIKKVLEA
-1091 DKDGSYSFKLDAMPL
+1091 DKNGSYSFKLDAMPL

-1117 SSNNLNIVYHIEGI
+1117 SSNNLNIVYHVEGT
-1131 PSASNF
+1131 PSASNL

-1146 KKMDIQRDAFTK
+1146 KKMEIKRDASTK
-1158 TFDDGVCPG
+1158 IFDDGECNV

-1192 YEISTVWVLNNGVA
+1192 YEISTVWVLNNGIA

-1225 EPGKTCEIHIK
+1225 EPGKICEIHIK
-1236 YALKDETKYVLDL
+1236 YALKDESKYVLDL

-1256 AASTLNGTSFS
+1256 AASTLNGTSFADL
-1267 TIGSSTI
+1267 
-1274 KIVTGTA
+1274 GTA
-1281 VEVAVK
+1281 TVKIGVGSVVEVVVK
-1287 PDGLHELSGEAR
+1287 NDELHKLSGEAR
-1299 VTFTDNEGKD
+1299 VTFTDNEGKL
-1309 VDVSVMGSPRAED
+1309 VDTTVMGYTRAED

-1328 FGNKVNPPAIN
+1328 FGNKANQLAIN

-1348 KLVLEGEEKTLS
+1348 KLDLPVNESAKPTITQTGDGIIMIDGVAADASASAMPGSTITVGAGEGKVLIS
-1360 CKPDGYL
+1360 APVV
-1367 TFALA
+1367 
-1372 SDPATPITTARVDQ
+1372 TTASGTEV
-1386 KVVATVMS
+1386 
-1394 NPGWSVT
+1394 PVT
-1401 KLTMTVDGKPVEPA
+1401 LDESTGMYT
-1415 PVLTDGKYEFTMP
+1415 FTMP
-1428 GGNVEFTVEDAKDPS
+1428 GESVSVSVASKLIPLPISLSTEGDGTADMYVNEGVALDGYVDKGVCVTVKAKPGYDQKVKSFKCIIGGVEVGVTDYWNGTYQFNVPAEAQGDVQVSIEFEAKTHAFAKDKE
-1443 LTNTDIT
+1443 
-1450 GNLTLKV
+1450 GNGIDDL
-1457 DGTEIKASD
+1457 
-1466 YDSDRKVSVKVGSI
+1466 
-1480 VEAVPAAVEGY
+1480 
-1491 EVDYIAWTDGTGTE
+1491 
-1505 TKITPAD
+1505 
-1512 GKYTFE
+1512 KYTRVSDKKSITKAATGDEIIIAPASSE
-1518 MPNSD
+1518 MKFDGD
-1523 VTVRMEY
+1523 VTVEY
-1530 KVATPSVAGDPIP
+1530 TDANGDVQKPECKKDGSTYIFKISTENPIKEGANIIITYKLVKIADQTASGTAATSP
-1543 VSCMTAGV
+1543 VVTPPAAGV
-1551 INDGT
+1551 
-1556 KIQALVDGVPVT
+1556 
-1568 SVKKGQKVV
+1568 
-1577 VSVET
+1577 
-1582 YDCTIQNVK
+1582 
-1591 WKLGQTGSE
+1591 
-1600 NILSPDSA
+1600 
-1608 GVYTLTVPEKTSVDD
+1608 
-1623 VLMIKADLEWSKH
+1623 
-1636 KIVTKNGKPLSDYG
+1636 
-1650 TFTRESDGKVVTDI
+1650 
-1664 CAGDTIIATPP
+1664 
-1675 EGYFYKDFS
+1675 
-1684 VEVYYMDFK
+1684 
-1693 TGQIQLLHPA
+1693 
-1703 KVYPTVIS
+1703 
-1711 DKGARKIKFYS
+1711 
-1722 TYNLAADKDIVF
+1722 
-1734 DMELA
+1734 
-1739 PVSEANHEVQVE
+1739 
-1751 TYYWENHFSTKP
+1751 
-1763 TYTISV
+1763 
-1769 NGDSSKK
+1769 
-1776 CAVAGDTITIKP
+1776 
-1788 SFSDSSIV
+1788 
-1796 DTVRCGI
+1796 
-1803 MVGKEFKL
+1803 
-1811 TYATFDAEKGEWNI
+1811 
-1825 KLTDEPNMDTDID
+1825 
-1838 ITFELK
+1838 
-1844 VGTSSYNNN
+1844 
-1853 SSTDS
+1853 
-1858 ANSVVTLPA
+1858 
-1867 AEASVPVESAG
+1867 SVPVESAG

>member
-104 ATGAGTT
+104 ATGTGTT

-171 NAIQAGQTLT
+171 NAIQVGQTLT

-216 GLSYNS
+216 GLNYNS

-481 EVTPDANYTLES
+481 EVTPDENYTLES

-545 VTKVDGKE
+545 VTKVDDKE

-568 SSKSFY
+568 STKAFY

-587 VAVYVDKDTN
+587 VVVYVDRDTN

-656 VTNGMSAGDIIL
+656 ITNGMSAGDIIL

-724 YTILGRTFNDEKN
+724 YTILGKTFNDEKN
-737 CKSAALYAGEGS
+737 CKSAELYAGEG
-749 NVIVTPK
+749 NNIIITPN
-756 CGIGYTVREMYYKL
+756 CAIGYTVREMYYTL

-776 ITYNDTY
+776 IGYSETYS
-783 NRWQFTMPKVEK
+783 RWQFPMPKLGKGDKLQV
-795 TDDMQIFVV
+795 FVV

-810 YEIKLVSN
+810 YEIKLVSS
-818 DASVRVLDDNKT
+818 DASVIVLDDNKT
-830 VVESATKKTMGRI
+830 VVESDTKKTMGRVE
-843 DLMTSLGYTD
+843 LMTSLGYTD

-863 RFFPADGYQLDVTKI
+863 RFFPADGYQLDITKI
-878 KISYMDKD
+878 KITYND
-886 GNVKKVTYNSY
+886 GKNKVTYNSY

-928 WFKDGS
+928 WFADGS

-961 TDTSGSPM
+961 TDTSGSPL

-986 YYPDIIVESANPP
+986 YYPDIIVVDAKTG

-1083 EIKKVIEA
+1083 EIKKVLEA
-1091 DKDGSYSFKLDAMPL
+1091 DKDGNYSFKLDAMPL
-1106 SDVKVEVKFVA
+1106 SDVKVEVKFAA
-1117 SSNNLNIVYHIEGI
+1117 SSNNLNIVYHVEGT

-1146 KKMDIQRDAFTK
+1146 KKMEIKRDAFTK
-1158 TFDDGVCPG
+1158 TFDDGECNG

-1192 YEISTVWVLNNGVA
+1192 YEISTVWVLNNGIA

-1236 YALKDETKYVLDL
+1236 YALKDESKYVLDL

-1256 AASTLNGTSFS
+1256 AASTLNGTSFA
-1267 TIGSSTI
+1267 GL
-1274 KIVTGTA
+1274 GTA
-1281 VEVAVK
+1281 TVKIGVGSVVEVVVK
-1287 PDGLHELSGEAR
+1287 PDGLHEIIRLNDEGQVEYVPANVS
-1299 VTFTDNEGKD
+1299 FIDNEGNKIEAAIAGEQRD
-1309 VDVSVMGSPRAED
+1309 DTI
-1322 GAMVFT
+1322 VFR
-1328 FGNKVNPPAIN
+1328 FGNKENQPAIN

-1348 KLVLEGEEKTLS
+1348 KLALPEIESAKQTIAPLGEAYTIMIDGVAADMKSASAIPGSKILIGAVEGKVFASAPVVTTASGTEVPVTLDESTGMYTFTMPEESVSVSVASKLPPLPISLS
-1360 CKPDGYL
+1360 TKGDGTADMYVYEGVALDGYVDKGVCV
-1367 TFALA
+1367 TVKAK
-1372 SDPATPITTARVDQ
+1372 PGYDQ
-1386 KVVATVMS
+1386 KVKSFKCTIGGVEVGVTDYENGIYQFNVPAEAQGDVVVSIEFEAKTHAFVKDKKS
-1394 NPGWSVT
+1394 TKIDDLEYTRVSDGKSVT
-1401 KLTMTVDGKPVEPA
+1401 KA
-1415 PVLTDGKYEFTMP
+1415 
-1428 GGNVEFTVEDAKDPS
+1428 A
-1443 LTNTDIT
+1443 T
-1450 GNLTLKV
+1450 G
-1457 DGTEIKASD
+1457 DEI
-1466 YDSDRKVSVKVGSI
+1466 I
-1480 VEAVPAAVEGY
+1480 
-1491 EVDYIAWTDGTGTE
+1491 IA
-1505 TKITPAD
+1505 PAD
-1512 GKYTFE
+1512 SKMKFDG
-1518 MPNSD
+1518 D
-1523 VTVRMEY
+1523 VTVEY
-1530 KVATPSVAGDPIP
+1530 TDANGDVQKPECKKDGSTYIFKISTENPIKEGANIIITYKLKKIPATE
-1543 VSCMTAGV
+1543 
-1551 INDGT
+1551 
-1556 KIQALVDGVPVT
+1556 L
-1568 SVKKGQKVV
+1568 
-1577 VSVET
+1577 
-1582 YDCTIQNVK
+1582 
-1591 WKLGQTGSE
+1591 TGS
-1600 NILSPDSA
+1600 N
-1608 GVYTLTVPEKTSVDD
+1608 
-1623 VLMIKADLEWSKH
+1623 
-1636 KIVTKNGKPLSDYG
+1636 
-1650 TFTRESDGKVVTDI
+1650 
-1664 CAGDTIIATPP
+1664 
-1675 EGYFYKDFS
+1675 
-1684 VEVYYMDFK
+1684 
-1693 TGQIQLLHPA
+1693 
-1703 KVYPTVIS
+1703 
-1711 DKGARKIKFYS
+1711 
-1722 TYNLAADKDIVF
+1722 AA
-1734 DMELA
+1734 
-1739 PVSEANHEVQVE
+1739 
-1751 TYYWENHFSTKP
+1751 
-1763 TYTISV
+1763 
-1769 NGDSSKK
+1769 
-1776 CAVAGDTITIKP
+1776 
-1788 SFSDSSIV
+1788 
-1796 DTVRCGI
+1796 
-1803 MVGKEFKL
+1803 
-1811 TYATFDAEKGEWNI
+1811 
-1825 KLTDEPNMDTDID
+1825 
-1838 ITFELK
+1838 
-1844 VGTSSYNNN
+1844 
-1853 SSTDS
+1853 
-1858 ANSVVTLPA
+1858 A
-1867 AEASVPVESAG
+1867 AEATSPVVTPPAADVSVPVESAG

>member
-59 DLIMKLNGITDESQF
+59 NLIMKLNGITDESQF

-163 KLNKLRNV
+163 KLNKLRNI
-171 NAIQAGQTLT
+171 NAIQVGQTLT

-209 DIVCGSY
+209 DIACGSY

-481 EVTPDANYTLES
+481 EVTPDENYTLES

-527 TSQAT
+527 TSKAT

-706 APLDYADGKETR
+706 APWDYADGKETR

-770 NDVKTP
+770 NGVRTADTE

-783 NRWQFTMPKVEK
+783 NRWQFTMPKLEK

-804 FEKIPS
+804 FKKIPS

-818 DASVRVLDDNKT
+818 DASVKVLDDNKT
-830 VVESATKKTMGRI
+830 VVESDTKKTMGRI

-878 KISYMDKD
+878 KISYTDKD

-953 ADDTMSIV
+953 ADDTKSIV

-999 KTEYPVTHIGD
+999 KTEYPVTHISD

-1025 PTTKNDFYN
+1025 PTMKYDFYN

-1091 DKDGSYSFKLDAMPL
+1091 DADGNYSFKLDAMPL
-1106 SDVKVEVKFVA
+1106 SDVKVEVKFAA
-1117 SSNNLNIVYHIEGI
+1117 SSNNLNIVYHVEGT
-1131 PSASNF
+1131 PSASNL

-1146 KKMDIQRDAFTK
+1146 KKMEIKRDASTK
-1158 TFDDGVCPG
+1158 TCDDGECNV

-1192 YEISTVWVLNNGVA
+1192 YEISTVWVLNNGIA

-1236 YALKDETKYVLDL
+1236 YALKDDSKYVLDL

-1256 AASTLNGTSFS
+1256 DASTLNGASFS
-1267 TIGSSTI
+1267 SIGSSTV
-1274 KIVTGTA
+1274 KIGVGSV
-1281 VEVAVK
+1281 VEVKVK
-1287 PDGLHELSGEAR
+1287 PDGLHTLPAEAR
-1299 VTFTDNEGKD
+1299 VTFTDNEDKL
-1309 VDVSVMGSPRAED
+1309 VDMSVTGCSVD
-1322 GAMVFT
+1322 GAWVFT
-1328 FGNKVNPPAIN
+1328 FGNKANQPAIN

-1348 KLVLEGEEKTLS
+1348 KLDLPVNESAKPTITQTGDGIIMIDGVAADASASAMPGSTITVGAGEGKVLIS
-1360 CKPDGYL
+1360 APVV
-1367 TFALA
+1367 
-1372 SDPATPITTARVDQ
+1372 TTASGTAV
-1386 KVVATVMS
+1386 
-1394 NPGWSVT
+1394 PVT
-1401 KLTMTVDGKPVEPA
+1401 LDESTGMYT
-1415 PVLTDGKYEFTMP
+1415 FTMP
-1428 GGNVEFTVEDAKDPS
+1428 GESVSVNVASKLIPLPISLSTEGDGTADMYVNEGVALDGYVDKGVCVTVKAKPGYDQKVKSFKCIIGGVEVGVTDYWNGTYQFNVPAEAQGDVQVSIEFEAKTHAFAKDKEGNGIDDLKYTRVS
-1443 LTNTDIT
+1443 DKKSIT
-1450 GNLTLKV
+1450 KAATG
-1457 DGTEIKASD
+1457 DEI
-1466 YDSDRKVSVKVGSI
+1466 I
-1480 VEAVPAAVEGY
+1480 
-1491 EVDYIAWTDGTGTE
+1491 
-1505 TKITPAD
+1505 ITPASSEMKFD
-1512 GKYTFE
+1512 G
-1518 MPNSD
+1518 D
-1523 VTVRMEY
+1523 VTVEY
-1530 KVATPSVAGDPIP
+1530 TDANGDVQKPECKKDGSTYIFKISTENPIKEGANIII
-1543 VSCMTAGV
+1543 TYKL
-1551 INDGT
+1551 I
-1556 KIQALVDGVPVT
+1556 KIA
-1568 SVKKGQKVV
+1568 
-1577 VSVET
+1577 
-1582 YDCTIQNVK
+1582 
-1591 WKLGQTGSE
+1591 GQTASGTAAT
-1600 NILSPDSA
+1600 SP
-1608 GVYTLTVPEKTSVDD
+1608 
-1623 VLMIKADLEWSKH
+1623 
-1636 KIVTKNGKPLSDYG
+1636 
-1650 TFTRESDGKVVTDI
+1650 VVT
-1664 CAGDTIIATPP
+1664 PP
-1675 EGYFYKDFS
+1675 
-1684 VEVYYMDFK
+1684 
-1693 TGQIQLLHPA
+1693 
-1703 KVYPTVIS
+1703 
-1711 DKGARKIKFYS
+1711 
-1722 TYNLAADKDIVF
+1722 AAD
-1734 DMELA
+1734 A
-1739 PVSEANHEVQVE
+1739 P
-1751 TYYWENHFSTKP
+1751 
-1763 TYTISV
+1763 
-1769 NGDSSKK
+1769 
-1776 CAVAGDTITIKP
+1776 
-1788 SFSDSSIV
+1788 
-1796 DTVRCGI
+1796 
-1803 MVGKEFKL
+1803 
-1811 TYATFDAEKGEWNI
+1811 
-1825 KLTDEPNMDTDID
+1825 
-1838 ITFELK
+1838 
-1844 VGTSSYNNN
+1844 
-1853 SSTDS
+1853 
-1858 ANSVVTLPA
+1858 
-1867 AEASVPVESAG
+1867 VPVESAG

>member
-163 KLNKLRNV
+163 KLNKLRNI
-171 NAIQAGQTLT
+171 NAIQVGQTLT

-209 DIVCGSY
+209 DIACGSY

-545 VTKVDGKE
+545 VTKVDDKE
-553 VTSAKAGQKVQVVGG
+553 VTSAKAGDTVQVVGG
-568 SSKSFY
+568 STKAFY

-587 VAVYVDKDTN
+587 VVVYVDRDTN

-656 VTNGMSAGDIIL
+656 ITNGMSAGDIIL

-724 YTILGRTFNDEKN
+724 YTILGKTFNDEKN
-737 CKSAALYAGEGS
+737 CKSAELYAGEG
-749 NVIVTPK
+749 NNIIITPN
-756 CGIGYTVREMYYKL
+756 CAIGYTVREMYYTL

-776 ITYNDTY
+776 IGYSETYS
-783 NRWQFTMPKVEK
+783 RWQFPMPKLGKGDKLQV
-795 TDDMQIFVV
+795 FVV

-810 YEIKLVSN
+810 YEIKLVSS
-818 DASVRVLDDNKT
+818 DASVIVLDDNKT
-830 VVESATKKTMGRI
+830 VVESDTKKTMGRVE
-843 DLMTSLGYTD
+843 LMTSLGYTD
-853 HVAENSMVWV
+853 HVAENSMVWI
-863 RFFPADGYQLDVTKI
+863 RFFPADGYQLDITKI
-878 KISYMDKD
+878 KITYNNGK
-886 GNVKKVTYNSY
+886 NKVTYNSY

-928 WFKDGS
+928 WFADGS
-934 KIDLQVGIGDK
+934 KIDLQVGTGDK

-961 TDTSGSPM
+961 TDTSGSPL

-986 YYPDIIVESANPP
+986 YYPDIIVVDAKTG

-1075 TYTDASNV
+1075 TYTDASSV
-1083 EIKKVIEA
+1083 EIKKVLEA
-1091 DKDGSYSFKLDAMPL
+1091 DADGNYSFKLDAMPL
-1106 SDVKVEVKFVA
+1106 SDVKVEVKFAA
-1117 SSNNLNIVYHIEGI
+1117 SSNNLNIVYHIEGT
-1131 PSASNF
+1131 PSASNL

-1146 KKMDIQRDAFTK
+1146 NKMEIERDAFTK
-1158 TFDDGVCPG
+1158 TFDDGECPV
-1167 DTVIGGAKTGD
+1167 DIVTGGAKTGD

-1236 YALKDETKYVLDL
+1236 YALKDESKYVLDL

-1256 AASTLNGTSFS
+1256 AASTLNGTSFA
-1267 TIGSSTI
+1267 GL
-1274 KIVTGTA
+1274 GTA
-1281 VEVAVK
+1281 TVKIGVGSVVEVVVK
-1287 PDGLHELSGEAR
+1287 PDGLHEITRLNDEGQVEYVPANVS
-1299 VTFTDNEGKD
+1299 FIDNEGNKIEAAIA
-1309 VDVSVMGSPRAED
+1309 GKQID
-1322 GAMVFT
+1322 GTIVFT
-1328 FGNKVNPPAIN
+1328 FGNKENQPAIN

-1348 KLVLEGEEKTLS
+1348 KLALPEIESAKQTIAKIGDAYTIMIDGVAADMSSASAIPGSKIFIGAVEGKV
-1360 CKPDGYL
+1360 
-1367 TFALA
+1367 FASA
-1372 SDPATPITTARVDQ
+1372 PVVTTASGTAV
-1386 KVVATVMS
+1386 
-1394 NPGWSVT
+1394 PVT
-1401 KLTMTVDGKPVEPA
+1401 LDESTGMYT
-1415 PVLTDGKYEFTMP
+1415 FTMP
-1428 GGNVEFTVEDAKDPS
+1428 GESVSVNVASKLPPLPISLSTEGDGTADMYVNEGVALDGYVDKGVCVTVKAKPGYDQKVKSFKCTIGGVEIGVNDCGDGTYQFNVPVEAQGDVVVSIEFEAKTHAFAKDKEGNGIDDLKYTRVS
-1443 LTNTDIT
+1443 DKKSIT
-1450 GNLTLKV
+1450 KAATG
-1457 DGTEIKASD
+1457 DEI
-1466 YDSDRKVSVKVGSI
+1466 I
-1480 VEAVPAAVEGY
+1480 
-1491 EVDYIAWTDGTGTE
+1491 IA
-1505 TKITPAD
+1505 PAD
-1512 GKYTFE
+1512 SKMKFDG
-1518 MPNSD
+1518 D
-1523 VTVRMEY
+1523 VTVEY
-1530 KVATPSVAGDPIP
+1530 TDANGDVQKPE
-1543 VSCMTAGV
+1543 CKK
-1551 INDGT
+1551 DG
-1556 KIQALVDGVPVT
+1556 
-1568 SVKKGQKVV
+1568 
-1577 VSVET
+1577 
-1582 YDCTIQNVK
+1582 
-1591 WKLGQTGSE
+1591 
-1600 NILSPDSA
+1600 
-1608 GVYTLTVPEKTSVDD
+1608 
-1623 VLMIKADLEWSKH
+1623 
-1636 KIVTKNGKPLSDYG
+1636 
-1650 TFTRESDGKVVTDI
+1650 
-1664 CAGDTIIATPP
+1664 
-1675 EGYFYKDFS
+1675 
-1684 VEVYYMDFK
+1684 
-1693 TGQIQLLHPA
+1693 
-1703 KVYPTVIS
+1703 
-1711 DKGARKIKFYS
+1711 S
-1722 TYNLAADKDIVF
+1722 TYIFKISTENPIKEGANIIITYKLVKIADQTASGTAA
-1734 DMELA
+1734 
-1739 PVSEANHEVQVE
+1739 
-1751 TYYWENHFSTKP
+1751 
-1763 TYTISV
+1763 
-1769 NGDSSKK
+1769 
-1776 CAVAGDTITIKP
+1776 
-1788 SFSDSSIV
+1788 
-1796 DTVRCGI
+1796 
-1803 MVGKEFKL
+1803 
-1811 TYATFDAEKGEWNI
+1811 
-1825 KLTDEPNMDTDID
+1825 
-1838 ITFELK
+1838 
-1844 VGTSSYNNN
+1844 TSP
-1853 SSTDS
+1853 
-1858 ANSVVTLPA
+1858 VVTLPT

>member
-171 NAIQAGQTLT
+171 NAIQVGQTLT

-216 GLSYNS
+216 GLNYNS

-574 NYIPYVTKTGDSS
+574 NYIPYITKTGDSS

-706 APLDYADGKETR
+706 APLDYVSKDNVTR

-737 CKSAALYAGEGS
+737 CKSAELYAGEG
-749 NVIVTPK
+749 NNIIITPN
-756 CGIGYTVREMYYKL
+756 CAIGYTVREMYYTL

-776 ITYNDTY
+776 IGYSETYS
-783 NRWQFTMPKVEK
+783 RWQFPMPKLGKGDKLQV
-795 TDDMQIFVV
+795 FVV

-810 YEIKLVSN
+810 YEIKLVSS
-818 DASVRVLDDNKT
+818 DASVIVLDDNKT

-878 KISYMDKD
+878 KISYTDKD

-1025 PTTKNDFYN
+1025 PTMKYDFYN

-1091 DKDGSYSFKLDAMPL
+1091 DADGNYSFKLDAMPL
-1106 SDVKVEVKFVA
+1106 SDVKVEVKFAA
-1117 SSNNLNIVYHIEGI
+1117 SSNNLNIVYHVEGT
-1131 PSASNF
+1131 PSASNL

-1146 KKMDIQRDAFTK
+1146 KKMEIKRDASTK
-1158 TFDDGVCPG
+1158 TCDDGECNV

-1178 LITITPSTAGADDR
+1178 LITITPSADGADDR
-1192 YEISTVWVLNNGVA
+1192 YEISTVWVLNNGIA

-1236 YALKDETKYVLDL
+1236 YALKDESKYVLDL

-1256 AASTLNGTSFS
+1256 AASTLNGTSFADL
-1267 TIGSSTI
+1267 
-1274 KIVTGTA
+1274 GTA
-1281 VEVAVK
+1281 TVKIGIGTVVEVKVK
-1287 PDGLHELSGEAR
+1287 PDGLHTLPAEAR
-1299 VTFTDNEGKD
+1299 VTFTDNEDKL
-1309 VDVSVMGSPRAED
+1309 VDMSVTGYSVD
-1322 GAMVFT
+1322 GAWVFT
-1328 FGNKVNPPAIN
+1328 FGNKDNQPAIN

-1348 KLVLEGEEKTLS
+1348 KLDLPVNESAKPTITQTGDGIIMIDGVAADASASAMPGSTITVGAGEGKVLIS
-1360 CKPDGYL
+1360 APVV
-1367 TFALA
+1367 
-1372 SDPATPITTARVDQ
+1372 TTASGTEV
-1386 KVVATVMS
+1386 
-1394 NPGWSVT
+1394 PVT
-1401 KLTMTVDGKPVEPA
+1401 LDESTGMYT
-1415 PVLTDGKYEFTMP
+1415 FTMP
-1428 GGNVEFTVEDAKDPS
+1428 GESVSVSVASKLIPLPISLSTEGDGTADMYVNEGVALDGYVDKGVCVTVKAKPGYDQKVKSFKCTIGGVEVGVTDYWNGTYQFNVPAEAQGDVQVSIEFEAKTHAFAKDKE
-1443 LTNTDIT
+1443 
-1450 GNLTLKV
+1450 GNGIDDL
-1457 DGTEIKASD
+1457 
-1466 YDSDRKVSVKVGSI
+1466 
-1480 VEAVPAAVEGY
+1480 
-1491 EVDYIAWTDGTGTE
+1491 
-1505 TKITPAD
+1505 
-1512 GKYTFE
+1512 KYTRVSDKKSITKAATGDEIIVAPASSE
-1518 MPNSD
+1518 MKFDGD
-1523 VTVRMEY
+1523 VTVEY
-1530 KVATPSVAGDPIP
+1530 TDANGDVQKPE
-1543 VSCMTAGV
+1543 CKK
-1551 INDGT
+1551 DG
-1556 KIQALVDGVPVT
+1556 
-1568 SVKKGQKVV
+1568 
-1577 VSVET
+1577 
-1582 YDCTIQNVK
+1582 
-1591 WKLGQTGSE
+1591 
-1600 NILSPDSA
+1600 
-1608 GVYTLTVPEKTSVDD
+1608 
-1623 VLMIKADLEWSKH
+1623 
-1636 KIVTKNGKPLSDYG
+1636 
-1650 TFTRESDGKVVTDI
+1650 
-1664 CAGDTIIATPP
+1664 
-1675 EGYFYKDFS
+1675 
-1684 VEVYYMDFK
+1684 
-1693 TGQIQLLHPA
+1693 
-1703 KVYPTVIS
+1703 
-1711 DKGARKIKFYS
+1711 S
-1722 TYNLAADKDIVF
+1722 TYIFKISTENPIKEGANIIITYKLVKIADQTASGTAA
-1734 DMELA
+1734 
-1739 PVSEANHEVQVE
+1739 
-1751 TYYWENHFSTKP
+1751 
-1763 TYTISV
+1763 
-1769 NGDSSKK
+1769 
-1776 CAVAGDTITIKP
+1776 
-1788 SFSDSSIV
+1788 
-1796 DTVRCGI
+1796 
-1803 MVGKEFKL
+1803 
-1811 TYATFDAEKGEWNI
+1811 
-1825 KLTDEPNMDTDID
+1825 
-1838 ITFELK
+1838 
-1844 VGTSSYNNN
+1844 TSP
-1853 SSTDS
+1853 
-1858 ANSVVTLPA
+1858 VVTLPT